1 MLIFSFPLNKK
12 ELAIMSPKKNTHEAT
27 FPETV
32 IPEELQ
38 SNILVDFNSI
48 SFPFPNHNVR
58 EKLKGS
64 AITSRNIDNLGIG
77 SVNLYGGNT
86 VSYREVKK
94 DVDLSDFYEATSVEF
109 TKLSSDKSVFSFWEG
124 LKSDKDLKWHH
135 SPLSNSEYLV
145 NHHTGDIYR
154 FSDHWGKVASCEW
167 SLNDDSTEGWSV
179 GVANIQSF
187 KSLPF
192 SRSLVLKGSFV
203 NQLNQVIANLHD
215 IIDSTD
221 IKKTDSALRTL
232 NKRLDDLKS
241 HKASLKDW
249 KVYIE
254 NANLIKSK
262 DIPDMAYKKT
272 NASSSASS
280 SYSDAVIQQFAD
292 MMIKRMEDMKESN
305 WKKGWMDGRGDAG
318 FPRNAL
324 TGRQYNGINPFM
336 LMYDTI
342 KHEYTTSM
350 YLTARQLFSMNESL
364 KDPSTGK
371 IASENLDKVMK
382 INKGEKAFPVYYMIH
397 KYKDMQGKEYS
408 DQEYND
414 LSEEQRKDIKAYFYP
429 KVHHL
434 FNIDQTNMKEV
445 NPSLYNSFVDKYTKR
460 PSLPDSEGMYINEDI
475 DSLLAHSKP
484 SVWKSGKDNLS
495 WYCPIEQTDN
505 ISSPHYNLSKDF
517 IKVPLKN
524 QYKTSNSKEGIFA
537 DGQAFYATLLH
548 EMAHSTGPKGRLNRD
563 MNGSFGDKKYAK
575 EELVAELSAALI
587 SSTMGFDKR
596 INDNNA
602 KYVSSWLKVLKEEPS
617 FIKTVLS
624 DVGKASDMIIEKIDE
639 QRVDLNQTLLRGS
652 NLKGQDNELSNSS
665 RPERTENE
673 MSLNELIDYQVET
686 DTDNR
691 TKADTNHYDDKR
703 LYLPLLVDGKT
714 SHLAVETVVPD
725 AITAPSYQRTVYNFG
740 DEVETKVDNVWQKWE
755 DISSEYNLSA
765 EDADRSVVDSDAPSL
780 KFRSVDSA
788 VKFADWI
795 TAKYAKTEQKSES
808 TELIYSNGK
817 QRWTSFD
824 SLLKAAKEH
833 QITRSEFMALSTFN
847 TVKGSHPHNLTQAAI
862 EYLQQ
867 QRKGFTPEE
876 PIVPGSPLYDAIKML
891 KEGKVF
897 AEYRGNREVDLISSI
912 KDDEM
917 LSAEE
922 IEKLKAMA
930 SDASDGKSKSS
941 NIDNKP
947 LIEKVPYGEFY
958 LPDWSIP
965 YFKDGKEEGLSAE
978 QLKTI
983 KDFEKDFPSKLSI
996 EITESS
1002 IEGNHN
1008 TELGPATTVVKAKI
1022 YYFEQHISDLFPTD
1036 ESTRDRL
1043 DKDLSEDNKNR
1054 KTLSDLQAQY
1064 SNINVQYPAAVN
1076 DERTRQI
1083 AKRIR
1088 QAEQIITAYNA
1099 NVEAVYDHDFMFS
1112 EEATKV
1118 MIPQSIYSG
1127 QLKPLSV
1134 VQDQEAN
1141 QEKKVSVPESLQV
1154 PVWEAYEKEKS
1165 QTGDFTYQDTAEEY
1179 GNMLLKGVENILP
1192 RIKGTLTINQWG
1204 SDVLSAEIENDPR
1217 IFETYIIPEP
1227 LKAWLEVSPKEE
1239 SHSNMQGSS
1248 TVKNVD
1254 IVAAYVFSTI
1264 LLQKENQ
1271 EIDLSFTIDGKQWD
1285 NYNEVMQGNSDHSI
1299 SDEAFVAAWALQ
1311 SSMGISK
1318 HDLSKNAV
1326 AVLNDPIATT
1336 EHYGTLTLNGSKGGI
1351 ELLQSG
1357 KVSADYSVKGQQIT
1371 VEASPKSEEELHT
1384 EQEKKVSIPESL
1396 KGITK
1401 GDMPKA
1407 DLQSQWGNI
1416 KKQINTIAKEERQ
1429 SVNYD
1434 LTKDTSLARDYI
1446 ANNFQVS
1453 RETFDKF
1460 SDSDKERLVSL
1471 YSNYS
1476 SSLLTTFTE
1485 QQKVEKEISN
1495 FILLG
1500 GLLDPENAQKV
1511 LEKGYEKMNLL
1522 RETPNV
1528 NLAVLKSSVLSLANN
1543 QHRES
1548 NSIAYGQYDI
1558 PIWAVKHLSEGKD
1571 SSLSEAKLSEI
1582 ESFKSQLPNN
1592 SFFEFKESNV
1602 FYSEKPA
1609 FGPAT
1614 NVIKAHIYVSR
1625 DQHQEES
1632 VSINKSVNDI
1642 EEYTMARR
1650 LPQQDSKKN
1659 EEIFYSSV
1667 ASITSGEDFHLFDSM
1682 REKGHL
1688 NKMLKVAA
1696 EYDSG
1701 DAISLD
1707 TTHKSPLQNSGDEV
1721 LRENKNYAVVYN
1733 NSVGGAYEIFRK
1745 SPQSE
1750 ILNSIERYGL
1760 SDTASEDVK
1769 SLSGRKDYSSDHDLY
1784 EATQHEDHDALKF
1797 AAASRGM
1804 TPKQME
1810 ESLAAGTEERL
1821 PASSELDKKRG
1832 LDDREKEIELKN
1844 EELSGEVS
1852 SKQELQDKNAE
1863 ARRKEESQ
1871 REAEKKEKEKQES
1884 QKKDDSS
1891 AKIITAAFL
1900 RSSLLSTALLSAKDN
1915 NRVWLN
1921 AGGKK
1926 SPTFHQASWDV
1937 SPYNQ
1942 IFMSLNSDKNG
1953 YATNVYTTFKHE
1965 DSLAVKKGSES
1976 LPYSWTDWSM
1986 YKSKGPEPKSIT
1998 SNQYENLSPDEKE
2011 HFMKAPVK
2019 YDRKI
2024 FNIDQ
2029 TVLKGANPEQYNAVL
2044 KEHDTHYK
2052 EMQTIASTDS
2062 VDLVSDRVSK
2072 IKKQHPNH
2080 LVLFA
2085 HNGVY
2090 NAFGKDAKTIHQL
2103 AKDSVTLDSFN
2114 NSKSNRKT
2122 SIAYLKPSDL
2132 DKVLKAVVSSG
2143 QRVAVAD
2150 NFEVLNAPKEATKI
2164 LSKAESVLDNYSKS
2178 TGINVQKSLTQPTI
2192 YDKETDTIILNNKK
2206 PVNPGSEL
2214 RTAVENSN
2222 AIYFAIS
2229 QSVANNKRLD
2239 ISNQFSMPEK
2249 DIESVKQLIAT
2260 VSAGV
2265 LSLKQAHPATL
2276 SDQVSNES
2284 VESWVQD
2291 IKNNPHLL
2299 SSLERNVN
2307 NTVNT
2312 IEKLVKGEQV
2322 DYAVINGKSSY
2333 NKAESF
2339 NLVSELNEVVNT
2351 STMSAAVIRNNDGK
2365 SASVILSKGI
2375 ESISENG
2382 VLNNEAFRQALLKQG
2397 IKEVKFFNPGGTL
2410 GLNKGDSYFE
2420 DKSIQI
2426 VNFDGKEVVPQ
2437 QELHLNEQ
2445 SQNVE
2450 YNFEDVSA
2458 VKDDNNR
2465 WHLYIKEKD
2474 QPYFIIQ
2481 PKMRD
2486 MSRLFEAFKSQDQ
2499 QAIYDTKTSLG
2510 EKYTKLVQQ
2519 RPELKVDFLM
2529 PKVPA
2534 EDITRIERA
2543 NIARDAQ
2550 DKNKYLIFATI
2561 DGKGYHHEISRE
2573 DFRRMWKVDN
2583 MQSYKSALAAKV
2595 FSNILHEGQTVSEAP
2610 SVEENQQIKE
2620 TNSEKV
2626 DSPKQSTESEES
2638 LSPRVGRSH

>member
-1 MLIFSFPLNKK
+1 
-12 ELAIMSPKKNTHEAT
+12 MSPKKNTHEAT
-27 FPETV
+27 FSEAV

-38 SNILVDFNSI
+38 STSLVDINSF
-48 SFPFPNHNVR
+48 SLPSPNHNVR

-64 AITSRNIDNLGIG
+64 AITFRNIDNLGIG
-77 SVNLYGGNT
+77 SVNLYEGNT

-94 DVDLSDFYEATSVEF
+94 DVDLSDFYEATSAEF
-109 TKLSSDKSVFSFWEG
+109 TKISSDKSVISFWEG

-167 SLNDDSTEGWSV
+167 SLNDEPTEGWSI
-179 GVANIQSF
+179 GVANIKSF

-192 SRSLVLKGSFV
+192 SRGLVLKSSFV

-262 DIPDMAYKKT
+262 DISDMAYKKT
-272 NASSSASS
+272 NAPSSASS

-350 YLTARQLFSMNESL
+350 YLTARQLFSMNDSL

-371 IASENLDKVMK
+371 IALENLDKVMK

-397 KYKDMQGKEYS
+397 KYKDTQGKEFS

-460 PSLPDSEGMYINEDI
+460 PSLPDSEGMYINEEI

-524 QYKTSNSKEGIFA
+524 QYKTSDSNEGIFA
-537 DGQAFYATLLH
+537 DGQEFYATLLH

-563 MNGSFGDKKYAK
+563 LNGSFGDKKYAK

-665 RPERTENE
+665 RPGKTENE

-686 DTDNR
+686 DTGNR
-691 TKADTNHYDDKR
+691 TEADTNHYDDKR

-740 DEVETKVDNVWQKWE
+740 DEVETNVDNVWQKWE

-765 EDADRSVVDSDAPSL
+765 EDADRSVVDSDAPLL

-847 TVKGSHPHNLTQAAI
+847 TVKESHPHNLTQSAI

-867 QRKGFTPEE
+867 QHKHFSPEA

-897 AEYRGNREVDLISSI
+897 AEYRGNREVDLSSSI

-930 SDASDGKSKSS
+930 SDTSDGKNKST

-1054 KTLSDLQAQY
+1054 KTLSDLQTQY
-1064 SNINVQYPAAVN
+1064 SNINAQYPAAVN
-1076 DERTRQI
+1076 DERTHQL

-1099 NVEAVYDHDFMFS
+1099 NVEAVYGHDFMFS

-1134 VQDQEAN
+1134 IREEQAT
-1141 QEKKVSVPESLQV
+1141 PI
-1154 PVWEAYEKEKS
+1154 EKS
-1165 QTGDFTYQDTAEEY
+1165 
-1179 GNMLLKGVENILP
+1179 
-1192 RIKGTLTINQWG
+1192 
-1204 SDVLSAEIENDPR
+1204 LSTKT
-1217 IFETYIIPEP
+1217 ET
-1227 LKAWLEVSPKEE
+1227 
-1239 SHSNMQGSS
+1239 
-1248 TVKNVD
+1248 
-1254 IVAAYVFSTI
+1254 
-1264 LLQKENQ
+1264 
-1271 EIDLSFTIDGKQWD
+1271 
-1285 NYNEVMQGNSDHSI
+1285 
-1299 SDEAFVAAWALQ
+1299 
-1311 SSMGISK
+1311 GIS
-1318 HDLSKNAV
+1318 SS
-1326 AVLNDPIATT
+1326 
-1336 EHYGTLTLNGSKGGI
+1336 EGI
-1351 ELLQSG
+1351 S
-1357 KVSADYSVKGQQIT
+1357 
-1371 VEASPKSEEELHT
+1371 
-1384 EQEKKVSIPESL
+1384 
-1396 KGITK
+1396 
-1401 GDMPKA
+1401 KA

-1416 KKQINTIAKEERQ
+1416 RNQIAIIAKKERQ
-1429 SVNYD
+1429 NVNYD
-1434 LTKDTSLARDYI
+1434 DVTKDISLARDYI

-1453 RETFDKF
+1453 REAFDKF

-1476 SSLLTTFTE
+1476 SSILSSFTE
-1485 QQKVEKEISN
+1485 ERKVEKEISN

-1511 LEKGYEKMNLL
+1511 LEKGYEKMTLL

-1528 NLAVLKSSVLSLANN
+1528 NLAVLKSSVLSLADN

-1571 SSLSEAKLSEI
+1571 SSLSETKLSEI

-1592 SFFEFKESNV
+1592 SFFEFKNSNV
-1602 FYSEKPA
+1602 SYSEKPA

-1632 VSINKSVNDI
+1632 VSINKSVSDS

-1667 ASITSGEDFHLFDSM
+1667 VSIKSGEDLQLFDSM

-1688 NKMLKVAA
+1688 NKLLKVAA

-1733 NSVGGAYEIFRK
+1733 NSAGGAYEIFRK

-1750 ILNSIERYGL
+1750 ILNSVERYGL
-1760 SDTASEDVK
+1760 PSTASEDVK

-1784 EATQHEDHDALKF
+1784 EATQHEDHDALNY

-1810 ESLAAGTEERL
+1810 ESLAAGTEEKL
-1821 PASSELDKKRG
+1821 PDSSELDKKRG

-1921 AGGKK
+1921 ADGKK
-1926 SPTFHQASWDV
+1926 SPTFHQASWDI

-1965 DSLAVKKGSES
+1965 NSLAVKKGSES

-2052 EMQTIASTDS
+2052 EMQTIASTES

-2072 IKKQHPNH
+2072 IKKQHPDH

-2122 SIAYLKPSDL
+2122 SIAYFKPSDL

-2178 TGINVQKSLTQPTI
+2178 TGINVQKSLTQPTS
-2192 YDKETDTIILNNKK
+2192 YDKETDTIILNKK
-2206 PVNPGSEL
+2206 KSVNPGSEL

-2291 IKNNPHLL
+2291 IKNDPHLL

-2312 IEKLVKGEQV
+2312 IERLVKGEQV
-2322 DYAVINGKSSY
+2322 DYATINGKSSY

-2397 IKEVKFFNPGGTL
+2397 VKEVNFFNPGGTL

-2426 VNFDGKEVVPQ
+2426 VNFDGKEVIPQ

-2450 YNFEDVSA
+2450 HNFEDVSA

-2481 PKMRD
+2481 PEMRD

-2510 EKYTKLVQQ
+2510 EKYTKIVQQ

-2534 EDITRIERA
+2534 EDITRIEKA

-2595 FSNILHEGQTVSEAP
+2595 FSNVLHEGQTVSEAP

-2626 DSPKQSTESEES
+2626 DSPKQSTESEEN

>member
-12 ELAIMSPKKNTHEAT
+12 ELAIMSPKKNTHKAT

-64 AITSRNIDNLGIG
+64 AVTSRNIDNLGIG
-77 SVNLYGGNT
+77 SVNLYGDNT

-624 DVGKASDMIIEKIDE
+624 DVGKASDMINEKIDE

-686 DTDNR
+686 DTGNR

-740 DEVETKVDNVWQKWE
+740 DEVEAKVDNVWQKWE
-755 DISSEYNLSA
+755 DISNEYNLSV
-765 EDADRSVVDSDAPSL
+765 EDADRSVVDSDAPLL

-817 QRWTSFD
+817 QQWTSFD

-847 TVKGSHPHNLTQAAI
+847 TVKGSHPHNLTQSAI

-867 QRKGFTPEE
+867 QHKHFSPEA

-897 AEYRGNREVDLISSI
+897 AEYRGNREVDLSSSI

-930 SDASDGKSKSS
+930 SDASDGKSKST

-1064 SNINVQYPAAVN
+1064 SNINAQYPAAVN

-1099 NVEAVYDHDFMFS
+1099 NVEAVYGESFMFS
-1112 EEATKV
+1112 PESQTV
-1118 MIPQSIYSG
+1118 LIPQTIYSG
-1127 QLKPLSV
+1127 RERPVLDKTNATPI
-1134 VQDQEAN
+1134 D
-1141 QEKKVSVPESLQV
+1141 ESL
-1154 PVWEAYEKEKS
+1154 
-1165 QTGDFTYQDTAEEY
+1165 
-1179 GNMLLKGVENILP
+1179 
-1192 RIKGTLTINQWG
+1192 
-1204 SDVLSAEIENDPR
+1204 
-1217 IFETYIIPEP
+1217 
-1227 LKAWLEVSPKEE
+1227 
-1239 SHSNMQGSS
+1239 S
-1248 TVKNVD
+1248 T
-1254 IVAAYVFSTI
+1254 
-1264 LLQKENQ
+1264 
-1271 EIDLSFTIDGKQWD
+1271 
-1285 NYNEVMQGNSDHSI
+1285 
-1299 SDEAFVAAWALQ
+1299 
-1311 SSMGISK
+1311 
-1318 HDLSKNAV
+1318 
-1326 AVLNDPIATT
+1326 
-1336 EHYGTLTLNGSKGGI
+1336 
-1351 ELLQSG
+1351 
-1357 KVSADYSVKGQQIT
+1357 
-1371 VEASPKSEEELHT
+1371 KSET
-1384 EQEKKVSIPESL
+1384 
-1396 KGITK
+1396 GILSSE
-1401 GDMPKA
+1401 GMPKV

-1416 KKQINTIAKEERQ
+1416 KKQINSIVQKERQ
-1429 SVNYD
+1429 GVNFD
-1434 LTKDTSLARDYI
+1434 FTKDISLARDYI

-1453 RETFDKF
+1453 GEIFDSF

-1476 SSLLTTFTE
+1476 SSLLSSFTE
-1485 QQKVEKEISN
+1485 ERKVEREISD

-1500 GLLDPENAQKV
+1500 GLLDPENSQKV
-1511 LEKGYEKMNLL
+1511 LAKGHEKMNLL

-1528 NLAVLKSSVLSLANN
+1528 NLAVLKSSVLSLTDN

-1602 FYSEKPA
+1602 SYSEKPA

-1632 VSINKSVNDI
+1632 VSINKSVNDS

-1667 ASITSGEDFHLFDSM
+1667 VSIKSGEDLQLFDSM

-1688 NKMLKVAA
+1688 NKLLKVAA

-1733 NSVGGAYEIFRK
+1733 NSAGGAYEIFRK

-1750 ILNSIERYGL
+1750 ILNSVERYGL
-1760 SDTASEDVK
+1760 PSTASEDVK

-1821 PASSELDKKRG
+1821 PDSSELDKKRG

-1852 SKQELQDKNAE
+1852 SKLELQDKNVE

-2072 IKKQHPNH
+2072 IKKQHPDH

-2103 AKDSVTLDSFN
+2103 AKDSVTLDSIN

-2178 TGINVQKSLTQPTI
+2178 TGINVQKSLTQPTS

-2265 LSLKQAHPATL
+2265 LSLKQAHPAVL

-2291 IKNNPHLL
+2291 IKNDPHLL

-2322 DYAVINGKSSY
+2322 DYASINGKSSY

-2397 IKEVKFFNPGGTL
+2397 VKEVKFFNPGGTL

-2450 YNFEDVSA
+2450 HNFEDVSA

-2481 PKMRD
+2481 PEMRD

-2595 FSNILHEGQTVSEAP
+2595 FSNVLHEGQTVSEAP
-2610 SVEENQQIKE
+2610 SVEENQQVKE

-2626 DSPKQSTESEES
+2626 DSPKQSTESEEN
-2638 LSPRVGRSH
+2638 LSPRVGRFH

>member
-27 FPETV
+27 FPKTV

-77 SVNLYGGNT
+77 SVNLYEGKT

-94 DVDLSDFYEATSVEF
+94 EVDLSDFYEATSAEF

-167 SLNDDSTEGWSV
+167 SLNDEPTEGWSV
-179 GVANIQSF
+179 GVANIRSF

-192 SRSLVLKGSFV
+192 SRSLVLKSSFV

-624 DVGKASDMIIEKIDE
+624 DVGKASDMINEKIDE

-686 DTDNR
+686 DTGNR

-740 DEVETKVDNVWQKWE
+740 DEVEAKVNNVWQKWE
-755 DISSEYNLSA
+755 DISNEYNLSV

-795 TAKYAKTEQKSES
+795 TAKYVKTEQKSES

-897 AEYRGNREVDLISSI
+897 AEYRGNREVDLSSSI

-1064 SNINVQYPAAVN
+1064 SNINAQYPAAVN

-1099 NVEAVYDHDFMFS
+1099 NVEAVYGESFMFS
-1112 EEATKV
+1112 PEAQTIL
-1118 MIPQSIYSG
+1118 IPQTIYSG
-1127 QLKPLSV
+1127 RERPVLDKTNATPI
-1134 VQDQEAN
+1134 D
-1141 QEKKVSVPESLQV
+1141 ESL
-1154 PVWEAYEKEKS
+1154 
-1165 QTGDFTYQDTAEEY
+1165 
-1179 GNMLLKGVENILP
+1179 
-1192 RIKGTLTINQWG
+1192 
-1204 SDVLSAEIENDPR
+1204 
-1217 IFETYIIPEP
+1217 
-1227 LKAWLEVSPKEE
+1227 
-1239 SHSNMQGSS
+1239 S
-1248 TVKNVD
+1248 T
-1254 IVAAYVFSTI
+1254 
-1264 LLQKENQ
+1264 
-1271 EIDLSFTIDGKQWD
+1271 
-1285 NYNEVMQGNSDHSI
+1285 
-1299 SDEAFVAAWALQ
+1299 
-1311 SSMGISK
+1311 
-1318 HDLSKNAV
+1318 
-1326 AVLNDPIATT
+1326 
-1336 EHYGTLTLNGSKGGI
+1336 
-1351 ELLQSG
+1351 
-1357 KVSADYSVKGQQIT
+1357 
-1371 VEASPKSEEELHT
+1371 KSET
-1384 EQEKKVSIPESL
+1384 
-1396 KGITK
+1396 GILSSE
-1401 GDMPKA
+1401 GMPKV

-1416 KKQINTIAKEERQ
+1416 KKQINSIVQKERQ
-1429 SVNYD
+1429 GVNFD
-1434 LTKDTSLARDYI
+1434 FTKDISLARDYI

-1453 RETFDKF
+1453 GEIFDSF

-1476 SSLLTTFTE
+1476 SSLLSSFTE
-1485 QQKVEKEISN
+1485 ERKVEKEISD

-1500 GLLDPENAQKV
+1500 GLLDPENSQKV
-1511 LEKGYEKMNLL
+1511 LAKGHEKMNLL

-1528 NLAVLKSSVLSLANN
+1528 NLAVLKSSVLSLADN

-1602 FYSEKPA
+1602 SYSEKPA

-1632 VSINKSVNDI
+1632 VSINKSVNDS
-1642 EEYTMARR
+1642 EEHTMARR

-1667 ASITSGEDFHLFDSM
+1667 VSIKSGEDLQLFDSM

-1688 NKMLKVAA
+1688 NKLLKVAA

-1733 NSVGGAYEIFRK
+1733 NSAGGAYEIFRK

-1750 ILNSIERYGL
+1750 ILNSVERYGL
-1760 SDTASEDVK
+1760 PSTASEDVK

-1810 ESLAAGTEERL
+1810 ESLAAGTEEKL
-1821 PASSELDKKRG
+1821 PDSSELDKKRG

-1852 SKQELQDKNAE
+1852 SKLELQDKNVE

-1998 SNQYENLSPDEKE
+1998 SNQYENLSSDEKE

-2024 FNIDQ
+2024 FNLDQ

-2072 IKKQHPNH
+2072 IKKQHPDH

-2103 AKDSVTLDSFN
+2103 AKDSVTLDSIN

-2122 SIAYLKPSDL
+2122 SIAYIKPSDL

-2178 TGINVQKSLTQPTI
+2178 TGINVQKSLTQPTS

-2265 LSLKQAHPATL
+2265 LSLKQAHPAVL

-2291 IKNNPHLL
+2291 IKNDPHLL

-2322 DYAVINGKSSY
+2322 DYAAINGKSSY

-2382 VLNNEAFRQALLKQG
+2382 VLNNEDFRQALLKQG
-2397 IKEVKFFNPGGTL
+2397 VKEVKFFNPGGTL

-2420 DKSIQI
+2420 DKSIHI

-2437 QELHLNEQ
+2437 QELHLNKQ

-2450 YNFEDVSA
+2450 HNFEDVSA

-2481 PKMRD
+2481 PEMRD

-2499 QAIYDTKTSLG
+2499 QAIYDTKTLLG

-2595 FSNILHEGQTVSEAP
+2595 FSNVLHEGQTVSEAP
-2610 SVEENQQIKE
+2610 SVEENQQVKE

-2638 LSPRVGRSH
+2638 LSPRVGRFH

>member
-1 MLIFSFPLNKK
+1 
-12 ELAIMSPKKNTHEAT
+12 MSPKKNTHET
-27 FPETV
+27 MFPKTV

-38 SNILVDFNSI
+38 SNSLVDINSL
-48 SFPFPNHNVR
+48 SFPSPNHNVR
-58 EKLKGS
+58 IKLKGS

-77 SVNLYGGNT
+77 SVNLYEGKT

-94 DVDLSDFYEATSVEF
+94 EVDLSDFYEATSAEF
-109 TKLSSDKSVFSFWEG
+109 TKLSSDKSVFSFWED

-145 NHHTGDIYR
+145 NHYTGDIYR

-167 SLNDDSTEGWSV
+167 SLNDDSTEGWSI

-192 SRSLVLKGSFV
+192 SRSLVLKSSFV

-262 DIPDMAYKKT
+262 DISDMAYKKT
-272 NASSSASS
+272 NAPSSASS

-350 YLTARQLFSMNESL
+350 YLTARQLFSMNDSL

-371 IASENLDKVMK
+371 IALENLDKVMK

-460 PSLPDSEGMYINEDI
+460 PSLPDSEGMYINEEI

-484 SVWKSGKDNLS
+484 SVWKSEKDNLS

-524 QYKTSNSKEGIFA
+524 QYKTSDSKEGIFA
-537 DGQAFYATLLH
+537 DGQEFYATLLH

-563 MNGSFGDKKYAK
+563 LNGSFGDKKYAK

-665 RPERTENE
+665 RPERAENE

-686 DTDNR
+686 DTGNR
-691 TKADTNHYDDKR
+691 TKADTNHYDDNR

-725 AITAPSYQRTVYNFG
+725 AITDPSYKQSVYNFG
-740 DEVETKVDNVWQKWE
+740 DEVEAKVDNVWQKWE

-765 EDADRSVVDSDAPSL
+765 EDADRSVVDSDAPFL

-788 VKFADWI
+788 VKFVDWI
-795 TAKYAKTEQKSES
+795 TAKYVKTEQKSD
-808 TELIYSNGK
+808 N
-817 QRWTSFD
+817 
-824 SLLKAAKEH
+824 
-833 QITRSEFMALSTFN
+833 LST
-847 TVKGSHPHNLTQAAI
+847 
-862 EYLQQ
+862 
-867 QRKGFTPEE
+867 
-876 PIVPGSPLYDAIKML
+876 
-891 KEGKVF
+891 KEL
-897 AEYRGNREVDLISSI
+897 RE
-912 KDDEM
+912 
-917 LSAEE
+917 
-922 IEKLKAMA
+922 
-930 SDASDGKSKSS
+930 
-941 NIDNKP
+941 
-947 LIEKVPYGEFY
+947 
-958 LPDWSIP
+958 
-965 YFKDGKEEGLSAE
+965 
-978 QLKTI
+978 T
-983 KDFEKDFPSKLSI
+983 
-996 EITESS
+996 
-1002 IEGNHN
+1002 
-1008 TELGPATTVVKAKI
+1008 
-1022 YYFEQHISDLFPTD
+1022 
-1036 ESTRDRL
+1036 
-1043 DKDLSEDNKNR
+1043 NR
-1054 KTLSDLQAQY
+1054 KDKTNATPIEELLS
-1064 SNINVQYPAAVN
+1064 
-1076 DERTRQI
+1076 T
-1083 AKRIR
+1083 K
-1088 QAEQIITAYNA
+1088 
-1099 NVEAVYDHDFMFS
+1099 S
-1112 EEATKV
+1112 ET
-1118 MIPQSIYSG
+1118 
-1127 QLKPLSV
+1127 
-1134 VQDQEAN
+1134 
-1141 QEKKVSVPESLQV
+1141 
-1154 PVWEAYEKEKS
+1154 
-1165 QTGDFTYQDTAEEY
+1165 
-1179 GNMLLKGVENILP
+1179 
-1192 RIKGTLTINQWG
+1192 
-1204 SDVLSAEIENDPR
+1204 
-1217 IFETYIIPEP
+1217 
-1227 LKAWLEVSPKEE
+1227 
-1239 SHSNMQGSS
+1239 
-1248 TVKNVD
+1248 
-1254 IVAAYVFSTI
+1254 
-1264 LLQKENQ
+1264 
-1271 EIDLSFTIDGKQWD
+1271 
-1285 NYNEVMQGNSDHSI
+1285 
-1299 SDEAFVAAWALQ
+1299 
-1311 SSMGISK
+1311 GIS
-1318 HDLSKNAV
+1318 
-1326 AVLNDPIATT
+1326 P
-1336 EHYGTLTLNGSKGGI
+1336 
-1351 ELLQSG
+1351 
-1357 KVSADYSVKGQQIT
+1357 
-1371 VEASPKSEEELHT
+1371 SE
-1384 EQEKKVSIPESL
+1384 
-1396 KGITK
+1396 G
-1401 GDMPKA
+1401 MPKV

-1416 KKQINTIAKEERQ
+1416 KLQFDSIVQKERQ
-1429 SVNYD
+1429 SVDFD
-1434 LTKDTSLARDYI
+1434 LKKEVSLDRDFI
-1446 ANNFQVS
+1446 ADNFHVS
-1453 RETFDKF
+1453 GEIFDRF
-1460 SDSDKERLVSL
+1460 SDSDKERLDSL
-1471 YSNYS
+1471 YSNYVS
-1476 SSLLTTFTE
+1476 SFLSSLTKERKL
-1485 QQKVEKEISN
+1485 EKEISN
-1495 FILLG
+1495 YILSG
-1500 GLLDPENAQKV
+1500 GLSDPEFSQKV
-1511 LEKGYEKMNLL
+1511 LDRGTEKMNLI
-1522 RETPNV
+1522 RETPSL
-1528 NLAVLKSSVLSLANN
+1528 NLAVLKSAVLSLVDK
-1543 QHRES
+1543 QQTES
-1548 NSIAYGQYDI
+1548 SLISYGQYDI
-1558 PIWAVKHLSEGKD
+1558 PTWAVKHLSEGKD
-1571 SSLSEAKLSEI
+1571 SSLSEAKLSKI
-1582 ESFKSQLPNN
+1582 ESFKSQLPHN
-1592 SFFEFKESNV
+1592 SFFEFNDSNV
-1602 FYSEKPA
+1602 SYSEKPA
-1609 FGPAT
+1609 FGSST
-1614 NVIKAHIYVSR
+1614 NVIKAHVYVSR
-1625 DQHQEES
+1625 DQHQGES
-1632 VSINKSVNDI
+1632 VSINKSVNDS
-1642 EEYTMARR
+1642 EEYIMARK

-1659 EEIFYSSV
+1659 EEVFYSSV
-1667 ASITSGEDFHLFDSM
+1667 VSIKSGEDLHLFDSM

-1701 DAISLD
+1701 DDISLD
-1707 TTHKSPLQNSGDEV
+1707 TTHKSPLQNRGDEV

-1733 NSVGGAYEIFRK
+1733 NSAGGAYEIFRK

-1760 SDTASEDVK
+1760 PETASEDVK

-1810 ESLAAGTEERL
+1810 ESLAAGTEEKL
-1821 PASSELDKKRG
+1821 PDSSELDKKRG
-1832 LDDREKEIELKN
+1832 LDDREKEISLKN

-1852 SKQELQDKNAE
+1852 SKLELQDKNVE
-1863 ARRKEESQ
+1863 ARRKEDSQ

-1891 AKIITAAFL
+1891 AKIISAAFL

-1921 AGGKK
+1921 ADGKK
-1926 SPTFHQASWDV
+1926 APSFHKASWEV

-1942 IFMSLNSDKNG
+1942 LFMSLNSDKNG
-1953 YATNVYTTFKHE
+1953 YATNVYTTFKQE
-1965 DSLAVKKGSES
+1965 GSLAIQYGSHS

-1986 YKSKGPEPKSIT
+1986 YKSKDSKLKNIT
-1998 SNQYENLSPDEKE
+1998 ASQYENLPTEEKGLYKKE
-2011 HFMKAPVK
+2011 PVK
-2019 YDRKI
+2019 FDRRI

-2029 TVLKGANPEQYNAVL
+2029 TILKLSNSEEYNAVL
-2044 KEHDTHYK
+2044 KDFATHYK
-2052 EMQTIASTDS
+2052 EKLTIASSES
-2062 VDLVSDRVSK
+2062 VDLVSDRISK
-2072 IKKQHPNH
+2072 IKKQHPDH
-2080 LVLFA
+2080 LILFV

-2090 NAFGKDAKTIHQL
+2090 TAFGKDAKSAHNL
-2103 AKDSVTLDSFN
+2103 SEDCVVLDSIT
-2114 NSKSNRKT
+2114 NSKTNRKT
-2122 SIAYLKPSDL
+2122 PIAYFKSSELDTILKSL
-2132 DKVLKAVVSSG
+2132 ASSG
-2143 QRVAVAD
+2143 QRVAIVD
-2150 NFEVLNAPKEATKI
+2150 KFNILNASMEANKI
-2164 LSKAESVLDNYSKS
+2164 LSKAESLLDNYSKS
-2178 TGINVQKSLTQPTI
+2178 TGINVQKSLSQPTS

-2206 PVNPGSEL
+2206 SVNPGNEL

-2229 QSVANNKRLD
+2229 QSIANNNRLD
-2239 ISNQFSMPEK
+2239 ISKQFSMPEK

-2265 LSLKQAHPATL
+2265 LSLKQDHPAIL
-2276 SDQVSNES
+2276 SDQVSHES
-2284 VESWVQD
+2284 VDSWVQD
-2291 IKNNPHLL
+2291 ITNDPHLL

-2312 IEKLVKGEQV
+2312 IEKLIKGEQV

-2333 NKAESF
+2333 NRTQSF
-2339 NLVSELNEVVNT
+2339 NLVSELNEIVNT

-2375 ESISENG
+2375 ESTSENG
-2382 VLNNEAFRQALLKQG
+2382 VLNNENFRQALLKQG
-2397 IKEVKFFNPGGTL
+2397 IREVKFFNPGGTL

-2420 DKSIQI
+2420 DKNIQI

-2437 QELHLNEQ
+2437 QELHLNVQ

-2450 YNFEDVSA
+2450 HNFEDVSA
-2458 VKDDNNR
+2458 IKDDNNR

-2481 PKMRD
+2481 PEMRD

-2534 EDITRIERA
+2534 EDISKIEKA

-2595 FSNILHEGQTVSEAP
+2595 FSNILHEGQTISEAP
-2610 SVEENQQIKE
+2610 SVEDNQQIKE

-2626 DSPKQSTESEES
+2626 DSPKQSSENEES
-2638 LSPRVGRSH
+2638 LSPRMGRSH

>member
-1 MLIFSFPLNKK
+1 MLFFSFPLNKK
-12 ELAIMSPKKNTHEAT
+12 ELAIMSPKKNTHKAT

-109 TKLSSDKSVFSFWEG
+109 TKISSDKSVFSFWEG

-135 SPLSNSEYLV
+135 SLLSNSEYLV

-495 WYCPIEQTDN
+495 WYCPIDQTDN

-524 QYKTSNSKEGIFA
+524 QYKTSTSKEGIFA
-537 DGQAFYATLLH
+537 DGQEFYATLLH

-563 MNGSFGDKKYAK
+563 LNGSFGDKKYAK

-639 QRVDLNQTLLRGS
+639 QRVDLNQTLLRDS

-665 RPERTENE
+665 RPESTENE

-686 DTDNR
+686 DTGNR

-725 AITAPSYQRTVYNFG
+725 AITDPSYQQSVYDFG
-740 DEVETKVDNVWQKWE
+740 DEVEAKVDNVWQKWE
-755 DISSEYNLSA
+755 DISNEYNLSV

-795 TAKYAKTEQKSES
+795 TAKYVKTEQKSDSLS
-808 TELIYSNGK
+808 TEERRETNGK
-817 QRWTSFD
+817 
-824 SLLKAAKEH
+824 
-833 QITRSEFMALSTFN
+833 
-847 TVKGSHPHNLTQAAI
+847 
-862 EYLQQ
+862 Y
-867 QRKGFTPEE
+867 
-876 PIVPGSPLYDAIKML
+876 
-891 KEGKVF
+891 
-897 AEYRGNREVDLISSI
+897 
-912 KDDEM
+912 
-917 LSAEE
+917 
-922 IEKLKAMA
+922 
-930 SDASDGKSKSS
+930 
-941 NIDNKP
+941 
-947 LIEKVPYGEFY
+947 
-958 LPDWSIP
+958 
-965 YFKDGKEEGLSAE
+965 
-978 QLKTI
+978 
-983 KDFEKDFPSKLSI
+983 
-996 EITESS
+996 
-1002 IEGNHN
+1002 
-1008 TELGPATTVVKAKI
+1008 
-1022 YYFEQHISDLFPTD
+1022 
-1036 ESTRDRL
+1036 
-1043 DKDLSEDNKNR
+1043 
-1054 KTLSDLQAQY
+1054 KTLYDLQAQY
-1064 SNINVQYPAAVN
+1064 SNINAQYPAAVN
-1076 DERTRQI
+1076 DERTRQL

-1099 NVEAVYDHDFMFS
+1099 NVEAVYGQDFMFS
-1112 EEATKV
+1112 EAANKV

-1271 EIDLSFTIDGKQWD
+1271 EVGLSFTIDGKQWD

-1326 AVLNDPIATT
+1326 AILKDPIATT

-1357 KVSADYSVKGQQIT
+1357 KVSADYSVKGQQVT
-1371 VEASPKSEEELHT
+1371 VEASPKIEEELHT
-1384 EQEKKVSIPESL
+1384 EQKSDSLSTEERRETNGKYKTLYDLQAQYSNINAQYPAAVNDERTRQIAKRIRQAEQIITAYNANVEAVYGESFMFSPEAQTVLIPQTIYSGRERPVLDKTNATPIDESL
-1396 KGITK
+1396 STKSETGILSSE
-1401 GDMPKA
+1401 GMPKV
-1407 DLQSQWGNI
+1407 DLQSQWENI
-1416 KKQINTIAKEERQ
+1416 QKQINSIVQKERQ
-1429 SVNYD
+1429 GVNFD
-1434 LTKDTSLARDYI
+1434 FTKDISLARDYI

-1453 RETFDKF
+1453 GEIFDSF

-1476 SSLLTTFTE
+1476 SSLLSSFTE
-1485 QQKVEKEISN
+1485 ERKVEKEISD

-1511 LEKGYEKMNLL
+1511 LAKGHEKMNLL

-1528 NLAVLKSSVLSLANN
+1528 NLAVLKSSVLSLADN

-1592 SFFEFKESNV
+1592 SFFEFKNSNV
-1602 FYSEKPA
+1602 SYSEKPA

-1632 VSINKSVNDI
+1632 VSINKSVNDS

-1667 ASITSGEDFHLFDSM
+1667 ASITSGEDLQLFDSM

-1750 ILNSIERYGL
+1750 ILNSVERYGL
-1760 SDTASEDVK
+1760 PSTASEDVK

-1784 EATQHEDHDALKF
+1784 EATQHEDHGALKF

-1810 ESLAAGTEERL
+1810 ETLAAGTEEKL
-1821 PASSELDKKRG
+1821 PDSSELDKKRG

-1852 SKQELQDKNAE
+1852 SKLELQDKNVE

-2072 IKKQHPNH
+2072 IKKQHPDH

-2103 AKDSVTLDSFN
+2103 AKDSVTLDSIN

-2178 TGINVQKSLTQPTI
+2178 TGINVQKSLTQPTS

-2265 LSLKQAHPATL
+2265 LSLKQAHPAVL

-2291 IKNNPHLL
+2291 IKNDPHLL

-2322 DYAVINGKSSY
+2322 DYAAINGKSSY
-2333 NKAESF
+2333 NRAESF

-2375 ESISENG
+2375 ESISKNG

-2450 YNFEDVSA
+2450 HNFEDVSA

-2481 PKMRD
+2481 PEMRD

-2595 FSNILHEGQTVSEAP
+2595 FSNVLHEGQTVSEAP

-2638 LSPRVGRSH
+2638 LSPRLGRSH

>member
-1 MLIFSFPLNKK
+1 
-12 ELAIMSPKKNTHEAT
+12 MSPKKNTHEAT
-27 FPETV
+27 FPKTV

-77 SVNLYGGNT
+77 SVNLYEGKT

-94 DVDLSDFYEATSVEF
+94 EVDLSDFYEATSAEF

-167 SLNDDSTEGWSV
+167 SLNDEPTEGWSV
-179 GVANIQSF
+179 GVANIRSF

-192 SRSLVLKGSFV
+192 SRSLVLKSSFV

-495 WYCPIEQTDN
+495 WYCPIDQTDN

-517 IKVPLKN
+517 IKVPFKN
-524 QYKTSNSKEGIFA
+524 QYKTSTSKEGIFA
-537 DGQAFYATLLH
+537 DGQEFYATLLH

-639 QRVDLNQTLLRGS
+639 QRVDLNQTLLRDS

-686 DTDNR
+686 DTGNR

-725 AITAPSYQRTVYNFG
+725 AITDPSYQQSVYDFG
-740 DEVETKVDNVWQKWE
+740 DEVEAKADNVWQKWE
-755 DISSEYNLSA
+755 DISNEYNLSV
-765 EDADRSVVDSDAPSL
+765 EDADRSVVDSDAPLL
-780 KFRSVDSA
+780 KFRSVNSA
-788 VKFADWI
+788 VKFVDWI

-897 AEYRGNREVDLISSI
+897 AEYRGNREVDLSSSI

-1008 TELGPATTVVKAKI
+1008 TELGPATTVDKATI

-1064 SNINVQYPAAVN
+1064 SNINAQYPAAVN

-1099 NVEAVYDHDFMFS
+1099 NVEAVYGESFMFS
-1112 EEATKV
+1112 PESQTV
-1118 MIPQSIYSG
+1118 LIPQTIYSG
-1127 QLKPLSV
+1127 RERPVLDKTNATPI
-1134 VQDQEAN
+1134 D
-1141 QEKKVSVPESLQV
+1141 ESL
-1154 PVWEAYEKEKS
+1154 
-1165 QTGDFTYQDTAEEY
+1165 
-1179 GNMLLKGVENILP
+1179 
-1192 RIKGTLTINQWG
+1192 
-1204 SDVLSAEIENDPR
+1204 
-1217 IFETYIIPEP
+1217 
-1227 LKAWLEVSPKEE
+1227 
-1239 SHSNMQGSS
+1239 S
-1248 TVKNVD
+1248 T
-1254 IVAAYVFSTI
+1254 
-1264 LLQKENQ
+1264 
-1271 EIDLSFTIDGKQWD
+1271 
-1285 NYNEVMQGNSDHSI
+1285 
-1299 SDEAFVAAWALQ
+1299 
-1311 SSMGISK
+1311 
-1318 HDLSKNAV
+1318 
-1326 AVLNDPIATT
+1326 
-1336 EHYGTLTLNGSKGGI
+1336 
-1351 ELLQSG
+1351 
-1357 KVSADYSVKGQQIT
+1357 
-1371 VEASPKSEEELHT
+1371 KSET
-1384 EQEKKVSIPESL
+1384 
-1396 KGITK
+1396 GILSSE
-1401 GDMPKA
+1401 GMPKV

-1416 KKQINTIAKEERQ
+1416 KKQINSIVQKERQ
-1429 SVNYD
+1429 GVNFD
-1434 LTKDTSLARDYI
+1434 FTKDISLARDYI

-1453 RETFDKF
+1453 GEIFDRF

-1476 SSLLTTFTE
+1476 SSLLSSFTE
-1485 QQKVEKEISN
+1485 ERKVEREISD

-1500 GLLDPENAQKV
+1500 GLSDPEFSQKV
-1511 LEKGYEKMNLL
+1511 LDRGIEKMNLI
-1522 RETPNV
+1522 RETPNL
-1528 NLAVLKSSVLSLANN
+1528 NLAVLKSAVLSLVDK
-1543 QHRES
+1543 QQTES
-1548 NSIAYGQYDI
+1548 SSISYGQYDI
-1558 PIWAVKHLSEGKD
+1558 PTWAVKHLSEGKD
-1571 SSLSEAKLSEI
+1571 PSLSEAKLSEI
-1582 ESFKSQLPNN
+1582 ESFKSELPHN
-1592 SFFEFKESNV
+1592 SIFEFKDSNV
-1602 FYSEKPA
+1602 SYSGKPA
-1609 FGPAT
+1609 FGSAT
-1614 NVIKAHIYVSR
+1614 NVIKAHVYVTL
-1625 DQHQEES
+1625 DQHQGES
-1632 VSINKSVNDI
+1632 VSINNNVN
-1642 EEYTMARR
+1642 ESAEYIMARK

-1667 ASITSGEDFHLFDSM
+1667 VSIKSGEDLHLFDSM

-1733 NSVGGAYEIFRK
+1733 NSAGGAYEIFRK

-1750 ILNSIERYGL
+1750 ILNSVERYGL
-1760 SDTASEDVK
+1760 PSTASEDVK

-1852 SKQELQDKNAE
+1852 SKLELQDKNVE

-1921 AGGKK
+1921 DSGKK

-2029 TVLKGANPEQYNAVL
+2029 TVLKGVNPEQYNAVL

-2072 IKKQHPNH
+2072 IKKQHPDH

-2103 AKDSVTLDSFN
+2103 AKDSVTLDSIN

-2132 DKVLKAVVSSG
+2132 DKLLKAVVSSG

-2178 TGINVQKSLTQPTI
+2178 TGINVQKSLTQPTS
-2192 YDKETDTIILNNKK
+2192 YDKETDTITLNNKK

-2265 LSLKQAHPATL
+2265 LSLKQAHPAIL

-2291 IKNNPHLL
+2291 IKNDPHLL

-2312 IEKLVKGEQV
+2312 IEKLIKGEQV
-2322 DYAVINGKSSY
+2322 DYSAINGKSSY

-2375 ESISENG
+2375 ESISKNG

-2397 IKEVKFFNPGGTL
+2397 VKEVKFFNPGGTL

-2450 YNFEDVSA
+2450 HNFEDVSA

-2481 PKMRD
+2481 PEMRD

-2595 FSNILHEGQTVSEAP
+2595 FSNVLHEGQTVSEAP
-2610 SVEENQQIKE
+2610 SVEENQQVKE

-2638 LSPRVGRSH
+2638 LSPRVGRFH

>member
-1 MLIFSFPLNKK
+1 LLIFSFPLNKK

-27 FPETV
+27 FPKTV

-77 SVNLYGGNT
+77 SVNLYEGKT

-94 DVDLSDFYEATSVEF
+94 EVDLSDFYEATSAEF

-167 SLNDDSTEGWSV
+167 SLNDEPTEGWSV
-179 GVANIQSF
+179 GVANIRSF

-192 SRSLVLKGSFV
+192 SRSLVLKSSFV

-495 WYCPIEQTDN
+495 WYCPIDQTDN

-517 IKVPLKN
+517 IKVPFKN
-524 QYKTSNSKEGIFA
+524 QYKTSTSKEGIFA

-639 QRVDLNQTLLRGS
+639 QRVDLNQTLLRDS

-665 RPERTENE
+665 RPERAENE

-686 DTDNR
+686 DTGNR

-725 AITAPSYQRTVYNFG
+725 AITDPSYQQSVYDFG
-740 DEVETKVDNVWQKWE
+740 DEVEAKADNVWQKWE
-755 DISSEYNLSA
+755 DISNEYNLSV
-765 EDADRSVVDSDAPSL
+765 EDADRSVVDSDAPLL

-788 VKFADWI
+788 VKFVDWI
-795 TAKYAKTEQKSES
+795 TAKYVKTEQKSDSLS
-808 TELIYSNGK
+808 TEGLRETNRKDKTNATPIDES
-817 QRWTSFD
+817 
-824 SLLKAAKEH
+824 
-833 QITRSEFMALSTFN
+833 LST
-847 TVKGSHPHNLTQAAI
+847 
-862 EYLQQ
+862 
-867 QRKGFTPEE
+867 
-876 PIVPGSPLYDAIKML
+876 
-891 KEGKVF
+891 
-897 AEYRGNREVDLISSI
+897 
-912 KDDEM
+912 
-917 LSAEE
+917 
-922 IEKLKAMA
+922 
-930 SDASDGKSKSS
+930 
-941 NIDNKP
+941 
-947 LIEKVPYGEFY
+947 
-958 LPDWSIP
+958 
-965 YFKDGKEEGLSAE
+965 
-978 QLKTI
+978 
-983 KDFEKDFPSKLSI
+983 
-996 EITESS
+996 
-1002 IEGNHN
+1002 
-1008 TELGPATTVVKAKI
+1008 
-1022 YYFEQHISDLFPTD
+1022 
-1036 ESTRDRL
+1036 
-1043 DKDLSEDNKNR
+1043 
-1054 KTLSDLQAQY
+1054 
-1064 SNINVQYPAAVN
+1064 
-1076 DERTRQI
+1076 
-1083 AKRIR
+1083 
-1088 QAEQIITAYNA
+1088 
-1099 NVEAVYDHDFMFS
+1099 
-1112 EEATKV
+1112 
-1118 MIPQSIYSG
+1118 
-1127 QLKPLSV
+1127 
-1134 VQDQEAN
+1134 
-1141 QEKKVSVPESLQV
+1141 
-1154 PVWEAYEKEKS
+1154 
-1165 QTGDFTYQDTAEEY
+1165 
-1179 GNMLLKGVENILP
+1179 
-1192 RIKGTLTINQWG
+1192 
-1204 SDVLSAEIENDPR
+1204 
-1217 IFETYIIPEP
+1217 
-1227 LKAWLEVSPKEE
+1227 
-1239 SHSNMQGSS
+1239 
-1248 TVKNVD
+1248 
-1254 IVAAYVFSTI
+1254 
-1264 LLQKENQ
+1264 
-1271 EIDLSFTIDGKQWD
+1271 
-1285 NYNEVMQGNSDHSI
+1285 
-1299 SDEAFVAAWALQ
+1299 
-1311 SSMGISK
+1311 
-1318 HDLSKNAV
+1318 
-1326 AVLNDPIATT
+1326 
-1336 EHYGTLTLNGSKGGI
+1336 
-1351 ELLQSG
+1351 
-1357 KVSADYSVKGQQIT
+1357 
-1371 VEASPKSEEELHT
+1371 KSET
-1384 EQEKKVSIPESL
+1384 
-1396 KGITK
+1396 GILSSE
-1401 GDMPKA
+1401 GMPKV

-1416 KKQINTIAKEERQ
+1416 KKQINSIVQKERQ
-1429 SVNYD
+1429 GVNFD
-1434 LTKDTSLARDYI
+1434 FTKDISLARDYI

-1453 RETFDKF
+1453 GEIFDSF

-1476 SSLLTTFTE
+1476 SSLLSSFTE
-1485 QQKVEKEISN
+1485 ERKVEKEISD

-1500 GLLDPENAQKV
+1500 GLLDPENSQKV
-1511 LEKGYEKMNLL
+1511 LAKGHEKMNLL

-1528 NLAVLKSSVLSLANN
+1528 NLAVLKSSVLSLADN

-1602 FYSEKPA
+1602 SYSEKPA

-1632 VSINKSVNDI
+1632 VSINKSVNDS

-1667 ASITSGEDFHLFDSM
+1667 VSIKSGEDLQLFDSM

-1688 NKMLKVAA
+1688 NKLLKVAA

-1733 NSVGGAYEIFRK
+1733 NSAGGAYEIFRK

-1750 ILNSIERYGL
+1750 ILNSVERYGL
-1760 SDTASEDVK
+1760 PSTASEDVK

-1810 ESLAAGTEERL
+1810 ESLAAGTEEKL
-1821 PASSELDKKRG
+1821 PDSSELDKKRG

-1965 DSLAVKKGSES
+1965 DSLTVKKGSES

-2072 IKKQHPNH
+2072 IKKQHPDH

-2103 AKDSVTLDSFN
+2103 AKDSVTLDSIN

-2143 QRVAVAD
+2143 QRVAVSD

-2178 TGINVQKSLTQPTI
+2178 TGINVQKSLTQPTS

-2265 LSLKQAHPATL
+2265 LSLKQAHPAVL

-2291 IKNNPHLL
+2291 IKNDPHLL

-2322 DYAVINGKSSY
+2322 DYAAINGKSSY

-2351 STMSAAVIRNNDGK
+2351 STMSAAVIHNNDGK

-2397 IKEVKFFNPGGTL
+2397 VKEVKFFNPGGTL
-2410 GLNKGDSYFE
+2410 GLNKADSYFE

-2437 QELHLNEQ
+2437 QELHLNKQ

-2450 YNFEDVSA
+2450 HNFEDVSA

-2481 PKMRD
+2481 PEMRD

-2595 FSNILHEGQTVSEAP
+2595 FSNVLHEGQTVSEAP
-2610 SVEENQQIKE
+2610 SVEENQQVKE

-2626 DSPKQSTESEES
+2626 DSPKQSTESEEN

>member
-1 MLIFSFPLNKK
+1 
-12 ELAIMSPKKNTHEAT
+12 MSPKKNTHEAT
-27 FPETV
+27 FSEAV

-38 SNILVDFNSI
+38 STSLVDINSF
-48 SFPFPNHNVR
+48 SLPSPNHNVR

-64 AITSRNIDNLGIG
+64 AITFRNIDNLGIG
-77 SVNLYGGNT
+77 SVNLYEGNT

-94 DVDLSDFYEATSVEF
+94 DVDLSDFYEATSAEF
-109 TKLSSDKSVFSFWEG
+109 TKISSDKSVISFWEG

-167 SLNDDSTEGWSV
+167 SLNDDPTEGWSI
-179 GVANIQSF
+179 GVANIKSF

-192 SRSLVLKGSFV
+192 SRGLVLKSSFV

-262 DIPDMAYKKT
+262 DISDMAYKKT
-272 NASSSASS
+272 NAPSSASS

-350 YLTARQLFSMNESL
+350 YLTARQLFSMNDSL

-371 IASENLDKVMK
+371 IALENLDKVMK

-397 KYKDMQGKEYS
+397 KYKDTQGKEFS

-460 PSLPDSEGMYINEDI
+460 PSLPDSEGMYINEEI

-524 QYKTSNSKEGIFA
+524 QYKTSDSNEGIFA
-537 DGQAFYATLLH
+537 DGQEFYATLLH

-563 MNGSFGDKKYAK
+563 LNGSFGDKKYAK

-665 RPERTENE
+665 RPGRTENE

-686 DTDNR
+686 DTGNR
-691 TKADTNHYDDKR
+691 TEADTNHYDDKR

-765 EDADRSVVDSDAPSL
+765 EDADRSVVDSDAPLL

-817 QRWTSFD
+817 QRWDSFD
-824 SLLKAAKEH
+824 SFLKAAKEH
-833 QITRSEFMALSTFN
+833 QITRSEFMAMSAFN
-847 TVKGSHPHNLTQAAI
+847 TVKDSHPHNLTQAAI

-876 PIVPGSPLYDAIKML
+876 PIVPGSPLYDAIKLL

-897 AEYRGNREVDLISSI
+897 AEYRGNREVDLSSSI
-912 KDDEM
+912 KDAEM

-930 SDASDGKSKSS
+930 SDASDDKSKSS
-941 NIDNKP
+941 NLDKKP
-947 LIEKVPYGEFY
+947 LIEKVPYGEFN

-965 YFKDGKEEGLSAE
+965 YLKDGNEYGLTAE
-978 QLKTI
+978 QLKTV

-1008 TELGPATTVVKAKI
+1008 TELGPATTVDKAKI

-1043 DKDLSEDNKNR
+1043 DKDLSEDNKSR

-1064 SNINVQYPAAVN
+1064 SNINAQYPAAVN
-1076 DERTRQI
+1076 DERTHQL

-1099 NVEAVYDHDFMFS
+1099 NVEAVYGHDFMFS

-1127 QLKPLSV
+1127 QVKPLSV
-1134 VQDQEAN
+1134 IREEQATPIE
-1141 QEKKVSVPESLQV
+1141 ESLSTKT
-1154 PVWEAYEKEKS
+1154 E
-1165 QTGDFTYQDTAEEY
+1165 TG
-1179 GNMLLKGVENILP
+1179 I
-1192 RIKGTLTINQWG
+1192 
-1204 SDVLSAEIENDPR
+1204 
-1217 IFETYIIPEP
+1217 
-1227 LKAWLEVSPKEE
+1227 
-1239 SHSNMQGSS
+1239 SS
-1248 TVKNVD
+1248 
-1254 IVAAYVFSTI
+1254 S
-1264 LLQKENQ
+1264 E
-1271 EIDLSFTIDGKQWD
+1271 
-1285 NYNEVMQGNSDHSI
+1285 
-1299 SDEAFVAAWALQ
+1299 
-1311 SSMGISK
+1311 GISK
-1318 HDLSKNAV
+1318 V
-1326 AVLNDPIATT
+1326 
-1336 EHYGTLTLNGSKGGI
+1336 
-1351 ELLQSG
+1351 
-1357 KVSADYSVKGQQIT
+1357 
-1371 VEASPKSEEELHT
+1371 
-1384 EQEKKVSIPESL
+1384 
-1396 KGITK
+1396 
-1401 GDMPKA
+1401 

-1416 KKQINTIAKEERQ
+1416 RNQIAIIAKKERQ
-1429 SVNYD
+1429 NVNYD
-1434 LTKDTSLARDYI
+1434 DVTKDISLARDYI

-1476 SSLLTTFTE
+1476 SSILSSFTE
-1485 QQKVEKEISN
+1485 ERKVEKEISN

-1511 LEKGYEKMNLL
+1511 LEKGYEKMTLL

-1528 NLAVLKSSVLSLANN
+1528 NLAVLKSSVLSLADN

-1548 NSIAYGQYDI
+1548 NPITYGQYDI

-1571 SSLSEAKLSEI
+1571 SSLSETKLSQI

-1592 SFFEFKESNV
+1592 SFFEFKDSNV
-1602 FYSEKPA
+1602 SYSEKPA

-1614 NVIKAHIYVSR
+1614 NVIKAHVYVSR

-1632 VSINKSVNDI
+1632 VSINKSVNNS
-1642 EEYTMARR
+1642 EEYTMARKE
-1650 LPQQDSKKN
+1650 PQQDSKKN

-1667 ASITSGEDFHLFDSM
+1667 VSIKSGEDLQLFDSM

-1701 DAISLD
+1701 KGISLD
-1707 TTHKSPLQNSGDEV
+1707 ATHKSPLQNSGDEV

-1733 NSVGGAYEIFRK
+1733 NSAGGAYEIFRK

-1750 ILNSIERYGL
+1750 ILNSINHYGL
-1760 SDTASEDVK
+1760 PDTASEDVK

-1784 EATQHEDHDALKF
+1784 EATQHEDHDALNY

-1821 PASSELDKKRG
+1821 PDSSELDKKRG
-1832 LDDREKEIELKN
+1832 FDDREKEIELKN

-1921 AGGKK
+1921 ADGKK
-1926 SPTFHQASWDV
+1926 SPTFHQASWDI

-1986 YKSKGPEPKSIT
+1986 YKSTGPEPKSVT

-2011 HFMKAPVK
+2011 HFKKAPVK
-2019 YDRKI
+2019 FDRKI

-2052 EMQTIASTDS
+2052 EMQIIASTDS

-2072 IKKQHPNH
+2072 IKKQHPDH

-2090 NAFGKDAKTIHQL
+2090 KAFGKDAKTIHQL

-2122 SIAYLKPSDL
+2122 SIAYFKLSDL

-2143 QRVAVAD
+2143 QRVAVAE
-2150 NFEVLNAPKEATKI
+2150 NSEGLNAPKEATKI

-2178 TGINVQKSLTQPTI
+2178 TGINVQKSLTQPTS

-2206 PVNPGSEL
+2206 SVNPGSEL
-2214 RTAVENSN
+2214 RTAVEKSN

-2291 IKNNPHLL
+2291 IKNDPHLL

-2322 DYAVINGKSSY
+2322 DYAAINGKSSY
-2333 NKAESF
+2333 IKAESF
-2339 NLVSELNEVVNT
+2339 NLLSELNEVVNT

-2397 IKEVKFFNPGGTL
+2397 VKEVKFFNPGGTL

-2450 YNFEDVSA
+2450 HDFEDVSA

-2481 PKMRD
+2481 PEMRD

-2510 EKYTKLVQQ
+2510 EKYTKIVQQ

-2534 EDITRIERA
+2534 EDITRIEKA

-2595 FSNILHEGQTVSEAP
+2595 FSNVLHEGQTVSEAP

-2626 DSPKQSTESEES
+2626 DSPKQSTESEEN

>member
-1 MLIFSFPLNKK
+1 
-12 ELAIMSPKKNTHEAT
+12 MSPKKNTHKAT

-48 SFPFPNHNVR
+48 PFPNHNVR

-64 AITSRNIDNLGIG
+64 AVTSRNIDNLGIG

-624 DVGKASDMIIEKIDE
+624 DVGKASDMINEKIDE

-686 DTDNR
+686 DTGNR

-740 DEVETKVDNVWQKWE
+740 DEVEAKVDNVWQKWE
-755 DISSEYNLSA
+755 DISNEYNLSV

-780 KFRSVDSA
+780 IFRSVDSA

-817 QRWTSFD
+817 QQWTSFD

-847 TVKGSHPHNLTQAAI
+847 TVKGSHPHNLTQSAI

-867 QRKGFTPEE
+867 QHKHFSPEA

-897 AEYRGNREVDLISSI
+897 AEYRGNREVDISSSI

-930 SDASDGKSKSS
+930 SDASDGKSKST

-1064 SNINVQYPAAVN
+1064 SNINAQYPAAVN

-1099 NVEAVYDHDFMFS
+1099 NVEAVYGESFMFS
-1112 EEATKV
+1112 PESQTV
-1118 MIPQSIYSG
+1118 LIPQTIYSG
-1127 QLKPLSV
+1127 RERPVLDKTNATPI
-1134 VQDQEAN
+1134 D
-1141 QEKKVSVPESLQV
+1141 ESL
-1154 PVWEAYEKEKS
+1154 
-1165 QTGDFTYQDTAEEY
+1165 
-1179 GNMLLKGVENILP
+1179 
-1192 RIKGTLTINQWG
+1192 
-1204 SDVLSAEIENDPR
+1204 
-1217 IFETYIIPEP
+1217 
-1227 LKAWLEVSPKEE
+1227 
-1239 SHSNMQGSS
+1239 S
-1248 TVKNVD
+1248 T
-1254 IVAAYVFSTI
+1254 
-1264 LLQKENQ
+1264 
-1271 EIDLSFTIDGKQWD
+1271 
-1285 NYNEVMQGNSDHSI
+1285 
-1299 SDEAFVAAWALQ
+1299 
-1311 SSMGISK
+1311 
-1318 HDLSKNAV
+1318 
-1326 AVLNDPIATT
+1326 
-1336 EHYGTLTLNGSKGGI
+1336 
-1351 ELLQSG
+1351 
-1357 KVSADYSVKGQQIT
+1357 
-1371 VEASPKSEEELHT
+1371 KSET
-1384 EQEKKVSIPESL
+1384 
-1396 KGITK
+1396 GILSSE
-1401 GDMPKA
+1401 GMPKV

-1416 KKQINTIAKEERQ
+1416 KKQINSIVQKERQ
-1429 SVNYD
+1429 GVNFD
-1434 LTKDTSLARDYI
+1434 FTKDISLARDYI

-1453 RETFDKF
+1453 GEIFDSF

-1476 SSLLTTFTE
+1476 SSLLSSFTE
-1485 QQKVEKEISN
+1485 ERKVEREISD

-1500 GLLDPENAQKV
+1500 GLLDPENSQKV
-1511 LEKGYEKMNLL
+1511 LAKGHEKMNLL

-1528 NLAVLKSSVLSLANN
+1528 NLAVLKSSVLSLTDN

-1602 FYSEKPA
+1602 SYSEKPA

-1632 VSINKSVNDI
+1632 VSINKSVNDS

-1667 ASITSGEDFHLFDSM
+1667 VSIKSGEDLQLFDSM

-1688 NKMLKVAA
+1688 NKLLKVAA
-1696 EYDSG
+1696 EYDSS

-1733 NSVGGAYEIFRK
+1733 NSAGGAYEIFRK

-1750 ILNSIERYGL
+1750 ILNSVERYGL
-1760 SDTASEDVK
+1760 PSTASEDVK
-1769 SLSGRKDYSSDHDLY
+1769 SLSGRKDYSSDYDLY

-1821 PASSELDKKRG
+1821 PDSSELDKKRG

-1852 SKQELQDKNAE
+1852 SKLELQDKNVE

-2072 IKKQHPNH
+2072 IKKQHPDH

-2103 AKDSVTLDSFN
+2103 AKDSVTLDSIN

-2122 SIAYLKPSDL
+2122 SIAYLMPSDL

-2178 TGINVQKSLTQPTI
+2178 TGINVQKSLTQPTS

-2265 LSLKQAHPATL
+2265 LSLKQAHPAVL

-2291 IKNNPHLL
+2291 IKNDPHLL

-2322 DYAVINGKSSY
+2322 DYASINGKSSY

-2397 IKEVKFFNPGGTL
+2397 VKEVKFFNPGGTL

-2437 QELHLNEQ
+2437 QELHLNKQ

-2450 YNFEDVSA
+2450 HNFEDVSA

-2481 PKMRD
+2481 PEMRD

-2595 FSNILHEGQTVSEAP
+2595 FSNVLHEGQTVSEAP
-2610 SVEENQQIKE
+2610 SVEENQQVKE

-2638 LSPRVGRSH
+2638 LSPRVGRFH

>member
-1 MLIFSFPLNKK
+1 
-12 ELAIMSPKKNTHEAT
+12 MSPKKNTHKAT

-624 DVGKASDMIIEKIDE
+624 DVGKASDMINEKIDE

-686 DTDNR
+686 DTGNR

-740 DEVETKVDNVWQKWE
+740 DEVEAKVDNVWQKWE
-755 DISSEYNLSA
+755 DISNEYNLSV

-795 TAKYAKTEQKSES
+795 TAKYVKTEQKSDSLS
-808 TELIYSNGK
+808 TEGLRETNRKDKTNATPIDES
-817 QRWTSFD
+817 
-824 SLLKAAKEH
+824 
-833 QITRSEFMALSTFN
+833 LST
-847 TVKGSHPHNLTQAAI
+847 
-862 EYLQQ
+862 
-867 QRKGFTPEE
+867 
-876 PIVPGSPLYDAIKML
+876 
-891 KEGKVF
+891 
-897 AEYRGNREVDLISSI
+897 
-912 KDDEM
+912 
-917 LSAEE
+917 
-922 IEKLKAMA
+922 
-930 SDASDGKSKSS
+930 
-941 NIDNKP
+941 
-947 LIEKVPYGEFY
+947 
-958 LPDWSIP
+958 
-965 YFKDGKEEGLSAE
+965 
-978 QLKTI
+978 
-983 KDFEKDFPSKLSI
+983 
-996 EITESS
+996 
-1002 IEGNHN
+1002 
-1008 TELGPATTVVKAKI
+1008 
-1022 YYFEQHISDLFPTD
+1022 
-1036 ESTRDRL
+1036 
-1043 DKDLSEDNKNR
+1043 
-1054 KTLSDLQAQY
+1054 
-1064 SNINVQYPAAVN
+1064 
-1076 DERTRQI
+1076 
-1083 AKRIR
+1083 
-1088 QAEQIITAYNA
+1088 
-1099 NVEAVYDHDFMFS
+1099 
-1112 EEATKV
+1112 
-1118 MIPQSIYSG
+1118 
-1127 QLKPLSV
+1127 
-1134 VQDQEAN
+1134 
-1141 QEKKVSVPESLQV
+1141 
-1154 PVWEAYEKEKS
+1154 
-1165 QTGDFTYQDTAEEY
+1165 
-1179 GNMLLKGVENILP
+1179 
-1192 RIKGTLTINQWG
+1192 
-1204 SDVLSAEIENDPR
+1204 
-1217 IFETYIIPEP
+1217 
-1227 LKAWLEVSPKEE
+1227 
-1239 SHSNMQGSS
+1239 
-1248 TVKNVD
+1248 
-1254 IVAAYVFSTI
+1254 
-1264 LLQKENQ
+1264 
-1271 EIDLSFTIDGKQWD
+1271 
-1285 NYNEVMQGNSDHSI
+1285 
-1299 SDEAFVAAWALQ
+1299 
-1311 SSMGISK
+1311 
-1318 HDLSKNAV
+1318 
-1326 AVLNDPIATT
+1326 
-1336 EHYGTLTLNGSKGGI
+1336 
-1351 ELLQSG
+1351 
-1357 KVSADYSVKGQQIT
+1357 
-1371 VEASPKSEEELHT
+1371 KSET
-1384 EQEKKVSIPESL
+1384 
-1396 KGITK
+1396 GILSSE
-1401 GDMPKA
+1401 GMPKV

-1416 KKQINTIAKEERQ
+1416 KKQINSIVQKERQ
-1429 SVNYD
+1429 GVNFD
-1434 LTKDTSLARDYI
+1434 FTKDISLARDYI

-1453 RETFDKF
+1453 GEIFDSF

-1476 SSLLTTFTE
+1476 SSLLSSFTE
-1485 QQKVEKEISN
+1485 ERKVEKEISD

-1500 GLLDPENAQKV
+1500 GLLDPENSQKV
-1511 LEKGYEKMNLL
+1511 LAKGHEKMNLL

-1528 NLAVLKSSVLSLANN
+1528 NLAVLKSSVLSLADN

-1602 FYSEKPA
+1602 SYSEKPA
-1609 FGPAT
+1609 FGSAT

-1632 VSINKSVNDI
+1632 VSINKSVNDS

-1667 ASITSGEDFHLFDSM
+1667 VSIKSGEDLQLFDSM

-1688 NKMLKVAA
+1688 NKLLKVAA

-1733 NSVGGAYEIFRK
+1733 NSAGGAYEIFRK

-1750 ILNSIERYGL
+1750 ILNSVERYGL
-1760 SDTASEDVK
+1760 PSTASEDVK

-1810 ESLAAGTEERL
+1810 ESLAAGTEEKL
-1821 PASSELDKKRG
+1821 PDSSELDKKRG

-1852 SKQELQDKNAE
+1852 SKLELQDKNVE

-1915 NRVWLN
+1915 IRVWLN

-2072 IKKQHPNH
+2072 IKKQHPDH

-2103 AKDSVTLDSFN
+2103 AKDSVTLDSIN

-2178 TGINVQKSLTQPTI
+2178 TGINVQKSLTQPTS

-2265 LSLKQAHPATL
+2265 LSLKQAHPAVL

-2291 IKNNPHLL
+2291 IKNDPHLL

-2322 DYAVINGKSSY
+2322 DYAAINGKSSY
-2333 NKAESF
+2333 NRAESF
-2339 NLVSELNEVVNT
+2339 NSVSELNEVVNT

-2375 ESISENG
+2375 ESISKNG

-2450 YNFEDVSA
+2450 HNFEDVSA

-2481 PKMRD
+2481 PEMRD

-2595 FSNILHEGQTVSEAP
+2595 FSNVLHEGQTVSEAP

-2638 LSPRVGRSH
+2638 LSPRLGRSH

>member
-1 MLIFSFPLNKK
+1 LLIFSFPLNKK
-12 ELAIMSPKKNTHEAT
+12 ELAIMSPKKNTHKAT

-64 AITSRNIDNLGIG
+64 AVTSRNIDNLGIG

-624 DVGKASDMIIEKIDE
+624 DVGKASDMINEKIDE

-665 RPERTENE
+665 RPERMENE

-686 DTDNR
+686 DTGNR

-740 DEVETKVDNVWQKWE
+740 DEVEAKVDNVWQKWE
-755 DISSEYNLSA
+755 DISNEYNLSV

-780 KFRSVDSA
+780 IFRSVDSA

-817 QRWTSFD
+817 QQWTSFD

-847 TVKGSHPHNLTQAAI
+847 TVKGSHPHNLTQSAI

-867 QRKGFTPEE
+867 QHKHFSPEA

-897 AEYRGNREVDLISSI
+897 AEYRGNREVDLSSSI

-930 SDASDGKSKSS
+930 SDASDGKSKST

-1064 SNINVQYPAAVN
+1064 SNINAQYPAAVN

-1099 NVEAVYDHDFMFS
+1099 NVEAVYGESFMFS
-1112 EEATKV
+1112 PESQTV
-1118 MIPQSIYSG
+1118 LIPQTIYSG
-1127 QLKPLSV
+1127 RERPVLDKTNATPI
-1134 VQDQEAN
+1134 D
-1141 QEKKVSVPESLQV
+1141 ESL
-1154 PVWEAYEKEKS
+1154 
-1165 QTGDFTYQDTAEEY
+1165 
-1179 GNMLLKGVENILP
+1179 
-1192 RIKGTLTINQWG
+1192 
-1204 SDVLSAEIENDPR
+1204 
-1217 IFETYIIPEP
+1217 
-1227 LKAWLEVSPKEE
+1227 
-1239 SHSNMQGSS
+1239 S
-1248 TVKNVD
+1248 T
-1254 IVAAYVFSTI
+1254 
-1264 LLQKENQ
+1264 
-1271 EIDLSFTIDGKQWD
+1271 
-1285 NYNEVMQGNSDHSI
+1285 
-1299 SDEAFVAAWALQ
+1299 
-1311 SSMGISK
+1311 
-1318 HDLSKNAV
+1318 
-1326 AVLNDPIATT
+1326 
-1336 EHYGTLTLNGSKGGI
+1336 
-1351 ELLQSG
+1351 
-1357 KVSADYSVKGQQIT
+1357 
-1371 VEASPKSEEELHT
+1371 KSET
-1384 EQEKKVSIPESL
+1384 
-1396 KGITK
+1396 GILSSE
-1401 GDMPKA
+1401 GMPKV

-1416 KKQINTIAKEERQ
+1416 KKQINSIVQKERQ
-1429 SVNYD
+1429 GVNFD
-1434 LTKDTSLARDYI
+1434 FTKDISLARDYI

-1453 RETFDKF
+1453 GEIFDSF

-1476 SSLLTTFTE
+1476 SSLLSSFTE
-1485 QQKVEKEISN
+1485 ERKVEREISD

-1500 GLLDPENAQKV
+1500 GLLDPENSQKV
-1511 LEKGYEKMNLL
+1511 LAKGHEKMNLL

-1528 NLAVLKSSVLSLANN
+1528 NLAVLKSSVLSLTDN

-1602 FYSEKPA
+1602 SYSEKPA

-1632 VSINKSVNDI
+1632 VSINKSVNDS

-1667 ASITSGEDFHLFDSM
+1667 VSIKSGEDLQLFDSM

-1688 NKMLKVAA
+1688 NKLLKVAA

-1733 NSVGGAYEIFRK
+1733 NSAGGAYEIFRK

-1750 ILNSIERYGL
+1750 ILNSVERYGL
-1760 SDTASEDVK
+1760 PSTASEDVK

-1821 PASSELDKKRG
+1821 PDSSELDKKRG

-1852 SKQELQDKNAE
+1852 SKLELQDKNVE

-1891 AKIITAAFL
+1891 AKIITATFL

-2062 VDLVSDRVSK
+2062 VNLVSDRVSK
-2072 IKKQHPNH
+2072 IKKQHPDH

-2103 AKDSVTLDSFN
+2103 AKDSVTLDSIN

-2178 TGINVQKSLTQPTI
+2178 TGINVQKSLTQPTS

-2265 LSLKQAHPATL
+2265 LSLKQAHPAVL

-2291 IKNNPHLL
+2291 IKNDPHLL

-2322 DYAVINGKSSY
+2322 DYASINGKSSY

-2397 IKEVKFFNPGGTL
+2397 VKEVKFFNPGGTL

-2437 QELHLNEQ
+2437 QELHLNKQ

-2450 YNFEDVSA
+2450 HNFEDVSA

-2481 PKMRD
+2481 PEMRD

-2595 FSNILHEGQTVSEAP
+2595 FSNVLHEGQTVSEAP
-2610 SVEENQQIKE
+2610 SVEENQQVKE

-2638 LSPRVGRSH
+2638 LSPRVGRFH

>member
-1 MLIFSFPLNKK
+1 
-12 ELAIMSPKKNTHEAT
+12 MSPKKNTHKAT

-64 AITSRNIDNLGIG
+64 AVTSRNIDNLGIG

-167 SLNDDSTEGWSV
+167 SLNDEPTEGWSV
-179 GVANIQSF
+179 GVANIRSF

-624 DVGKASDMIIEKIDE
+624 DVGKASDMINEKIDE

-686 DTDNR
+686 DTGNR

-740 DEVETKVDNVWQKWE
+740 DEVEAKVDNVWQKWE
-755 DISSEYNLSA
+755 DISNEYNLSV

-780 KFRSVDSA
+780 IFRSVDSA

-817 QRWTSFD
+817 QQWTSFD

-847 TVKGSHPHNLTQAAI
+847 TVKGSHPHNLTQSAI

-867 QRKGFTPEE
+867 QHKHFSPEA

-897 AEYRGNREVDLISSI
+897 AEYRGNREVDLSSSI

-930 SDASDGKSKSS
+930 SDASDGKSKST

-1064 SNINVQYPAAVN
+1064 SNINAQYPAAVN

-1099 NVEAVYDHDFMFS
+1099 NVEAVYGESFMFS
-1112 EEATKV
+1112 PESQTV
-1118 MIPQSIYSG
+1118 LIPQTIYSG
-1127 QLKPLSV
+1127 RERPVLDKTNATPI
-1134 VQDQEAN
+1134 D
-1141 QEKKVSVPESLQV
+1141 ESL
-1154 PVWEAYEKEKS
+1154 
-1165 QTGDFTYQDTAEEY
+1165 
-1179 GNMLLKGVENILP
+1179 
-1192 RIKGTLTINQWG
+1192 
-1204 SDVLSAEIENDPR
+1204 
-1217 IFETYIIPEP
+1217 
-1227 LKAWLEVSPKEE
+1227 
-1239 SHSNMQGSS
+1239 S
-1248 TVKNVD
+1248 T
-1254 IVAAYVFSTI
+1254 
-1264 LLQKENQ
+1264 
-1271 EIDLSFTIDGKQWD
+1271 
-1285 NYNEVMQGNSDHSI
+1285 
-1299 SDEAFVAAWALQ
+1299 
-1311 SSMGISK
+1311 
-1318 HDLSKNAV
+1318 
-1326 AVLNDPIATT
+1326 
-1336 EHYGTLTLNGSKGGI
+1336 
-1351 ELLQSG
+1351 
-1357 KVSADYSVKGQQIT
+1357 
-1371 VEASPKSEEELHT
+1371 KSET
-1384 EQEKKVSIPESL
+1384 
-1396 KGITK
+1396 GILSSE
-1401 GDMPKA
+1401 GMPKV

-1416 KKQINTIAKEERQ
+1416 KKQINSIVQKERQ
-1429 SVNYD
+1429 GVNFD
-1434 LTKDTSLARDYI
+1434 FTKDISLARDYI

-1453 RETFDKF
+1453 GEIFDSF

-1476 SSLLTTFTE
+1476 SSLLSSFTE
-1485 QQKVEKEISN
+1485 ERKVEREISD

-1500 GLLDPENAQKV
+1500 GLLDPENSQKV
-1511 LEKGYEKMNLL
+1511 LAKGHEKMNLL

-1528 NLAVLKSSVLSLANN
+1528 NLAVLKSSVLSLTDN

-1602 FYSEKPA
+1602 SYSEKPA

-1632 VSINKSVNDI
+1632 VSINKSVNDS

-1667 ASITSGEDFHLFDSM
+1667 VSIKSGEDLHLFDSM

-1688 NKMLKVAA
+1688 NKLLKVAA

-1733 NSVGGAYEIFRK
+1733 NSAGGAYQIFRK

-1750 ILNSIERYGL
+1750 ILNSVERYGL
-1760 SDTASEDVK
+1760 PSTASEDVK

-1810 ESLAAGTEERL
+1810 ESLAAGTEEKL

-1852 SKQELQDKNAE
+1852 SKLELQDKNVE

-2029 TVLKGANPEQYNAVL
+2029 TVLKGVNPEQYNAVL

-2062 VDLVSDRVSK
+2062 VDLVSDRISK
-2072 IKKQHPNH
+2072 IKKQHPDH

-2103 AKDSVTLDSFN
+2103 AKDSVTLDSIN

-2178 TGINVQKSLTQPTI
+2178 TGINVQKSLTQPTS

-2239 ISNQFSMPEK
+2239 ISNQFSMSEK

-2265 LSLKQAHPATL
+2265 LSLKQAHPAIL

-2291 IKNNPHLL
+2291 IKNDPHLL

-2312 IEKLVKGEQV
+2312 IEKLIKGEQV
-2322 DYAVINGKSSY
+2322 DYSAINGKSSY

-2397 IKEVKFFNPGGTL
+2397 VKEVKFFNPGGTL

-2437 QELHLNEQ
+2437 QELHLNKQ

-2450 YNFEDVSA
+2450 HNFEDVSA

-2481 PKMRD
+2481 PEMRD

-2529 PKVPA
+2529 PKVLA

-2595 FSNILHEGQTVSEAP
+2595 FSNVLHEGQTVSEAP
-2610 SVEENQQIKE
+2610 SVEENQQVKE

-2638 LSPRVGRSH
+2638 LSPRVGRFH

>member
-27 FPETV
+27 FSEAV

-38 SNILVDFNSI
+38 STSLVDINSF
-48 SFPFPNHNVR
+48 SLPSPNHNVR

-94 DVDLSDFYEATSVEF
+94 DVDLSDFYEATSAEF
-109 TKLSSDKSVFSFWEG
+109 TKISSDKSVFSFWEG

-167 SLNDDSTEGWSV
+167 SLNDEPTEGWSI

-203 NQLNQVIANLHD
+203 NQLNQVIANLYD

-241 HKASLKDW
+241 HKASLNDW
-249 KVYIE
+249 KVYVE

-262 DIPDMAYKKT
+262 DISDMAYKKT
-272 NASSSASS
+272 NASSSVSS

-336 LMYDTI
+336 LMYNTI
-342 KHEYTTSM
+342 EHEYTTSM

-371 IASENLDKVMK
+371 IALENLDKVMK

-460 PSLPDSEGMYINEDI
+460 PSLPDSDGMYFNEDI

-495 WYCPIEQTDN
+495 WYCPIDQTAD

-524 QYKTSNSKEGIFA
+524 QYKSSDSKEGVFA
-537 DGQAFYATLLH
+537 DGQEFYATLLH

-563 MNGSFGDKKYAK
+563 LSGSFGDKKYAK

-639 QRVDLNQTLLRGS
+639 QRIDLNQTLLRDS
-652 NLKGQDNELSNSS
+652 NLKGQDNELSNPS
-665 RPERTENE
+665 RPERTEND

-686 DTDNR
+686 DTGNR

-725 AITAPSYQRTVYNFG
+725 AITDPSYQQSVYDFG
-740 DEVETKVDNVWQKWE
+740 DEVEAKVDNVWQKWE
-755 DISSEYNLSA
+755 DISNEYNLSV

-795 TAKYAKTEQKSES
+795 TAKYVKTEQKSDSLS
-808 TELIYSNGK
+808 TEERRETNGK
-817 QRWTSFD
+817 
-824 SLLKAAKEH
+824 
-833 QITRSEFMALSTFN
+833 
-847 TVKGSHPHNLTQAAI
+847 
-862 EYLQQ
+862 Y
-867 QRKGFTPEE
+867 
-876 PIVPGSPLYDAIKML
+876 
-891 KEGKVF
+891 
-897 AEYRGNREVDLISSI
+897 
-912 KDDEM
+912 
-917 LSAEE
+917 
-922 IEKLKAMA
+922 
-930 SDASDGKSKSS
+930 
-941 NIDNKP
+941 
-947 LIEKVPYGEFY
+947 
-958 LPDWSIP
+958 
-965 YFKDGKEEGLSAE
+965 
-978 QLKTI
+978 
-983 KDFEKDFPSKLSI
+983 
-996 EITESS
+996 
-1002 IEGNHN
+1002 
-1008 TELGPATTVVKAKI
+1008 
-1022 YYFEQHISDLFPTD
+1022 
-1036 ESTRDRL
+1036 
-1043 DKDLSEDNKNR
+1043 
-1054 KTLSDLQAQY
+1054 KTLYDLQAQY
-1064 SNINVQYPAAVN
+1064 SNINALYPAAVN
-1076 DERTRQI
+1076 DERTHQI

-1099 NVEAVYDHDFMFS
+1099 NVEAVYGESFMFS
-1112 EEATKV
+1112 PEAQT
-1118 MIPQSIYSG
+1118 MLIPQTIYSG
-1127 QLKPLSV
+1127 RERSALDKTNATPI
-1134 VQDQEAN
+1134 D
-1141 QEKKVSVPESLQV
+1141 ESLST
-1154 PVWEAYEKEKS
+1154 KS
-1165 QTGDFTYQDTAEEY
+1165 
-1179 GNMLLKGVENILP
+1179 
-1192 RIKGTLTINQWG
+1192 
-1204 SDVLSAEIENDPR
+1204 
-1217 IFETYIIPEP
+1217 ETF
-1227 LKAWLEVSPKEE
+1227 VSPE
-1239 SHSNMQGSS
+1239 G
-1248 TVKNVD
+1248 
-1254 IVAAYVFSTI
+1254 
-1264 LLQKENQ
+1264 
-1271 EIDLSFTIDGKQWD
+1271 
-1285 NYNEVMQGNSDHSI
+1285 
-1299 SDEAFVAAWALQ
+1299 
-1311 SSMGISK
+1311 
-1318 HDLSKNAV
+1318 
-1326 AVLNDPIATT
+1326 
-1336 EHYGTLTLNGSKGGI
+1336 
-1351 ELLQSG
+1351 
-1357 KVSADYSVKGQQIT
+1357 
-1371 VEASPKSEEELHT
+1371 
-1384 EQEKKVSIPESL
+1384 
-1396 KGITK
+1396 
-1401 GDMPKA
+1401 MPKV
-1407 DLQSQWGNI
+1407 DLQSQWENI
-1416 KKQINTIAKEERQ
+1416 KKQLNTVAKDERQ
-1429 SVNYD
+1429 SSNYD

-1460 SDSDKERLVSL
+1460 SDSNKERLVSL

-1511 LEKGYEKMNLL
+1511 LEKGYEKMTLL

-1528 NLAVLKSSVLSLANN
+1528 NLAVLKSSVLSLADN
-1543 QHRES
+1543 QHRQS
-1548 NSIAYGQYDI
+1548 TPIAYGQYDI

-1592 SFFEFKESNV
+1592 SFFEFKDSNV
-1602 FYSEKPA
+1602 SYSEKPA

-1632 VSINKSVNDI
+1632 VSINNNVNDS
-1642 EEYTMARR
+1642 EEYTMARK

-1667 ASITSGEDFHLFDSM
+1667 VSIKSGEDLQLFDSM

-1696 EYDSG
+1696 EYDYG
-1701 DAISLD
+1701 EDISLD
-1707 TTHKSPLQNSGDEV
+1707 ATHKSPLQNSGDEV

-1733 NSVGGAYEIFRK
+1733 NSAGGAYEIFRK

-1750 ILNSIERYGL
+1750 ILNSINRYGL
-1760 SDTASEDVK
+1760 PDTASEDVK
-1769 SLSGRKDYSSDHDLY
+1769 RLSGRKDYSSDHDLY
-1784 EATQHEDHDALKF
+1784 EATQHEDHDALNF

-1810 ESLAAGTEERL
+1810 ESLSEGTEEKL
-1821 PASSELDKKRG
+1821 PDFSEQDKKRG
-1832 LDDREKEIELKN
+1832 LEDRDNEVEIKN
-1844 EELSGEVS
+1844 EELSGGLS
-1852 SKQELQDKNAE
+1852 SKGNLQDNNAE
-1863 ARRKEESQ
+1863 NRRKEESR
-1871 REAEKKEKEKQES
+1871 REAERKEKEKQES

-1891 AKIITAAFL
+1891 TKIITAAFL
-1900 RSSLLSTALLSAKDN
+1900 RASLLSTALLSAKDN

-1921 AGGKK
+1921 ADAKTAPSFYK
-1926 SPTFHQASWDV
+1926 TNWEI

-1942 IFMSLNSDKNG
+1942 LFMSLNSDKNG

-1965 DSLAVKKGSES
+1965 DSIAIKKGSQS

-1986 YKSKGPEPKSIT
+1986 YKSKGSDPKLIT
-1998 SNQYENLSPDEKE
+1998 ANQYENLPPSEKE
-2011 HFMKAPVK
+2011 LYRKEPVK
-2019 YDRKI
+2019 FDRKV

-2029 TVLKGANPEQYNAVL
+2029 SLLKETDRKSYNALLGDNITHLNDKQILASSDGVSFI
-2044 KEHDTHYK
+2044 HDDYAK
-2052 EMQTIASTDS
+2052 FRNS
-2062 VDLVSDRVSK
+2062 
-2072 IKKQHPNH
+2072 HPNH
-2080 LVLFA
+2080 IAITQLMGNYAVIGRDSKYIQKLNIDNVELS
-2085 HNGVY
+2085 HIIR
-2090 NAFGKDAKTIHQL
+2090 GKDRMPYADIKS
-2103 AKDSVTLDSFN
+2103 KDLDAAIKAIVSSGKKVAIWNPSQSLNLPNAIQEIVSNAETTLDSF
-2114 NSKSNRKT
+2114 SKN
-2122 SIAYLKPSDL
+2122 
-2132 DKVLKAVVSSG
+2132 
-2143 QRVAVAD
+2143 
-2150 NFEVLNAPKEATKI
+2150 
-2164 LSKAESVLDNYSKS
+2164 
-2178 TGINVQKSLTQPTI
+2178 TGIKVQKSLTQPTS

-2206 PVNPGSEL
+2206 SVNPGNEL
-2214 RTAVENSN
+2214 RAAVENSN

-2265 LSLKQAHPATL
+2265 LSLKQAHPAVL
-2276 SDQVSNES
+2276 SDQVSHES
-2284 VESWVQD
+2284 VESWAQD
-2291 IKNNPHLL
+2291 IKNDPHLL

-2322 DYAVINGKSSY
+2322 DYAAINGKSLHD
-2333 NKAESF
+2333 KTKSF
-2339 NLVSELNEVVNT
+2339 NYVSELNEIAKT
-2351 STMSAAVIRNNDGK
+2351 DPMSAVIIRDKNNA
-2365 SASVILSKGI
+2365 STSVILSTGI
-2375 ESISENG
+2375 ETVSENG
-2382 VLNNEAFRQALLKQG
+2382 VLNNNKFRQALLQQG
-2397 IKEVKFFNPGGTL
+2397 DKDIKFYQSGGTL
-2410 GLNKGDSYFE
+2410 GLNKDDSFFK
-2420 DKSIQI
+2420 DKIMQI
-2426 VNFDGKEVVPQ
+2426 VSFNGKDVLPQ
-2437 QELHLNEQ
+2437 QDLHINDH
-2445 SQNVE
+2445 SQNVSHS
-2450 YNFEDVSA
+2450 FEDVSA

-2465 WHLYIKEKD
+2465 WHLYIKEKG

-2481 PKMRD
+2481 PDKRD
-2486 MSRLFEAFKSQDQ
+2486 LSRLFEAFKSHDQ
-2499 QAIYDTKTSLG
+2499 QSIYDAKTSLG
-2510 EKYTKLVQQ
+2510 EKYIHLAQSH
-2519 RPELKVDFLM
+2519 PELKVDFLM
-2529 PKVPA
+2529 PKVPSQ
-2534 EDITRIERA
+2534 DIARIQRA
-2543 NIARDAQ
+2543 GITRDAQ
-2550 DKNKYLIFATI
+2550 DRNKYLIFATI
-2561 DGKGYHHEISRE
+2561 DGKNYHQEISRE

-2583 MQSYKSALAAKV
+2583 MQSYKNALAAKI
-2595 FSNILHEGQTVSEAP
+2595 FSNVLHEGQSISDTP
-2610 SVEENQQIKE
+2610 LKEEKEQIKLS
-2620 TNSEKV
+2620 TVEKI
-2626 DSPKQSTESEES
+2626 DTKQSFENDEDVNSS
-2638 LSPRVGRSH
+2638 KGMSRK

>member
-1 MLIFSFPLNKK
+1 
-12 ELAIMSPKKNTHEAT
+12 MSPKKNTHEAT
-27 FPETV
+27 FSEAV

-38 SNILVDFNSI
+38 STSLVDINSY
-48 SFPFPNHNVR
+48 SLPSPNHNVR

-94 DVDLSDFYEATSVEF
+94 DVDLSDFYEATSTEF
-109 TKLSSDKSVFSFWEG
+109 TKISSDKSVFSFWEG

-154 FSDHWGKVASCEW
+154 FSDHWGKVSSCEW
-167 SLNDDSTEGWSV
+167 SLNDEPTEGWSI

-203 NQLNQVIANLHD
+203 NQLNQVIANLYD

-241 HKASLKDW
+241 HKASLNDW
-249 KVYIE
+249 KVYVE

-262 DIPDMAYKKT
+262 DISDMAYKKT

-336 LMYDTI
+336 LMYNTI
-342 KHEYTTSM
+342 EHEYTTSM

-371 IASENLDKVMK
+371 IALENLDKVMK

-460 PSLPDSEGMYINEDI
+460 PSLPDSDGMYFNEDI

-495 WYCPIEQTDN
+495 WYCPIDQTAD

-524 QYKTSNSKEGIFA
+524 QYKTSDSKEGVFA
-537 DGQAFYATLLH
+537 DGQEFYATLLH

-563 MNGSFGDKKYAK
+563 LSGSFGDKKYAK

-639 QRVDLNQTLLRGS
+639 QRVDLNQTLLRDS

-665 RPERTENE
+665 RPERTEKE

-686 DTDNR
+686 DTGNR
-691 TKADTNHYDDKR
+691 TKADTKHYDDKR

-725 AITAPSYQRTVYNFG
+725 AITDPSYQQSVYDFG
-740 DEVETKVDNVWQKWE
+740 DEVEAKVDNVWQKWE
-755 DISSEYNLSA
+755 DISNEYNLSV

-795 TAKYAKTEQKSES
+795 TAKYVKTEQKSDSLS
-808 TELIYSNGK
+808 TEERRETNGK
-817 QRWTSFD
+817 
-824 SLLKAAKEH
+824 
-833 QITRSEFMALSTFN
+833 
-847 TVKGSHPHNLTQAAI
+847 
-862 EYLQQ
+862 Y
-867 QRKGFTPEE
+867 
-876 PIVPGSPLYDAIKML
+876 
-891 KEGKVF
+891 
-897 AEYRGNREVDLISSI
+897 
-912 KDDEM
+912 
-917 LSAEE
+917 
-922 IEKLKAMA
+922 
-930 SDASDGKSKSS
+930 
-941 NIDNKP
+941 
-947 LIEKVPYGEFY
+947 
-958 LPDWSIP
+958 
-965 YFKDGKEEGLSAE
+965 
-978 QLKTI
+978 
-983 KDFEKDFPSKLSI
+983 
-996 EITESS
+996 
-1002 IEGNHN
+1002 
-1008 TELGPATTVVKAKI
+1008 
-1022 YYFEQHISDLFPTD
+1022 
-1036 ESTRDRL
+1036 
-1043 DKDLSEDNKNR
+1043 
-1054 KTLSDLQAQY
+1054 KTLYDLQAQY
-1064 SNINVQYPAAVN
+1064 SNINALYPAAVN
-1076 DERTRQI
+1076 DERTHQI

-1099 NVEAVYDHDFMFS
+1099 NVEAVYGESFMFS
-1112 EEATKV
+1112 PEAQT
-1118 MIPQSIYSG
+1118 MLIPQTIYSG
-1127 QLKPLSV
+1127 RERSALDKTNATPI
-1134 VQDQEAN
+1134 D
-1141 QEKKVSVPESLQV
+1141 ESLST
-1154 PVWEAYEKEKS
+1154 KS
-1165 QTGDFTYQDTAEEY
+1165 
-1179 GNMLLKGVENILP
+1179 
-1192 RIKGTLTINQWG
+1192 
-1204 SDVLSAEIENDPR
+1204 
-1217 IFETYIIPEP
+1217 ETF
-1227 LKAWLEVSPKEE
+1227 VSPE
-1239 SHSNMQGSS
+1239 G
-1248 TVKNVD
+1248 
-1254 IVAAYVFSTI
+1254 
-1264 LLQKENQ
+1264 
-1271 EIDLSFTIDGKQWD
+1271 
-1285 NYNEVMQGNSDHSI
+1285 
-1299 SDEAFVAAWALQ
+1299 
-1311 SSMGISK
+1311 
-1318 HDLSKNAV
+1318 
-1326 AVLNDPIATT
+1326 
-1336 EHYGTLTLNGSKGGI
+1336 
-1351 ELLQSG
+1351 
-1357 KVSADYSVKGQQIT
+1357 
-1371 VEASPKSEEELHT
+1371 
-1384 EQEKKVSIPESL
+1384 
-1396 KGITK
+1396 
-1401 GDMPKA
+1401 MPKV
-1407 DLQSQWGNI
+1407 DLQSQWENI
-1416 KKQINTIAKEERQ
+1416 KKQLNTVAKDERQ
-1429 SVNYD
+1429 SSNYD

-1511 LEKGYEKMNLL
+1511 LEKGYEKMTLL

-1528 NLAVLKSSVLSLANN
+1528 NLAVLKSSVLSLADN
-1543 QHRES
+1543 QHRQS
-1548 NSIAYGQYDI
+1548 TPIAYGQYDI
-1558 PIWAVKHLSEGKD
+1558 PVWAVKHLSEGKD

-1592 SFFEFKESNV
+1592 SFFEFKDSNV
-1602 FYSEKPA
+1602 SYSEKPA

-1632 VSINKSVNDI
+1632 VSINNNVNDS
-1642 EEYTMARR
+1642 EEYTMARK

-1667 ASITSGEDFHLFDSM
+1667 VSIKSGEDLQLFDSM

-1696 EYDSG
+1696 EYDYG
-1701 DAISLD
+1701 EDISLD
-1707 TTHKSPLQNSGDEV
+1707 ATHKSPLQNSGDEV

-1733 NSVGGAYEIFRK
+1733 NSAGGAYEIFRK

-1750 ILNSIERYGL
+1750 ILNSINRYGL
-1760 SDTASEDVK
+1760 PDTASEDVK
-1769 SLSGRKDYSSDHDLY
+1769 RLSGRKDYSSDHDLY
-1784 EATQHEDHDALKF
+1784 EATQHEDHDALNF

-1810 ESLAAGTEERL
+1810 ESLSEGTEEKL
-1821 PASSELDKKRG
+1821 PDLPEQDKKRG
-1832 LDDREKEIELKN
+1832 LEDRDNEVEKKN
-1844 EELSGEVS
+1844 EELSGGLS
-1852 SKQELQDKNAE
+1852 SKGNLQDNNAE
-1863 ARRKEESQ
+1863 DRRKEESR
-1871 REAEKKEKEKQES
+1871 REAERKEKEKQES

-1891 AKIITAAFL
+1891 TKIITAAFL
-1900 RSSLLSTALLSAKDN
+1900 RASLLSTALLSAKDN

-1921 AGGKK
+1921 ADAKTAPSFYK
-1926 SPTFHQASWDV
+1926 TNWEI

-1942 IFMSLNSDKNG
+1942 LFMSLNSDKNG

-1965 DSLAVKKGSES
+1965 DSIAIKKGSQS

-1986 YKSKGPEPKSIT
+1986 YKSKGSDPKLIT
-1998 SNQYENLSPDEKE
+1998 ANQYENLPPSEKE
-2011 HFMKAPVK
+2011 LYRKEPVK
-2019 YDRKI
+2019 FDRKV

-2029 TVLKGANPEQYNAVL
+2029 SLLKETDRKSYNALLGDNITHLNDKQTLASSDGVSFI
-2044 KEHDTHYK
+2044 HDDYAK
-2052 EMQTIASTDS
+2052 FRNS
-2062 VDLVSDRVSK
+2062 
-2072 IKKQHPNH
+2072 HPNH
-2080 LVLFA
+2080 IAITQLMGNYAVIGRDSKYIQKLNIDNVEFS
-2085 HNGVY
+2085 HIIR
-2090 NAFGKDAKTIHQL
+2090 GKDRMPYADIKS
-2103 AKDSVTLDSFN
+2103 KDLDAAIKAIVSSGKKVAIWNPSQSLNLPNAIQKIVSNAETTLDSF
-2114 NSKSNRKT
+2114 SKN
-2122 SIAYLKPSDL
+2122 
-2132 DKVLKAVVSSG
+2132 
-2143 QRVAVAD
+2143 
-2150 NFEVLNAPKEATKI
+2150 
-2164 LSKAESVLDNYSKS
+2164 
-2178 TGINVQKSLTQPTI
+2178 TGIKVQKSLTQPTS

-2206 PVNPGSEL
+2206 SVNPGNEL
-2214 RTAVENSN
+2214 RAAVENIN

-2265 LSLKQAHPATL
+2265 LSLKQAHPAVL
-2276 SDQVSNES
+2276 SDQVSHES
-2284 VESWVQD
+2284 VESWAQD
-2291 IKNNPHLL
+2291 IKNDPHLL

-2322 DYAVINGKSSY
+2322 DYAAINGKSLHD
-2333 NKAESF
+2333 KTKSF
-2339 NLVSELNEVVNT
+2339 NYVSELNEIAKT
-2351 STMSAAVIRNNDGK
+2351 DPMSAVIIRDKNNA
-2365 SASVILSKGI
+2365 STSVILSTGI
-2375 ESISENG
+2375 ETVSENG
-2382 VLNNEAFRQALLKQG
+2382 VLNNNKFRQALLQQG
-2397 IKEVKFFNPGGTL
+2397 DKDIKFYQSGGTL
-2410 GLNKGDSYFE
+2410 GLNKDDSFFK
-2420 DKSIQI
+2420 DKIMQI
-2426 VNFDGKEVVPQ
+2426 VSFNGKDVLPQ
-2437 QELHLNEQ
+2437 QDLHINDH
-2445 SQNVE
+2445 SQNVSHS
-2450 YNFEDVSA
+2450 FEDVSA

-2465 WHLYIKEKD
+2465 WHLYIKEKG

-2481 PKMRD
+2481 PDKID
-2486 MSRLFEAFKSQDQ
+2486 LSRLFEAFKSHDQ
-2499 QAIYDTKTSLG
+2499 QSIYDAKTSLG
-2510 EKYTKLVQQ
+2510 EKYIHLAQSH
-2519 RPELKVDFLM
+2519 PELKVDFLM
-2529 PKVPA
+2529 PKVPSQ
-2534 EDITRIERA
+2534 DIARIQRA
-2543 NIARDAQ
+2543 GITRDAQ
-2550 DKNKYLIFATI
+2550 DRNKYLIFATI
-2561 DGKGYHHEISRE
+2561 DGKNYHQEISRE

-2583 MQSYKSALAAKV
+2583 MQSYKNALAAKI
-2595 FSNILHEGQTVSEAP
+2595 FSNVLHEGQSISDTP
-2610 SVEENQQIKE
+2610 LKEEKEQIKLS
-2620 TNSEKV
+2620 TVEKI
-2626 DSPKQSTESEES
+2626 DTKQSFENDEDVNSS
-2638 LSPRVGRSH
+2638 KGMSRK

>member
-27 FPETV
+27 FSEAV

-38 SNILVDFNSI
+38 STSLVDINSF
-48 SFPFPNHNVR
+48 SLPSPNHNVR

-94 DVDLSDFYEATSVEF
+94 DVDLSDFYEATSAEF
-109 TKLSSDKSVFSFWEG
+109 TKISSDKSVFSFWEG

-167 SLNDDSTEGWSV
+167 SLNDEPTEGWSI

-203 NQLNQVIANLHD
+203 NQLNQVIANLYD

-241 HKASLKDW
+241 HKASLNDW
-249 KVYIE
+249 KVYVE

-262 DIPDMAYKKT
+262 DISDMAYKKT
-272 NASSSASS
+272 NASSSVSS

-336 LMYDTI
+336 LMYNTI
-342 KHEYTTSM
+342 EHEYTTSM

-371 IASENLDKVMK
+371 IALENLDKVMK

-460 PSLPDSEGMYINEDI
+460 PSLPDSDGMYFNEDI

-495 WYCPIEQTDN
+495 WYCPIDQTAD

-524 QYKTSNSKEGIFA
+524 QYKSSDSKEGVFA
-537 DGQAFYATLLH
+537 DGQEFYATLLH
-548 EMAHSTGPKGRLNRD
+548 ELAHSTGPKGRLNRD
-563 MNGSFGDKKYAK
+563 LSGSFGDKKYAK

-639 QRVDLNQTLLRGS
+639 QRIDLNQTLLRDS
-652 NLKGQDNELSNSS
+652 NLKGQDNELSNPS
-665 RPERTENE
+665 RPERTEND

-686 DTDNR
+686 DTGNR

-725 AITAPSYQRTVYNFG
+725 AITDPSYQQSVYDFG
-740 DEVETKVDNVWQKWE
+740 DEVEAKVDNVWQKWE
-755 DISSEYNLSA
+755 DISNEYNLSV

-795 TAKYAKTEQKSES
+795 TAKYVKTEQKSDSLS
-808 TELIYSNGK
+808 TEERRETNGK
-817 QRWTSFD
+817 
-824 SLLKAAKEH
+824 
-833 QITRSEFMALSTFN
+833 
-847 TVKGSHPHNLTQAAI
+847 
-862 EYLQQ
+862 Y
-867 QRKGFTPEE
+867 
-876 PIVPGSPLYDAIKML
+876 
-891 KEGKVF
+891 
-897 AEYRGNREVDLISSI
+897 
-912 KDDEM
+912 
-917 LSAEE
+917 
-922 IEKLKAMA
+922 
-930 SDASDGKSKSS
+930 
-941 NIDNKP
+941 
-947 LIEKVPYGEFY
+947 
-958 LPDWSIP
+958 
-965 YFKDGKEEGLSAE
+965 
-978 QLKTI
+978 
-983 KDFEKDFPSKLSI
+983 
-996 EITESS
+996 
-1002 IEGNHN
+1002 
-1008 TELGPATTVVKAKI
+1008 
-1022 YYFEQHISDLFPTD
+1022 
-1036 ESTRDRL
+1036 
-1043 DKDLSEDNKNR
+1043 
-1054 KTLSDLQAQY
+1054 KTLYDLQAQY
-1064 SNINVQYPAAVN
+1064 SNINALYPAAVN
-1076 DERTRQI
+1076 DERTHQI

-1099 NVEAVYDHDFMFS
+1099 NVEAVYGESFMFS
-1112 EEATKV
+1112 PEAQT
-1118 MIPQSIYSG
+1118 MLIPQTIYSG
-1127 QLKPLSV
+1127 RERSALDKTNATPI
-1134 VQDQEAN
+1134 D
-1141 QEKKVSVPESLQV
+1141 ESLST
-1154 PVWEAYEKEKS
+1154 KS
-1165 QTGDFTYQDTAEEY
+1165 
-1179 GNMLLKGVENILP
+1179 
-1192 RIKGTLTINQWG
+1192 
-1204 SDVLSAEIENDPR
+1204 
-1217 IFETYIIPEP
+1217 ETF
-1227 LKAWLEVSPKEE
+1227 VSPE
-1239 SHSNMQGSS
+1239 G
-1248 TVKNVD
+1248 
-1254 IVAAYVFSTI
+1254 
-1264 LLQKENQ
+1264 
-1271 EIDLSFTIDGKQWD
+1271 
-1285 NYNEVMQGNSDHSI
+1285 
-1299 SDEAFVAAWALQ
+1299 
-1311 SSMGISK
+1311 
-1318 HDLSKNAV
+1318 
-1326 AVLNDPIATT
+1326 
-1336 EHYGTLTLNGSKGGI
+1336 
-1351 ELLQSG
+1351 
-1357 KVSADYSVKGQQIT
+1357 
-1371 VEASPKSEEELHT
+1371 
-1384 EQEKKVSIPESL
+1384 
-1396 KGITK
+1396 
-1401 GDMPKA
+1401 MPKV
-1407 DLQSQWGNI
+1407 DLQSQWENI
-1416 KKQINTIAKEERQ
+1416 KKQLNTVAKDERQ
-1429 SVNYD
+1429 SSNYD

-1460 SDSDKERLVSL
+1460 SDSNKERLVSL

-1511 LEKGYEKMNLL
+1511 LEKGYEKMTLL

-1528 NLAVLKSSVLSLANN
+1528 NLAVLKSSVLSLADN
-1543 QHRES
+1543 QHRQS
-1548 NSIAYGQYDI
+1548 TPIAYGQYDI

-1592 SFFEFKESNV
+1592 SFFEFKDSNV
-1602 FYSEKPA
+1602 SYSEKPA

-1632 VSINKSVNDI
+1632 VSINNNVNDS
-1642 EEYTMARR
+1642 EEYTMARK

-1667 ASITSGEDFHLFDSM
+1667 VSIKSGEDLQLFDSM

-1696 EYDSG
+1696 EYDYG
-1701 DAISLD
+1701 EDISLD
-1707 TTHKSPLQNSGDEV
+1707 ATHKSPLQNSGDEV

-1733 NSVGGAYEIFRK
+1733 NSAGGAYEIFRK

-1750 ILNSIERYGL
+1750 ILNSINRYGL
-1760 SDTASEDVK
+1760 PDTASEDVK
-1769 SLSGRKDYSSDHDLY
+1769 RLSGRKDYSSDHDLY
-1784 EATQHEDHDALKF
+1784 EATQHEDHDALNF

-1810 ESLAAGTEERL
+1810 ESLSEGTEEKL
-1821 PASSELDKKRG
+1821 PDFSEQDKKRG
-1832 LDDREKEIELKN
+1832 LEDRDNEVEIKN
-1844 EELSGEVS
+1844 EELSGGLS
-1852 SKQELQDKNAE
+1852 SKGNLQDNNAE
-1863 ARRKEESQ
+1863 NRRKEESR
-1871 REAEKKEKEKQES
+1871 REAERKEKEKQES

-1891 AKIITAAFL
+1891 TKIITAAFL
-1900 RSSLLSTALLSAKDN
+1900 RASLLSTALLSAKDN

-1921 AGGKK
+1921 ADAKTAPSFYK
-1926 SPTFHQASWDV
+1926 TNWEI

-1942 IFMSLNSDKNG
+1942 LFMSLNSDKNG

-1965 DSLAVKKGSES
+1965 DSIAIKKGSQS

-1986 YKSKGPEPKSIT
+1986 YKSKGSDPKLIT
-1998 SNQYENLSPDEKE
+1998 ANQYENLPPSEKE
-2011 HFMKAPVK
+2011 LYRKEPVK
-2019 YDRKI
+2019 FDRKV

-2029 TVLKGANPEQYNAVL
+2029 SLLKETDRKSYNALLGDNITHLNDKQILASSDGVSFI
-2044 KEHDTHYK
+2044 HDDYAK
-2052 EMQTIASTDS
+2052 FRNS
-2062 VDLVSDRVSK
+2062 
-2072 IKKQHPNH
+2072 HPNH
-2080 LVLFA
+2080 IAITQLMGNYAVIGRDSKYIQKLNIDNVELS
-2085 HNGVY
+2085 HIIR
-2090 NAFGKDAKTIHQL
+2090 GKDRMPYADIKS
-2103 AKDSVTLDSFN
+2103 KDLDAAIKAIVSSGKKVAIWNPSQSLNLPNAIQEIVSNAETTLDSF
-2114 NSKSNRKT
+2114 SKN
-2122 SIAYLKPSDL
+2122 
-2132 DKVLKAVVSSG
+2132 
-2143 QRVAVAD
+2143 
-2150 NFEVLNAPKEATKI
+2150 
-2164 LSKAESVLDNYSKS
+2164 
-2178 TGINVQKSLTQPTI
+2178 TGIKVQKSLTQPTS

-2206 PVNPGSEL
+2206 SVNPGNEL
-2214 RTAVENSN
+2214 RAAVENSN

-2265 LSLKQAHPATL
+2265 LSLKQAHPAVL
-2276 SDQVSNES
+2276 SDQVSHES
-2284 VESWVQD
+2284 VESWAQD
-2291 IKNNPHLL
+2291 IKNDPHLL

-2322 DYAVINGKSSY
+2322 DYAAINGKSLHD
-2333 NKAESF
+2333 KTKSF
-2339 NLVSELNEVVNT
+2339 NYVSELNEIAKT
-2351 STMSAAVIRNNDGK
+2351 DPMSAVIIRDKNNA
-2365 SASVILSKGI
+2365 STSVILSTGI
-2375 ESISENG
+2375 ETVSENG
-2382 VLNNEAFRQALLKQG
+2382 VLNNNKFRQALLQQG
-2397 IKEVKFFNPGGTL
+2397 DKDIKFYQSGGTL
-2410 GLNKGDSYFE
+2410 GLNKDDSFFK
-2420 DKSIQI
+2420 DKIMQI
-2426 VNFDGKEVVPQ
+2426 VSFNGKDVLPQ
-2437 QELHLNEQ
+2437 QDLHINDH
-2445 SQNVE
+2445 SQNVSHS
-2450 YNFEDVSA
+2450 FEDVSA

-2465 WHLYIKEKD
+2465 WHLYIKEKG

-2481 PKMRD
+2481 PDKRD
-2486 MSRLFEAFKSQDQ
+2486 LSRLFEAFKSHDQ
-2499 QAIYDTKTSLG
+2499 QSIYDAKTSLG
-2510 EKYTKLVQQ
+2510 EKYIHLAQSH
-2519 RPELKVDFLM
+2519 PELKVDFLM
-2529 PKVPA
+2529 PKVPSQ
-2534 EDITRIERA
+2534 DIARIQRA
-2543 NIARDAQ
+2543 GITRDAQ
-2550 DKNKYLIFATI
+2550 DRNKYLIFATI
-2561 DGKGYHHEISRE
+2561 DGKNYHQEISRE

-2583 MQSYKSALAAKV
+2583 MQSYKNALAAKI
-2595 FSNILHEGQTVSEAP
+2595 FSNVLHEGQSISDTP
-2610 SVEENQQIKE
+2610 LKEEKEQIKLS
-2620 TNSEKV
+2620 TVEKI
-2626 DSPKQSTESEES
+2626 DTKQSFENDEDVNSS
-2638 LSPRVGRSH
+2638 KGMSRK

>member
-27 FPETV
+27 FSEAV

-38 SNILVDFNSI
+38 STSLVDINSF
-48 SFPFPNHNVR
+48 SLPSPNHNVR

-94 DVDLSDFYEATSVEF
+94 DVDLSDFYEATSAEF
-109 TKLSSDKSVFSFWEG
+109 TKISSDKSVFSFWEG

-167 SLNDDSTEGWSV
+167 SLNDEPTEGWSI

-203 NQLNQVIANLHD
+203 NQLNQVIANLYD

-241 HKASLKDW
+241 HKASLNDR
-249 KVYIE
+249 KVYVE

-262 DIPDMAYKKT
+262 DISDMAYKKT
-272 NASSSASS
+272 NASSSVSS

-336 LMYDTI
+336 LMYNTI
-342 KHEYTTSM
+342 EHEYTTSM

-371 IASENLDKVMK
+371 IALENLDKVMK

-460 PSLPDSEGMYINEDI
+460 PSLPDSDGMYFNEDI

-495 WYCPIEQTDN
+495 WYCPIDQTAD

-524 QYKTSNSKEGIFA
+524 QYKSSDSKEGVFA
-537 DGQAFYATLLH
+537 DGQEFYATLLH

-563 MNGSFGDKKYAK
+563 LSGSFGDKKYAK

-639 QRVDLNQTLLRGS
+639 QRIDLNQTLLRDS
-652 NLKGQDNELSNSS
+652 NLKGQDNELSNPS
-665 RPERTENE
+665 RPERTEND

-686 DTDNR
+686 DTGNR

-725 AITAPSYQRTVYNFG
+725 AITDPSYQQSVYDFG
-740 DEVETKVDNVWQKWE
+740 DEVEAKVDNVWQKWE
-755 DISSEYNLSA
+755 DISNEYNLSV

-795 TAKYAKTEQKSES
+795 TAKYVKTEQKSDSLS
-808 TELIYSNGK
+808 TEERRETNGK
-817 QRWTSFD
+817 
-824 SLLKAAKEH
+824 
-833 QITRSEFMALSTFN
+833 
-847 TVKGSHPHNLTQAAI
+847 
-862 EYLQQ
+862 Y
-867 QRKGFTPEE
+867 
-876 PIVPGSPLYDAIKML
+876 
-891 KEGKVF
+891 
-897 AEYRGNREVDLISSI
+897 
-912 KDDEM
+912 
-917 LSAEE
+917 
-922 IEKLKAMA
+922 
-930 SDASDGKSKSS
+930 
-941 NIDNKP
+941 
-947 LIEKVPYGEFY
+947 
-958 LPDWSIP
+958 
-965 YFKDGKEEGLSAE
+965 
-978 QLKTI
+978 
-983 KDFEKDFPSKLSI
+983 
-996 EITESS
+996 
-1002 IEGNHN
+1002 
-1008 TELGPATTVVKAKI
+1008 
-1022 YYFEQHISDLFPTD
+1022 
-1036 ESTRDRL
+1036 
-1043 DKDLSEDNKNR
+1043 
-1054 KTLSDLQAQY
+1054 KTLYDLQAQY
-1064 SNINVQYPAAVN
+1064 SNINALYPAAVN
-1076 DERTRQI
+1076 DERTHQI

-1099 NVEAVYDHDFMFS
+1099 NVEAVYGESFMFS
-1112 EEATKV
+1112 PEAQT
-1118 MIPQSIYSG
+1118 MLIPQTIYSG
-1127 QLKPLSV
+1127 RERSALDKTNATPI
-1134 VQDQEAN
+1134 D
-1141 QEKKVSVPESLQV
+1141 ESLST
-1154 PVWEAYEKEKS
+1154 KS
-1165 QTGDFTYQDTAEEY
+1165 
-1179 GNMLLKGVENILP
+1179 
-1192 RIKGTLTINQWG
+1192 
-1204 SDVLSAEIENDPR
+1204 
-1217 IFETYIIPEP
+1217 ETF
-1227 LKAWLEVSPKEE
+1227 VSPE
-1239 SHSNMQGSS
+1239 G
-1248 TVKNVD
+1248 
-1254 IVAAYVFSTI
+1254 
-1264 LLQKENQ
+1264 
-1271 EIDLSFTIDGKQWD
+1271 
-1285 NYNEVMQGNSDHSI
+1285 
-1299 SDEAFVAAWALQ
+1299 
-1311 SSMGISK
+1311 
-1318 HDLSKNAV
+1318 
-1326 AVLNDPIATT
+1326 
-1336 EHYGTLTLNGSKGGI
+1336 
-1351 ELLQSG
+1351 
-1357 KVSADYSVKGQQIT
+1357 
-1371 VEASPKSEEELHT
+1371 
-1384 EQEKKVSIPESL
+1384 
-1396 KGITK
+1396 
-1401 GDMPKA
+1401 MPKV
-1407 DLQSQWGNI
+1407 DLQSQWENI
-1416 KKQINTIAKEERQ
+1416 KKQLNTVAKDERQ
-1429 SVNYD
+1429 SSNYD

-1460 SDSDKERLVSL
+1460 SDSNKERLVSL

-1511 LEKGYEKMNLL
+1511 LEKGYEKMTLL

-1528 NLAVLKSSVLSLANN
+1528 NLAVLKSSVLSLADN
-1543 QHRES
+1543 QHRQS
-1548 NSIAYGQYDI
+1548 TPIAYGQYDI

-1592 SFFEFKESNV
+1592 SFFEFKDSNV
-1602 FYSEKPA
+1602 SYSEKPA

-1632 VSINKSVNDI
+1632 VSINNNVNDS
-1642 EEYTMARR
+1642 EEYTMARK

-1667 ASITSGEDFHLFDSM
+1667 VSIKSGEDLQLFDSM

-1696 EYDSG
+1696 EYDYG
-1701 DAISLD
+1701 EDISLD
-1707 TTHKSPLQNSGDEV
+1707 ATHKSPLQNSGDEV

-1733 NSVGGAYEIFRK
+1733 NSAGGAYEIFRK

-1750 ILNSIERYGL
+1750 ILNSINRYGL
-1760 SDTASEDVK
+1760 PDTASEDVK
-1769 SLSGRKDYSSDHDLY
+1769 RLSGRKDYSSDHDLY
-1784 EATQHEDHDALKF
+1784 EATQHEDHDALNF

-1810 ESLAAGTEERL
+1810 ESLSEGTEEKL
-1821 PASSELDKKRG
+1821 PDFSEQDKKRG
-1832 LDDREKEIELKN
+1832 LEDRDNEVEIKN
-1844 EELSGEVS
+1844 EELSGGLS
-1852 SKQELQDKNAE
+1852 SKGNLQDNNAE
-1863 ARRKEESQ
+1863 NRRKEESR
-1871 REAEKKEKEKQES
+1871 REAERKEKEKQES

-1891 AKIITAAFL
+1891 TKIITAAFL
-1900 RSSLLSTALLSAKDN
+1900 RASLLSTALLSAKDN

-1921 AGGKK
+1921 ADAKTAPSFYK
-1926 SPTFHQASWDV
+1926 TNWEI

-1942 IFMSLNSDKNG
+1942 LFMSLNSDKNG

-1965 DSLAVKKGSES
+1965 DSIAIKKGSQS

-1986 YKSKGPEPKSIT
+1986 YKSKGSDPKLIT
-1998 SNQYENLSPDEKE
+1998 ANQYENLPPSEKE
-2011 HFMKAPVK
+2011 LYRKEPVK
-2019 YDRKI
+2019 FDRKV

-2029 TVLKGANPEQYNAVL
+2029 SLLKETDRKSYNALLGDNITHLNDKQILASSDGVSFI
-2044 KEHDTHYK
+2044 HDDYAK
-2052 EMQTIASTDS
+2052 FRNS
-2062 VDLVSDRVSK
+2062 
-2072 IKKQHPNH
+2072 HPNH
-2080 LVLFA
+2080 IAITQLMGNYAVIGRDSKYIQKLNIDNVELS
-2085 HNGVY
+2085 HIIR
-2090 NAFGKDAKTIHQL
+2090 GKDRMPYADIKS
-2103 AKDSVTLDSFN
+2103 KDLDAAIKAIVSSGKKVAIWNPSQSLNLPNAIQEIVSNAETTLDSF
-2114 NSKSNRKT
+2114 SKN
-2122 SIAYLKPSDL
+2122 
-2132 DKVLKAVVSSG
+2132 
-2143 QRVAVAD
+2143 
-2150 NFEVLNAPKEATKI
+2150 
-2164 LSKAESVLDNYSKS
+2164 
-2178 TGINVQKSLTQPTI
+2178 TGIKVQKSLTQPTS

-2206 PVNPGSEL
+2206 SVNPGNEL
-2214 RTAVENSN
+2214 RAAVENSN

-2265 LSLKQAHPATL
+2265 LSLKQAHPAVL
-2276 SDQVSNES
+2276 SDQVSHES
-2284 VESWVQD
+2284 VESWAQD
-2291 IKNNPHLL
+2291 IKNDPHLL

-2322 DYAVINGKSSY
+2322 DYAAINGKSLHD
-2333 NKAESF
+2333 KTKSF
-2339 NLVSELNEVVNT
+2339 NYVSELNEIAKT
-2351 STMSAAVIRNNDGK
+2351 DPMSAVIIRDKNNA
-2365 SASVILSKGI
+2365 STSVILSTGI
-2375 ESISENG
+2375 ETVSENG
-2382 VLNNEAFRQALLKQG
+2382 VLNNNKFRQALLQQG
-2397 IKEVKFFNPGGTL
+2397 DKDIKFYQSGGTL
-2410 GLNKGDSYFE
+2410 GLNKDDSFFK
-2420 DKSIQI
+2420 DKIMQI
-2426 VNFDGKEVVPQ
+2426 VSFNGKDVLPQ
-2437 QELHLNEQ
+2437 QDLHINDH
-2445 SQNVE
+2445 SQNVSHS
-2450 YNFEDVSA
+2450 FEDVSA

-2465 WHLYIKEKD
+2465 WHLYIKEKG

-2481 PKMRD
+2481 PDKRD
-2486 MSRLFEAFKSQDQ
+2486 LSRLFEAFKSHDQ
-2499 QAIYDTKTSLG
+2499 QSIYDAKTSLG
-2510 EKYTKLVQQ
+2510 EKYIHLAQSH
-2519 RPELKVDFLM
+2519 PELKVDFLM
-2529 PKVPA
+2529 PKVPSQ
-2534 EDITRIERA
+2534 DIARIQRA
-2543 NIARDAQ
+2543 GITRDAQ
-2550 DKNKYLIFATI
+2550 DRNKYLIFATI
-2561 DGKGYHHEISRE
+2561 DGKNYHQEISRE

-2583 MQSYKSALAAKV
+2583 MQSYKNALAAKI
-2595 FSNILHEGQTVSEAP
+2595 FSNVLHEGQSISDTP
-2610 SVEENQQIKE
+2610 LKEEKEQIKLS
-2620 TNSEKV
+2620 TVEKI
-2626 DSPKQSTESEES
+2626 DTKQSFENDEDVNSS
-2638 LSPRVGRSH
+2638 KGMSRK

>member
-124 LKSDKDLKWHH
+124 LKSDKELKWHH

-241 HKASLKDW
+241 HKVSLKDW

-624 DVGKASDMIIEKIDE
+624 DVGKASDMINEKIDE

-686 DTDNR
+686 DTGNR

-740 DEVETKVDNVWQKWE
+740 DEVEAKVDNVWQKWE
-755 DISSEYNLSA
+755 DISNEYNLSV

-817 QRWTSFD
+817 QQWTSFD

-847 TVKGSHPHNLTQAAI
+847 TVKGSHPHNLTQSAI

-867 QRKGFTPEE
+867 QHKHFSPEA

-897 AEYRGNREVDLISSI
+897 AEYRGNREVDLSSSI

-930 SDASDGKSKSS
+930 SDASDGKSKST

-1022 YYFEQHISDLFPTD
+1022 YYFEQHFSDLFPTD

-1064 SNINVQYPAAVN
+1064 SNINAQYPAAVN

-1099 NVEAVYDHDFMFS
+1099 NVEAVYGESFMFS
-1112 EEATKV
+1112 PESQTV
-1118 MIPQSIYSG
+1118 LIPQTIYSG
-1127 QLKPLSV
+1127 RERPVLDKTNATPI
-1134 VQDQEAN
+1134 D
-1141 QEKKVSVPESLQV
+1141 ESL
-1154 PVWEAYEKEKS
+1154 
-1165 QTGDFTYQDTAEEY
+1165 
-1179 GNMLLKGVENILP
+1179 
-1192 RIKGTLTINQWG
+1192 
-1204 SDVLSAEIENDPR
+1204 
-1217 IFETYIIPEP
+1217 
-1227 LKAWLEVSPKEE
+1227 
-1239 SHSNMQGSS
+1239 S
-1248 TVKNVD
+1248 T
-1254 IVAAYVFSTI
+1254 
-1264 LLQKENQ
+1264 
-1271 EIDLSFTIDGKQWD
+1271 
-1285 NYNEVMQGNSDHSI
+1285 
-1299 SDEAFVAAWALQ
+1299 
-1311 SSMGISK
+1311 
-1318 HDLSKNAV
+1318 
-1326 AVLNDPIATT
+1326 
-1336 EHYGTLTLNGSKGGI
+1336 
-1351 ELLQSG
+1351 
-1357 KVSADYSVKGQQIT
+1357 
-1371 VEASPKSEEELHT
+1371 KSET
-1384 EQEKKVSIPESL
+1384 
-1396 KGITK
+1396 GILSSE
-1401 GDMPKA
+1401 GMPKV

-1416 KKQINTIAKEERQ
+1416 KKQINSIVQKERQ
-1429 SVNYD
+1429 GVNFD
-1434 LTKDTSLARDYI
+1434 FTKDISLARDYI

-1453 RETFDKF
+1453 GEIFDSF

-1476 SSLLTTFTE
+1476 SSLLSSFTE
-1485 QQKVEKEISN
+1485 ERKVEREISD

-1500 GLLDPENAQKV
+1500 GLLDPENSQKV
-1511 LEKGYEKMNLL
+1511 LAKGHEKMNLL

-1528 NLAVLKSSVLSLANN
+1528 NLAVLKSSVLSLTDN

-1602 FYSEKPA
+1602 SYSEKPA

-1632 VSINKSVNDI
+1632 VSINKSVNDS

-1667 ASITSGEDFHLFDSM
+1667 ASITSGEDLQLFDSM

-1733 NSVGGAYEIFRK
+1733 NSAGGAYEIFRK

-1750 ILNSIERYGL
+1750 ILNSVERYGL
-1760 SDTASEDVK
+1760 PSTASEDVK

-1852 SKQELQDKNAE
+1852 SKLELQDKNVE

-1921 AGGKK
+1921 DSGKK

-2029 TVLKGANPEQYNAVL
+2029 TVLKGVNPEQYNAVL

-2072 IKKQHPNH
+2072 IKKQHPDH

-2103 AKDSVTLDSFN
+2103 AKDSVTLDSIN

-2132 DKVLKAVVSSG
+2132 DKLLKAVVSSG

-2178 TGINVQKSLTQPTI
+2178 SGINVQKSLTQPTS

-2206 PVNPGSEL
+2206 PVNPGREL

-2265 LSLKQAHPATL
+2265 LSLKQAHPAVL

-2291 IKNNPHLL
+2291 IKNDPHLL

-2322 DYAVINGKSSY
+2322 DYAAINGKSSY

-2397 IKEVKFFNPGGTL
+2397 VKEVKFFNPGGTL

-2450 YNFEDVSA
+2450 HNFEDVSA

-2481 PKMRD
+2481 PEMRD

-2510 EKYTKLVQQ
+2510 EKYTKIVQQ

-2534 EDITRIERA
+2534 EDIARIEKA

-2626 DSPKQSTESEES
+2626 DSPKQSTESEEN
-2638 LSPRVGRSH
+2638 LSPRVGRFH

>member
-12 ELAIMSPKKNTHEAT
+12 ELAIMSPKKNTHETT

-77 SVNLYGGNT
+77 SVNLYEGKT

-94 DVDLSDFYEATSVEF
+94 EVDLSDFYEATSAEF

-167 SLNDDSTEGWSV
+167 SLNDVPTEGWSV
-179 GVANIQSF
+179 GVANIRSF

-203 NQLNQVIANLHD
+203 NQLNQVIANLYD

-350 YLTARQLFSMNESL
+350 YLTARQLFSMNDSL

-495 WYCPIEQTDN
+495 WYCPIDQTDN

-517 IKVPLKN
+517 IKVPFKN
-524 QYKTSNSKEGIFA
+524 QYKTSTSKEGIFA
-537 DGQAFYATLLH
+537 DGQEFYATLLH

-639 QRVDLNQTLLRGS
+639 QRVDLNQTLLRDS

-686 DTDNR
+686 DTGNR

-725 AITAPSYQRTVYNFG
+725 AITDPSYQQSVYDFG
-740 DEVETKVDNVWQKWE
+740 DEVEAKADNVWQKWE
-755 DISSEYNLSA
+755 DISNEYNLSV
-765 EDADRSVVDSDAPSL
+765 EDADRSVVDSDAPLL

-788 VKFADWI
+788 VKFVDWI

-867 QRKGFTPEE
+867 QHKHFSPEA

-897 AEYRGNREVDLISSI
+897 AEYRGNREVDLSSSI

-1002 IEGNHN
+1002 IEGDHN

-1064 SNINVQYPAAVN
+1064 SNINAQYPAAVN

-1099 NVEAVYDHDFMFS
+1099 NVEAVYGESFMFS
-1112 EEATKV
+1112 PEAQTV
-1118 MIPQSIYSG
+1118 LIPQTIYSG
-1127 QLKPLSV
+1127 RERPVLDKTNATPI
-1134 VQDQEAN
+1134 D
-1141 QEKKVSVPESLQV
+1141 ESL
-1154 PVWEAYEKEKS
+1154 
-1165 QTGDFTYQDTAEEY
+1165 
-1179 GNMLLKGVENILP
+1179 
-1192 RIKGTLTINQWG
+1192 
-1204 SDVLSAEIENDPR
+1204 
-1217 IFETYIIPEP
+1217 
-1227 LKAWLEVSPKEE
+1227 
-1239 SHSNMQGSS
+1239 S
-1248 TVKNVD
+1248 T
-1254 IVAAYVFSTI
+1254 
-1264 LLQKENQ
+1264 
-1271 EIDLSFTIDGKQWD
+1271 
-1285 NYNEVMQGNSDHSI
+1285 
-1299 SDEAFVAAWALQ
+1299 
-1311 SSMGISK
+1311 
-1318 HDLSKNAV
+1318 
-1326 AVLNDPIATT
+1326 
-1336 EHYGTLTLNGSKGGI
+1336 
-1351 ELLQSG
+1351 
-1357 KVSADYSVKGQQIT
+1357 
-1371 VEASPKSEEELHT
+1371 KSET
-1384 EQEKKVSIPESL
+1384 
-1396 KGITK
+1396 GILSSE
-1401 GDMPKA
+1401 GMPKV

-1416 KKQINTIAKEERQ
+1416 KKQINSIVQKERQ
-1429 SVNYD
+1429 GVNFD
-1434 LTKDTSLARDYI
+1434 FTKDISLARDYI

-1453 RETFDKF
+1453 GEIFDSF

-1476 SSLLTTFTE
+1476 SSLLSSFTE
-1485 QQKVEKEISN
+1485 ERKVEKEISD

-1500 GLLDPENAQKV
+1500 GLLDPENSQKV
-1511 LEKGYEKMNLL
+1511 LAKGHEKMNLL

-1528 NLAVLKSSVLSLANN
+1528 NLAVLKSSVLSLADN

-1602 FYSEKPA
+1602 SYSEKPA

-1625 DQHQEES
+1625 DLHQEES
-1632 VSINKSVNDI
+1632 VSINKSVNDS

-1667 ASITSGEDFHLFDSM
+1667 VSIKSGEDLQLFDSM

-1688 NKMLKVAA
+1688 NKLLKVAA

-1733 NSVGGAYEIFRK
+1733 NSAGGAYEIFRK

-1750 ILNSIERYGL
+1750 ILNSVERYGL
-1760 SDTASEDVK
+1760 PSTASEDVK

-1821 PASSELDKKRG
+1821 PDSSELDKKRG

-1852 SKQELQDKNAE
+1852 SKLELQDKNVE

-2072 IKKQHPNH
+2072 IKKQHPDH

-2103 AKDSVTLDSFN
+2103 AKDSVTLDSIN

-2178 TGINVQKSLTQPTI
+2178 TGINVQKSLTQPTS

-2265 LSLKQAHPATL
+2265 LSLKQAHPAVL

-2291 IKNNPHLL
+2291 IKNDPHLL

-2312 IEKLVKGEQV
+2312 IEKIVKGEQV
-2322 DYAVINGKSSY
+2322 DYAAINGKSSY

-2382 VLNNEAFRQALLKQG
+2382 VLNNEDFRQALLKQG
-2397 IKEVKFFNPGGTL
+2397 VKEVKFFNPGGTL

-2437 QELHLNEQ
+2437 QELHLNKQ

-2450 YNFEDVSA
+2450 HNFEDVSA

-2481 PKMRD
+2481 PEMRD

-2595 FSNILHEGQTVSEAP
+2595 FSNVLHEGQTVSEVP
-2610 SVEENQQIKE
+2610 SVEENQQVKE

-2638 LSPRVGRSH
+2638 LSPRVGRFH

>member
-1 MLIFSFPLNKK
+1 
-12 ELAIMSPKKNTHEAT
+12 MSPKKNTHETT

-77 SVNLYGGNT
+77 SVNLYEGKT

-94 DVDLSDFYEATSVEF
+94 EVDLSDFYEATSAEF

-167 SLNDDSTEGWSV
+167 SQNDVPTEGWSV
-179 GVANIQSF
+179 GVANIRSF

-192 SRSLVLKGSFV
+192 SRSLVLKSSFV

-350 YLTARQLFSMNESL
+350 YLTARQLFSMNDSL

-495 WYCPIEQTDN
+495 WYCPIDQTDN

-517 IKVPLKN
+517 IKVPFKN
-524 QYKTSNSKEGIFA
+524 QYKTSTSKEGIFA
-537 DGQAFYATLLH
+537 DGQEFYATLLH

-639 QRVDLNQTLLRGS
+639 QRVDLNQTLLRDS
-652 NLKGQDNELSNSS
+652 NLKEQDNELSNSS

-686 DTDNR
+686 DTGNR

-725 AITAPSYQRTVYNFG
+725 AITDPSYQQSVYDFG
-740 DEVETKVDNVWQKWE
+740 DEVEAKADNVWQKWE
-755 DISSEYNLSA
+755 DISNEYNLSV
-765 EDADRSVVDSDAPSL
+765 EDADRSVVDSDAPLL

-788 VKFADWI
+788 VKFVDWI

-867 QRKGFTPEE
+867 QHKHFSPEA

-897 AEYRGNREVDLISSI
+897 AEYRGNREVDLSSSI

-1002 IEGNHN
+1002 IEGDHN

-1064 SNINVQYPAAVN
+1064 SNINAQYPAAVN

-1099 NVEAVYDHDFMFS
+1099 NVEAVYGESFMFS
-1112 EEATKV
+1112 PEAQTV
-1118 MIPQSIYSG
+1118 LIPQTIYSG
-1127 QLKPLSV
+1127 RERPVLDKTNATPI
-1134 VQDQEAN
+1134 D
-1141 QEKKVSVPESLQV
+1141 ESL
-1154 PVWEAYEKEKS
+1154 
-1165 QTGDFTYQDTAEEY
+1165 
-1179 GNMLLKGVENILP
+1179 
-1192 RIKGTLTINQWG
+1192 
-1204 SDVLSAEIENDPR
+1204 
-1217 IFETYIIPEP
+1217 
-1227 LKAWLEVSPKEE
+1227 
-1239 SHSNMQGSS
+1239 S
-1248 TVKNVD
+1248 T
-1254 IVAAYVFSTI
+1254 
-1264 LLQKENQ
+1264 
-1271 EIDLSFTIDGKQWD
+1271 
-1285 NYNEVMQGNSDHSI
+1285 
-1299 SDEAFVAAWALQ
+1299 
-1311 SSMGISK
+1311 
-1318 HDLSKNAV
+1318 
-1326 AVLNDPIATT
+1326 
-1336 EHYGTLTLNGSKGGI
+1336 
-1351 ELLQSG
+1351 
-1357 KVSADYSVKGQQIT
+1357 
-1371 VEASPKSEEELHT
+1371 KSET
-1384 EQEKKVSIPESL
+1384 
-1396 KGITK
+1396 GILSSE
-1401 GDMPKA
+1401 GMPKV

-1416 KKQINTIAKEERQ
+1416 KKQINSIVQKERQ
-1429 SVNYD
+1429 GVNFD
-1434 LTKDTSLARDYI
+1434 FTKDISLARDYI

-1453 RETFDKF
+1453 GEIFDSF

-1476 SSLLTTFTE
+1476 SSLLSSFTE
-1485 QQKVEKEISN
+1485 ERKVEKEISD

-1500 GLLDPENAQKV
+1500 GLLDPENSQKV
-1511 LEKGYEKMNLL
+1511 LAKGHEKMNLL

-1528 NLAVLKSSVLSLANN
+1528 NLAVLKSSVLSLADN

-1602 FYSEKPA
+1602 SYSEKPA

-1625 DQHQEES
+1625 DLHQEES
-1632 VSINKSVNDI
+1632 VSINKSVNDS

-1667 ASITSGEDFHLFDSM
+1667 VSIKSGEDLQLFDSM

-1688 NKMLKVAA
+1688 NKLLKVAA

-1733 NSVGGAYEIFRK
+1733 NSAGGAYEIFRK

-1750 ILNSIERYGL
+1750 ILNSVERYGL
-1760 SDTASEDVK
+1760 PSTASEDVK

-1821 PASSELDKKRG
+1821 PDSSELDKKRG

-1852 SKQELQDKNAE
+1852 SKLELQDKNVE

-2072 IKKQHPNH
+2072 IKKQHPDH

-2103 AKDSVTLDSFN
+2103 AKDSVTLDSIN

-2178 TGINVQKSLTQPTI
+2178 TGINVQKSLTQPTS

-2265 LSLKQAHPATL
+2265 LSLKQAHPAVL

-2291 IKNNPHLL
+2291 IKNDPHLL

-2312 IEKLVKGEQV
+2312 IEKIVKGEQV
-2322 DYAVINGKSSY
+2322 DYAAINGKSSY

-2382 VLNNEAFRQALLKQG
+2382 VLNNEDFRQALLKQG
-2397 IKEVKFFNPGGTL
+2397 VKEVKFFNPGGTL

-2437 QELHLNEQ
+2437 QELHLNKQ

-2450 YNFEDVSA
+2450 HNFEDVSA

-2481 PKMRD
+2481 PEMRD

-2595 FSNILHEGQTVSEAP
+2595 FSNVLHEGQTVSEVP
-2610 SVEENQQIKE
+2610 SVEENQQVKE

-2638 LSPRVGRSH
+2638 LSPRVGRFH

>member
-27 FPETV
+27 FSEAV

-38 SNILVDFNSI
+38 STSLVDINSY
-48 SFPFPNHNVR
+48 SLPSPNHNVR

-94 DVDLSDFYEATSVEF
+94 DVDLSDFYEATSTEF
-109 TKLSSDKSVFSFWEG
+109 TKISSDKSVFSFWEG

-154 FSDHWGKVASCEW
+154 FSDHWGKVSSCEW
-167 SLNDDSTEGWSV
+167 SLNDEPTEGWSI

-203 NQLNQVIANLHD
+203 NQLNQVIANLYD

-241 HKASLKDW
+241 HKASLNDW
-249 KVYIE
+249 KVYVE

-262 DIPDMAYKKT
+262 DISDMAYKKT

-336 LMYDTI
+336 LMYNTI
-342 KHEYTTSM
+342 EHEYTTSM

-371 IASENLDKVMK
+371 IALENLDKVMK

-460 PSLPDSEGMYINEDI
+460 PSLPDSDGMYFNEDI

-495 WYCPIEQTDN
+495 WYCPIDQTAD

-524 QYKTSNSKEGIFA
+524 QYKTSDSKEGVFA
-537 DGQAFYATLLH
+537 DGQEFYATLLH

-563 MNGSFGDKKYAK
+563 LSGSFGDKKYAK

-639 QRVDLNQTLLRGS
+639 QRVDLNQTLLRDS

-665 RPERTENE
+665 RPERTEKE

-686 DTDNR
+686 DTGNR
-691 TKADTNHYDDKR
+691 TKADTKHYDDKR

-725 AITAPSYQRTVYNFG
+725 AITDPSYQQSVYDFG
-740 DEVETKVDNVWQKWE
+740 DEVEAKVDNVWQKWE
-755 DISSEYNLSA
+755 DISNEYNLSV

-795 TAKYAKTEQKSES
+795 TAKYVKTEQKSDSLS
-808 TELIYSNGK
+808 TEERRETNGK
-817 QRWTSFD
+817 
-824 SLLKAAKEH
+824 
-833 QITRSEFMALSTFN
+833 
-847 TVKGSHPHNLTQAAI
+847 
-862 EYLQQ
+862 Y
-867 QRKGFTPEE
+867 
-876 PIVPGSPLYDAIKML
+876 
-891 KEGKVF
+891 
-897 AEYRGNREVDLISSI
+897 
-912 KDDEM
+912 
-917 LSAEE
+917 
-922 IEKLKAMA
+922 
-930 SDASDGKSKSS
+930 
-941 NIDNKP
+941 
-947 LIEKVPYGEFY
+947 
-958 LPDWSIP
+958 
-965 YFKDGKEEGLSAE
+965 
-978 QLKTI
+978 
-983 KDFEKDFPSKLSI
+983 
-996 EITESS
+996 
-1002 IEGNHN
+1002 
-1008 TELGPATTVVKAKI
+1008 
-1022 YYFEQHISDLFPTD
+1022 
-1036 ESTRDRL
+1036 
-1043 DKDLSEDNKNR
+1043 
-1054 KTLSDLQAQY
+1054 KTLYDLQAQY
-1064 SNINVQYPAAVN
+1064 SNINALYPAAVN
-1076 DERTRQI
+1076 DERTHQI

-1099 NVEAVYDHDFMFS
+1099 NVEAVYGESFMFS
-1112 EEATKV
+1112 PEAQT
-1118 MIPQSIYSG
+1118 MLIPQTIYSG
-1127 QLKPLSV
+1127 RERSALDKTNATPI
-1134 VQDQEAN
+1134 D
-1141 QEKKVSVPESLQV
+1141 ESLST
-1154 PVWEAYEKEKS
+1154 KS
-1165 QTGDFTYQDTAEEY
+1165 
-1179 GNMLLKGVENILP
+1179 
-1192 RIKGTLTINQWG
+1192 
-1204 SDVLSAEIENDPR
+1204 
-1217 IFETYIIPEP
+1217 ETF
-1227 LKAWLEVSPKEE
+1227 VSPE
-1239 SHSNMQGSS
+1239 G
-1248 TVKNVD
+1248 
-1254 IVAAYVFSTI
+1254 
-1264 LLQKENQ
+1264 
-1271 EIDLSFTIDGKQWD
+1271 
-1285 NYNEVMQGNSDHSI
+1285 
-1299 SDEAFVAAWALQ
+1299 
-1311 SSMGISK
+1311 
-1318 HDLSKNAV
+1318 
-1326 AVLNDPIATT
+1326 
-1336 EHYGTLTLNGSKGGI
+1336 
-1351 ELLQSG
+1351 
-1357 KVSADYSVKGQQIT
+1357 
-1371 VEASPKSEEELHT
+1371 
-1384 EQEKKVSIPESL
+1384 
-1396 KGITK
+1396 
-1401 GDMPKA
+1401 MPKV
-1407 DLQSQWGNI
+1407 DLQSQWENI
-1416 KKQINTIAKEERQ
+1416 KKQLNTVAKDERQ
-1429 SVNYD
+1429 SSNYD

-1511 LEKGYEKMNLL
+1511 LEKGYEKMTLL

-1528 NLAVLKSSVLSLANN
+1528 NLAVLKSSVLSLADN
-1543 QHRES
+1543 QHRQS
-1548 NSIAYGQYDI
+1548 TPIAYGQYDI

-1592 SFFEFKESNV
+1592 SFFEFKDSNV
-1602 FYSEKPA
+1602 SYSEKPA

-1632 VSINKSVNDI
+1632 VSINNNVNDS
-1642 EEYTMARR
+1642 EEYTMARK

-1667 ASITSGEDFHLFDSM
+1667 VSIKSGEDLQLFDSM

-1696 EYDSG
+1696 EYDYG
-1701 DAISLD
+1701 EDISLD
-1707 TTHKSPLQNSGDEV
+1707 ATHKSPLQNSGDEV

-1733 NSVGGAYEIFRK
+1733 NSAGGAYEIFRK

-1750 ILNSIERYGL
+1750 ILNSINRYGL
-1760 SDTASEDVK
+1760 PDTASEDVK
-1769 SLSGRKDYSSDHDLY
+1769 RLSGRKDYSSDHDLY
-1784 EATQHEDHDALKF
+1784 EATQHEDHDALNF

-1810 ESLAAGTEERL
+1810 ESLSEGTEEKL
-1821 PASSELDKKRG
+1821 PDLPEQDKKRG
-1832 LDDREKEIELKN
+1832 LEDRDNEVEKKN
-1844 EELSGEVS
+1844 EELSGGLS
-1852 SKQELQDKNAE
+1852 SKGNLQDNNAE
-1863 ARRKEESQ
+1863 DRRKEESR
-1871 REAEKKEKEKQES
+1871 REAERKEKEKQES

-1891 AKIITAAFL
+1891 TKIITAAFL
-1900 RSSLLSTALLSAKDN
+1900 RASLLSTALLSAKDN

-1921 AGGKK
+1921 ADAKTAPSFYK
-1926 SPTFHQASWDV
+1926 TNWEI

-1942 IFMSLNSDKNG
+1942 LFMSLNSDKNG

-1965 DSLAVKKGSES
+1965 DSIAIKKGSQS

-1986 YKSKGPEPKSIT
+1986 YKSKGSDPKLIT
-1998 SNQYENLSPDEKE
+1998 ANQYENLPPSEKE
-2011 HFMKAPVK
+2011 LYRKEPVK
-2019 YDRKI
+2019 FDRKV

-2029 TVLKGANPEQYNAVL
+2029 SLLKETDRKSYNALLGDNITHLNDKQTLASSDGVSFI
-2044 KEHDTHYK
+2044 HDDYAK
-2052 EMQTIASTDS
+2052 FRNS
-2062 VDLVSDRVSK
+2062 
-2072 IKKQHPNH
+2072 HPNH
-2080 LVLFA
+2080 IAITQLMGNYAVIGRDSKYIQKLNIDNVEFS
-2085 HNGVY
+2085 HIIR
-2090 NAFGKDAKTIHQL
+2090 GKDRMPYADIKS
-2103 AKDSVTLDSFN
+2103 KDLDAAIKAIVSSGKKVAIWNPSQSLNLPNAIQKIVSNAETTLDSF
-2114 NSKSNRKT
+2114 SKN
-2122 SIAYLKPSDL
+2122 
-2132 DKVLKAVVSSG
+2132 
-2143 QRVAVAD
+2143 
-2150 NFEVLNAPKEATKI
+2150 
-2164 LSKAESVLDNYSKS
+2164 
-2178 TGINVQKSLTQPTI
+2178 TGIKVQKSLTQPTS

-2206 PVNPGSEL
+2206 SVNPGNEL
-2214 RTAVENSN
+2214 RAAVENIN

-2265 LSLKQAHPATL
+2265 LSLKQAHPAVL
-2276 SDQVSNES
+2276 SDQVSHES
-2284 VESWVQD
+2284 VESWAQD
-2291 IKNNPHLL
+2291 IKNDPHLL

-2322 DYAVINGKSSY
+2322 DYAAINGKSLHD
-2333 NKAESF
+2333 KTKSF
-2339 NLVSELNEVVNT
+2339 NYVSELNEIAKT
-2351 STMSAAVIRNNDGK
+2351 DPMSAVIIRDKNNA
-2365 SASVILSKGI
+2365 STSVILSTGI
-2375 ESISENG
+2375 ETVSENG
-2382 VLNNEAFRQALLKQG
+2382 VLNNNKFRQALLQQG
-2397 IKEVKFFNPGGTL
+2397 DKDIKFYQSGGTL
-2410 GLNKGDSYFE
+2410 GLNKDDSFFK
-2420 DKSIQI
+2420 DKIMQI
-2426 VNFDGKEVVPQ
+2426 VSFNGKDILPQ
-2437 QELHLNEQ
+2437 QDLHINDH
-2445 SQNVE
+2445 SQNVSHS
-2450 YNFEDVSA
+2450 FEDVSA

-2465 WHLYIKEKD
+2465 WHLYIKEKG

-2481 PKMRD
+2481 PDKSD
-2486 MSRLFEAFKSQDQ
+2486 LSRLFEAFKSHDQ
-2499 QAIYDTKTSLG
+2499 QSIYNAKTSLG
-2510 EKYTKLVQQ
+2510 EKYIHLAQSH
-2519 RPELKVDFLM
+2519 PELKVDFLM
-2529 PKVPA
+2529 PKVPSQ
-2534 EDITRIERA
+2534 DIARIQRA
-2543 NIARDAQ
+2543 GINRDAQ
-2550 DKNKYLIFATI
+2550 DRNKYLIFATI
-2561 DGKGYHHEISRE
+2561 DGKNYHQEISRE

-2583 MQSYKSALAAKV
+2583 MQSYKNALAAKI
-2595 FSNILHEGQTVSEAP
+2595 FSNVLHEGQSISDTPLKEEKEQTKLSTV
-2610 SVEENQQIKE
+2610 
-2620 TNSEKV
+2620 EKI
-2626 DSPKQSTESEES
+2626 DTKQSFENDEDVNSS
-2638 LSPRVGRSH
+2638 KGMSRK

>member
-1 MLIFSFPLNKK
+1 
-12 ELAIMSPKKNTHEAT
+12 MSPKKNTHKAT

-64 AITSRNIDNLGIG
+64 AVTSRNIDNLGIG

-167 SLNDDSTEGWSV
+167 SLNDEPTEGWSV
-179 GVANIQSF
+179 GVANIRSF

-262 DIPDMAYKKT
+262 DISDMAYKKT

-336 LMYDTI
+336 LMYNTI
-342 KHEYTTSM
+342 EHEYTTSM
-350 YLTARQLFSMNESL
+350 YLTAHQLFSMNESL

-371 IASENLDKVMK
+371 IALENLDKVMK

-429 KVHHL
+429 KIHHL

-686 DTDNR
+686 DTGNR
-691 TKADTNHYDDKR
+691 TEADTNHYDDKR

-765 EDADRSVVDSDAPSL
+765 EDADRSVVDSDAPLL

-847 TVKGSHPHNLTQAAI
+847 TVKGSHPHNLTQSAI

-867 QRKGFTPEE
+867 QHKHFSPEA

-897 AEYRGNREVDLISSI
+897 AEYRGNREVDLSSSI

-930 SDASDGKSKSS
+930 SDTSDGKNKST

-1008 TELGPATTVVKAKI
+1008 TELGPATTVDKAKI

-1064 SNINVQYPAAVN
+1064 SNINAQYPAAVN

-1099 NVEAVYDHDFMFS
+1099 NVEAVYGESFMFS
-1112 EEATKV
+1112 PESQTV
-1118 MIPQSIYSG
+1118 LIPQTIYSG
-1127 QLKPLSV
+1127 RERPVLDKTNATPI
-1134 VQDQEAN
+1134 D
-1141 QEKKVSVPESLQV
+1141 ESL
-1154 PVWEAYEKEKS
+1154 
-1165 QTGDFTYQDTAEEY
+1165 
-1179 GNMLLKGVENILP
+1179 
-1192 RIKGTLTINQWG
+1192 
-1204 SDVLSAEIENDPR
+1204 
-1217 IFETYIIPEP
+1217 
-1227 LKAWLEVSPKEE
+1227 
-1239 SHSNMQGSS
+1239 S
-1248 TVKNVD
+1248 T
-1254 IVAAYVFSTI
+1254 
-1264 LLQKENQ
+1264 
-1271 EIDLSFTIDGKQWD
+1271 
-1285 NYNEVMQGNSDHSI
+1285 
-1299 SDEAFVAAWALQ
+1299 
-1311 SSMGISK
+1311 
-1318 HDLSKNAV
+1318 
-1326 AVLNDPIATT
+1326 
-1336 EHYGTLTLNGSKGGI
+1336 
-1351 ELLQSG
+1351 
-1357 KVSADYSVKGQQIT
+1357 
-1371 VEASPKSEEELHT
+1371 KSET
-1384 EQEKKVSIPESL
+1384 
-1396 KGITK
+1396 GILSSE
-1401 GDMPKA
+1401 GMPKV

-1416 KKQINTIAKEERQ
+1416 KKQINSIVQKERQ
-1429 SVNYD
+1429 GVNFD
-1434 LTKDTSLARDYI
+1434 FTKDISLARDYI

-1453 RETFDKF
+1453 GEIFDSF

-1476 SSLLTTFTE
+1476 SSLLSSFTE
-1485 QQKVEKEISN
+1485 ERKVEREISD

-1500 GLLDPENAQKV
+1500 GLLDPENSQKV
-1511 LEKGYEKMNLL
+1511 LAKGHEKMNLL

-1528 NLAVLKSSVLSLANN
+1528 NLAVLKSSVLSLADN

-1571 SSLSEAKLSEI
+1571 SSLSETKLSEI

-1602 FYSEKPA
+1602 SYSEKPA

-1614 NVIKAHIYVSR
+1614 NVIKAHVYVSR

-1632 VSINKSVNDI
+1632 VSINKSVNDS

-1667 ASITSGEDFHLFDSM
+1667 VSIKSGEDLHLFDSM

-1688 NKMLKVAA
+1688 NKLLKVAA

-1733 NSVGGAYEIFRK
+1733 NSAGGAYQIFRK

-1750 ILNSIERYGL
+1750 ILNSVERYGL
-1760 SDTASEDVK
+1760 PSTASEDVK

-1810 ESLAAGTEERL
+1810 ESLAAGTEEKL

-1852 SKQELQDKNAE
+1852 SKLELQDKNVE

-1921 AGGKK
+1921 ADGKK

-1942 IFMSLNSDKNG
+1942 IFMSLNSDKKG

-2029 TVLKGANPEQYNAVL
+2029 TVLKGVNPEQYNAVL

-2072 IKKQHPNH
+2072 IKKQHPDH

-2103 AKDSVTLDSFN
+2103 AKDSVTLDSIN

-2178 TGINVQKSLTQPTI
+2178 TGINVQKSLTQPTS
-2192 YDKETDTIILNNKK
+2192 YDKETDTIILNKK
-2206 PVNPGSEL
+2206 KSVNPGSEL

-2239 ISNQFSMPEK
+2239 ISNQFSMSEK

-2291 IKNNPHLL
+2291 IKNDPHLL

-2322 DYAVINGKSSY
+2322 DYAAINGKSSY

-2397 IKEVKFFNPGGTL
+2397 VKEVKFFNPGGTL

-2426 VNFDGKEVVPQ
+2426 VNFDGKEIVPQ

-2450 YNFEDVSA
+2450 HNFEDVSA

-2481 PKMRD
+2481 PEMRD

-2510 EKYTKLVQQ
+2510 EKYTKIVQQ

-2534 EDITRIERA
+2534 EDITRIEKA

-2595 FSNILHEGQTVSEAP
+2595 FSNVLHEGQTVSEAP
-2610 SVEENQQIKE
+2610 SVEENQQVKE

-2638 LSPRVGRSH
+2638 LSPRVGRFH

>member
-12 ELAIMSPKKNTHEAT
+12 ELAIMSPKKNTHKAT

-64 AITSRNIDNLGIG
+64 AVTSRNIDNLGIG

-624 DVGKASDMIIEKIDE
+624 DVGKASDMINEKIDE

-686 DTDNR
+686 DTGNR

-740 DEVETKVDNVWQKWE
+740 DEVEAKVDNVWQKWE
-755 DISSEYNLSA
+755 DISNEYNLSV

-780 KFRSVDSA
+780 IFRSVDSA

-817 QRWTSFD
+817 QQWTSFD

-847 TVKGSHPHNLTQAAI
+847 TVKGSHPHNLTQSAI

-867 QRKGFTPEE
+867 QHKHFSPEA

-897 AEYRGNREVDLISSI
+897 AEYRGNREVDISSSI

-930 SDASDGKSKSS
+930 SDASDGKSKST

-1064 SNINVQYPAAVN
+1064 SNINAQYPAAVN

-1099 NVEAVYDHDFMFS
+1099 NVEAVYGESFMFS
-1112 EEATKV
+1112 PESQTV
-1118 MIPQSIYSG
+1118 LIPQTIYSG
-1127 QLKPLSV
+1127 RERPVLDKTNATPI
-1134 VQDQEAN
+1134 D
-1141 QEKKVSVPESLQV
+1141 ESL
-1154 PVWEAYEKEKS
+1154 
-1165 QTGDFTYQDTAEEY
+1165 
-1179 GNMLLKGVENILP
+1179 
-1192 RIKGTLTINQWG
+1192 
-1204 SDVLSAEIENDPR
+1204 
-1217 IFETYIIPEP
+1217 
-1227 LKAWLEVSPKEE
+1227 
-1239 SHSNMQGSS
+1239 S
-1248 TVKNVD
+1248 T
-1254 IVAAYVFSTI
+1254 
-1264 LLQKENQ
+1264 
-1271 EIDLSFTIDGKQWD
+1271 
-1285 NYNEVMQGNSDHSI
+1285 
-1299 SDEAFVAAWALQ
+1299 
-1311 SSMGISK
+1311 
-1318 HDLSKNAV
+1318 
-1326 AVLNDPIATT
+1326 
-1336 EHYGTLTLNGSKGGI
+1336 
-1351 ELLQSG
+1351 
-1357 KVSADYSVKGQQIT
+1357 
-1371 VEASPKSEEELHT
+1371 KSET
-1384 EQEKKVSIPESL
+1384 
-1396 KGITK
+1396 GILSSE
-1401 GDMPKA
+1401 GMPKV

-1416 KKQINTIAKEERQ
+1416 KKQINSIVQKERQ
-1429 SVNYD
+1429 GVNFD
-1434 LTKDTSLARDYI
+1434 FTKDISLARDYI

-1453 RETFDKF
+1453 GEIFDSF

-1476 SSLLTTFTE
+1476 SSLLSSFTE
-1485 QQKVEKEISN
+1485 ERKVEREISD

-1500 GLLDPENAQKV
+1500 GLLDPENSQKV
-1511 LEKGYEKMNLL
+1511 LAKGHEKMNLL
-1522 RETPNV
+1522 REAPNV
-1528 NLAVLKSSVLSLANN
+1528 NLAVLKSSVLSLTDN

-1602 FYSEKPA
+1602 SYSEKPA

-1632 VSINKSVNDI
+1632 VSINKSVNDS

-1667 ASITSGEDFHLFDSM
+1667 VSIKSGEDLQLFDSM

-1688 NKMLKVAA
+1688 NKLLKVAA

-1733 NSVGGAYEIFRK
+1733 NSAGGAYEIFRK

-1750 ILNSIERYGL
+1750 ILNSVERYGL
-1760 SDTASEDVK
+1760 PSTASEDVK

-1821 PASSELDKKRG
+1821 PDSSELDKKRG

-1852 SKQELQDKNAE
+1852 SKLELQDKNVE

-2072 IKKQHPNH
+2072 IKKQHPDH

-2103 AKDSVTLDSFN
+2103 AKDSVTLDSIN

-2178 TGINVQKSLTQPTI
+2178 TGINVQKSLTQPTS

-2265 LSLKQAHPATL
+2265 LSLKQAPPAVL

-2291 IKNNPHLL
+2291 IKNDPHLL

-2322 DYAVINGKSSY
+2322 DYASINGKSSY

-2397 IKEVKFFNPGGTL
+2397 VKEVKFFNPGGTL

-2437 QELHLNEQ
+2437 QELHLNKQ

-2450 YNFEDVSA
+2450 HNFEDVSA

-2481 PKMRD
+2481 PEMRD

-2550 DKNKYLIFATI
+2550 DKNKYLIFASI

-2595 FSNILHEGQTVSEAP
+2595 FSNVLHEGQTVSEAP
-2610 SVEENQQIKE
+2610 SVEENQQVKE

-2638 LSPRVGRSH
+2638 LSPRVGRFH

>member
-12 ELAIMSPKKNTHEAT
+12 ELAIMSPKKNTHKAT

-64 AITSRNIDNLGIG
+64 AVTSRNIDNLGIG

-624 DVGKASDMIIEKIDE
+624 DVGKASDMINEKIDE

-686 DTDNR
+686 DTGNR

-740 DEVETKVDNVWQKWE
+740 DEVEAKVDNVWQKWE
-755 DISSEYNLSA
+755 DISNEYNLSV

-780 KFRSVDSA
+780 IFRSVDSA

-817 QRWTSFD
+817 QQWTSFD

-847 TVKGSHPHNLTQAAI
+847 TVKGSHPHNLTQSAI

-867 QRKGFTPEE
+867 QHKHFSPEA

-897 AEYRGNREVDLISSI
+897 AEYRGNREVDLSSSI

-930 SDASDGKSKSS
+930 SDASDGKSKST

-1064 SNINVQYPAAVN
+1064 SNINAQYPAAVN

-1099 NVEAVYDHDFMFS
+1099 NVEAVYGESFMFS
-1112 EEATKV
+1112 PESQTV
-1118 MIPQSIYSG
+1118 LIPQTIYSG
-1127 QLKPLSV
+1127 RERPVLDKTNATPI
-1134 VQDQEAN
+1134 D
-1141 QEKKVSVPESLQV
+1141 ESL
-1154 PVWEAYEKEKS
+1154 
-1165 QTGDFTYQDTAEEY
+1165 
-1179 GNMLLKGVENILP
+1179 
-1192 RIKGTLTINQWG
+1192 
-1204 SDVLSAEIENDPR
+1204 
-1217 IFETYIIPEP
+1217 
-1227 LKAWLEVSPKEE
+1227 
-1239 SHSNMQGSS
+1239 S
-1248 TVKNVD
+1248 T
-1254 IVAAYVFSTI
+1254 
-1264 LLQKENQ
+1264 
-1271 EIDLSFTIDGKQWD
+1271 
-1285 NYNEVMQGNSDHSI
+1285 
-1299 SDEAFVAAWALQ
+1299 
-1311 SSMGISK
+1311 
-1318 HDLSKNAV
+1318 
-1326 AVLNDPIATT
+1326 
-1336 EHYGTLTLNGSKGGI
+1336 
-1351 ELLQSG
+1351 
-1357 KVSADYSVKGQQIT
+1357 
-1371 VEASPKSEEELHT
+1371 KSET
-1384 EQEKKVSIPESL
+1384 
-1396 KGITK
+1396 GILSSE
-1401 GDMPKA
+1401 GMPKV

-1416 KKQINTIAKEERQ
+1416 KKQINSIVQKERQ
-1429 SVNYD
+1429 GVNFD
-1434 LTKDTSLARDYI
+1434 FTKDISLARDYI

-1453 RETFDKF
+1453 GEIFDSF

-1476 SSLLTTFTE
+1476 SSLLSSFTE
-1485 QQKVEKEISN
+1485 ERKVEREISD

-1500 GLLDPENAQKV
+1500 GLLDPENSQKV
-1511 LEKGYEKMNLL
+1511 LAKGHEKMNLL

-1528 NLAVLKSSVLSLANN
+1528 NLAVLKSSVLSLTDN

-1602 FYSEKPA
+1602 SYSEKPA

-1632 VSINKSVNDI
+1632 VSINKSVNDS

-1667 ASITSGEDFHLFDSM
+1667 VSIKSGEDLQLFDSM

-1688 NKMLKVAA
+1688 NKLLKVAA

-1733 NSVGGAYEIFRK
+1733 NSAGGAYEIFRK

-1750 ILNSIERYGL
+1750 ILNSVERYGL
-1760 SDTASEDVK
+1760 PSTASEDVK

-1821 PASSELDKKRG
+1821 PDSSELDKKRG

-1852 SKQELQDKNAE
+1852 SKLELQDKNVE

-2072 IKKQHPNH
+2072 IKKQHPDH

-2103 AKDSVTLDSFN
+2103 AKDSVTLDSIN

-2122 SIAYLKPSDL
+2122 SIAYIKPSDL

-2178 TGINVQKSLTQPTI
+2178 TGINVQKSLTQPTS

-2265 LSLKQAHPATL
+2265 LSLKQAHPAVL

-2291 IKNNPHLL
+2291 IKNDPHLL

-2322 DYAVINGKSSY
+2322 DYAAINGKSSY

-2382 VLNNEAFRQALLKQG
+2382 VLNNEDFRQALLKQG
-2397 IKEVKFFNPGGTL
+2397 VKEVKFFNPGGTL

-2437 QELHLNEQ
+2437 QELHLNKQ

-2450 YNFEDVSA
+2450 HNFEDVSA

-2481 PKMRD
+2481 PEMRD

-2499 QAIYDTKTSLG
+2499 QAIYDTKTLLG

-2595 FSNILHEGQTVSEAP
+2595 FSNVLHEGQTVSEAP
-2610 SVEENQQIKE
+2610 SVEENQQVKE

-2638 LSPRVGRSH
+2638 LSPRVGRFH

>member
-1 MLIFSFPLNKK
+1 
-12 ELAIMSPKKNTHEAT
+12 MSPKKNTHEAT
-27 FPETV
+27 FSEAV

-38 SNILVDFNSI
+38 STSLVDINSF
-48 SFPFPNHNVR
+48 SLPSPNHNVR

-94 DVDLSDFYEATSVEF
+94 DVDLSDFYEATSAEF
-109 TKLSSDKSVFSFWEG
+109 TKISSDKSVFSFWEG

-167 SLNDDSTEGWSV
+167 SLNDEPTEGWSI

-203 NQLNQVIANLHD
+203 NQLNQVIANLYD

-241 HKASLKDW
+241 HKASLNDW
-249 KVYIE
+249 KVYVE

-262 DIPDMAYKKT
+262 DISDMAYKKT
-272 NASSSASS
+272 NASSSVSS

-336 LMYDTI
+336 LMYNTI
-342 KHEYTTSM
+342 EHEYTTSM

-371 IASENLDKVMK
+371 IALENLDKVMK

-495 WYCPIEQTDN
+495 WYCPIDQTDN

-517 IKVPLKN
+517 IKVPFKN
-524 QYKTSNSKEGIFA
+524 QYKTSTSKEGIFA
-537 DGQAFYATLLH
+537 DGQEFYATLLH

-639 QRVDLNQTLLRGS
+639 QRIDLNQTLLRDS
-652 NLKGQDNELSNSS
+652 NLKGQDNELSNPS
-665 RPERTENE
+665 RPERTEND

-686 DTDNR
+686 DTGNR

-725 AITAPSYQRTVYNFG
+725 AITDPSYQQSVYDFG
-740 DEVETKVDNVWQKWE
+740 DEVEAKADNVWQKWE
-755 DISSEYNLSA
+755 DISNEYNLSV

-795 TAKYAKTEQKSES
+795 TAKYVKTEQKSDSLS
-808 TELIYSNGK
+808 TEERRETNGK
-817 QRWTSFD
+817 
-824 SLLKAAKEH
+824 
-833 QITRSEFMALSTFN
+833 
-847 TVKGSHPHNLTQAAI
+847 
-862 EYLQQ
+862 Y
-867 QRKGFTPEE
+867 
-876 PIVPGSPLYDAIKML
+876 
-891 KEGKVF
+891 
-897 AEYRGNREVDLISSI
+897 
-912 KDDEM
+912 
-917 LSAEE
+917 
-922 IEKLKAMA
+922 
-930 SDASDGKSKSS
+930 
-941 NIDNKP
+941 
-947 LIEKVPYGEFY
+947 
-958 LPDWSIP
+958 
-965 YFKDGKEEGLSAE
+965 
-978 QLKTI
+978 
-983 KDFEKDFPSKLSI
+983 
-996 EITESS
+996 
-1002 IEGNHN
+1002 
-1008 TELGPATTVVKAKI
+1008 
-1022 YYFEQHISDLFPTD
+1022 
-1036 ESTRDRL
+1036 
-1043 DKDLSEDNKNR
+1043 
-1054 KTLSDLQAQY
+1054 KTLYDLQAQY
-1064 SNINVQYPAAVN
+1064 SNINALYPAAVN
-1076 DERTRQI
+1076 DERTHQI

-1099 NVEAVYDHDFMFS
+1099 NVEAVYGESFMFS
-1112 EEATKV
+1112 PEAQT
-1118 MIPQSIYSG
+1118 MLIPQTIYSG
-1127 QLKPLSV
+1127 RERSALDKTNATPI
-1134 VQDQEAN
+1134 D
-1141 QEKKVSVPESLQV
+1141 ESLST
-1154 PVWEAYEKEKS
+1154 KS
-1165 QTGDFTYQDTAEEY
+1165 
-1179 GNMLLKGVENILP
+1179 
-1192 RIKGTLTINQWG
+1192 
-1204 SDVLSAEIENDPR
+1204 
-1217 IFETYIIPEP
+1217 ETF
-1227 LKAWLEVSPKEE
+1227 VSPE
-1239 SHSNMQGSS
+1239 G
-1248 TVKNVD
+1248 
-1254 IVAAYVFSTI
+1254 
-1264 LLQKENQ
+1264 
-1271 EIDLSFTIDGKQWD
+1271 
-1285 NYNEVMQGNSDHSI
+1285 
-1299 SDEAFVAAWALQ
+1299 
-1311 SSMGISK
+1311 
-1318 HDLSKNAV
+1318 
-1326 AVLNDPIATT
+1326 
-1336 EHYGTLTLNGSKGGI
+1336 
-1351 ELLQSG
+1351 
-1357 KVSADYSVKGQQIT
+1357 
-1371 VEASPKSEEELHT
+1371 
-1384 EQEKKVSIPESL
+1384 
-1396 KGITK
+1396 
-1401 GDMPKA
+1401 MPKV
-1407 DLQSQWGNI
+1407 DLQSQWENI
-1416 KKQINTIAKEERQ
+1416 KKQLNTVAKDERQ
-1429 SVNYD
+1429 SSNYD

-1460 SDSDKERLVSL
+1460 SDSNKERLVSL

-1511 LEKGYEKMNLL
+1511 LEKGYEKMTLL

-1528 NLAVLKSSVLSLANN
+1528 NLAVLKSSVLSLADN

-1592 SFFEFKESNV
+1592 SFFEFKDSNV
-1602 FYSEKPA
+1602 SYSEKPA

-1625 DQHQEES
+1625 DLHQEES
-1632 VSINKSVNDI
+1632 VSINKSVNDS

-1667 ASITSGEDFHLFDSM
+1667 VSIKSGEDLQLFDSM

-1696 EYDSG
+1696 EYDYG
-1701 DAISLD
+1701 EDISLD
-1707 TTHKSPLQNSGDEV
+1707 ATHKSPLQNSGDEV

-1733 NSVGGAYEIFRK
+1733 NSAGGAYEIFRK

-1750 ILNSIERYGL
+1750 ILNSINRYGL
-1760 SDTASEDVK
+1760 PDTASEDVK
-1769 SLSGRKDYSSDHDLY
+1769 RLSGRKDYSSDHDLY
-1784 EATQHEDHDALKF
+1784 EATQHEDHDALNF

-1810 ESLAAGTEERL
+1810 ESLSEGTEEKL
-1821 PASSELDKKRG
+1821 PDFSEQDKKRG
-1832 LDDREKEIELKN
+1832 LEDRDNEVEIKN
-1844 EELSGEVS
+1844 EELSGGLS
-1852 SKQELQDKNAE
+1852 SKGNLQDNNAE
-1863 ARRKEESQ
+1863 NRRKEESR
-1871 REAEKKEKEKQES
+1871 REAERKEKEKQES

-1891 AKIITAAFL
+1891 TKIITAAFL
-1900 RSSLLSTALLSAKDN
+1900 RASLLSTALLSAKDN

-1921 AGGKK
+1921 ADAKTAPSFYK
-1926 SPTFHQASWDV
+1926 TNWEI

-1942 IFMSLNSDKNG
+1942 LFMSLNSDKNG

-1965 DSLAVKKGSES
+1965 DSIAIKKGSQS

-1986 YKSKGPEPKSIT
+1986 YKSKGSDPKLIT
-1998 SNQYENLSPDEKE
+1998 ANQYENLPPLEKE
-2011 HFMKAPVK
+2011 LYRKEPVK
-2019 YDRKI
+2019 FDRKV

-2029 TVLKGANPEQYNAVL
+2029 SLLKETDRKSYNALLGDNITHLNDKQILASSDGVSFI
-2044 KEHDTHYK
+2044 HDDYAK
-2052 EMQTIASTDS
+2052 FRNS
-2062 VDLVSDRVSK
+2062 
-2072 IKKQHPNH
+2072 HPNH
-2080 LVLFA
+2080 IAITQLMGNYAVIGRDSKYIQKLNIDNVELS
-2085 HNGVY
+2085 HIIR
-2090 NAFGKDAKTIHQL
+2090 GKDRMPYADIKS
-2103 AKDSVTLDSFN
+2103 KDLDAAIKAIVSSGKKVAIWNPSQSLNLPNAIQEIVSNAETTLDSF
-2114 NSKSNRKT
+2114 SKN
-2122 SIAYLKPSDL
+2122 
-2132 DKVLKAVVSSG
+2132 
-2143 QRVAVAD
+2143 
-2150 NFEVLNAPKEATKI
+2150 
-2164 LSKAESVLDNYSKS
+2164 
-2178 TGINVQKSLTQPTI
+2178 TGIKVQKSLTQPTS

-2206 PVNPGSEL
+2206 SVNPGNEL
-2214 RTAVENSN
+2214 RAAVENSN

-2265 LSLKQAHPATL
+2265 LSLKQAHPAVL
-2276 SDQVSNES
+2276 SDQVSHES
-2284 VESWVQD
+2284 VESWAQD
-2291 IKNNPHLL
+2291 IKNDPHLL

-2322 DYAVINGKSSY
+2322 DYAAINGKSLHD
-2333 NKAESF
+2333 KTKSF
-2339 NLVSELNEVVNT
+2339 NYVSELNEIAKT
-2351 STMSAAVIRNNDGK
+2351 DPMSAVIIRDKNNA
-2365 SASVILSKGI
+2365 STSVILSTGI
-2375 ESISENG
+2375 ETVSENG
-2382 VLNNEAFRQALLKQG
+2382 VLNNNKFRQALLQQG
-2397 IKEVKFFNPGGTL
+2397 DKDIKFYQSGGTL
-2410 GLNKGDSYFE
+2410 GLNKDDSFFK
-2420 DKSIQI
+2420 DKIMQI
-2426 VNFDGKEVVPQ
+2426 VSFNGKDVLPQ
-2437 QELHLNEQ
+2437 QDLHINDH
-2445 SQNVE
+2445 SQNVSHS
-2450 YNFEDVSA
+2450 FEDVSA

-2465 WHLYIKEKD
+2465 WHLYIKEKG

-2481 PKMRD
+2481 PDKRD
-2486 MSRLFEAFKSQDQ
+2486 LSRLFEAFKSHDQ
-2499 QAIYDTKTSLG
+2499 QSIYDAKTSLG
-2510 EKYTKLVQQ
+2510 EKYIHLAQSH
-2519 RPELKVDFLM
+2519 PELKVDFLM
-2529 PKVPA
+2529 PKVPSQ
-2534 EDITRIERA
+2534 DIARIQRA
-2543 NIARDAQ
+2543 GITRDAQ
-2550 DKNKYLIFATI
+2550 DRNKYLIFATI
-2561 DGKGYHHEISRE
+2561 DGKNYHQEISRE

-2583 MQSYKSALAAKV
+2583 MQSYKNALAAKI
-2595 FSNILHEGQTVSEAP
+2595 FSNVLHEGQSISDTP
-2610 SVEENQQIKE
+2610 LKEEKEQIKLS
-2620 TNSEKV
+2620 TVEKI
-2626 DSPKQSTESEES
+2626 DTKQSFENDEDVNSS
-2638 LSPRVGRSH
+2638 KGMSRK

>member
-1 MLIFSFPLNKK
+1 
-12 ELAIMSPKKNTHEAT
+12 MSPKKNTHEAT
-27 FPETV
+27 FSEAV

-38 SNILVDFNSI
+38 STSLVDINSF
-48 SFPFPNHNVR
+48 SLPSPNHNVR

-94 DVDLSDFYEATSVEF
+94 DVDLSDFYEATSAEF
-109 TKLSSDKSVFSFWEG
+109 TKISSDKSVFSFWEG

-167 SLNDDSTEGWSV
+167 SLNDEPTEGWSI

-203 NQLNQVIANLHD
+203 NQLNQVIANLYD

-241 HKASLKDW
+241 HKASLNDW
-249 KVYIE
+249 KVYVE

-262 DIPDMAYKKT
+262 DISDMAYKKT
-272 NASSSASS
+272 NASSSVSS

-336 LMYDTI
+336 LMYNTI
-342 KHEYTTSM
+342 EHEYTTSM

-371 IASENLDKVMK
+371 IALENLDKVMK

-460 PSLPDSEGMYINEDI
+460 PSLPDSDGMYFNEDI

-495 WYCPIEQTDN
+495 WYCPIDQTAD

-524 QYKTSNSKEGIFA
+524 QYKSSDSKEGVFA
-537 DGQAFYATLLH
+537 DGQEFYATLLH

-563 MNGSFGDKKYAK
+563 LSGSFGDKKYAK

-639 QRVDLNQTLLRGS
+639 QRIDLNQTLLRDS
-652 NLKGQDNELSNSS
+652 NLKGQDNELSNPS
-665 RPERTENE
+665 RPERTEND
-673 MSLNELIDYQVET
+673 MSLNELIDYQVES
-686 DTDNR
+686 DTGNR

-725 AITAPSYQRTVYNFG
+725 AITDPSYQQSVYDFG
-740 DEVETKVDNVWQKWE
+740 DEVEAKVDNVWQKWE
-755 DISSEYNLSA
+755 DISNEYNLSV

-795 TAKYAKTEQKSES
+795 TAKYVKTEQKSDSLS
-808 TELIYSNGK
+808 TEERRETNGK
-817 QRWTSFD
+817 
-824 SLLKAAKEH
+824 
-833 QITRSEFMALSTFN
+833 
-847 TVKGSHPHNLTQAAI
+847 
-862 EYLQQ
+862 Y
-867 QRKGFTPEE
+867 
-876 PIVPGSPLYDAIKML
+876 
-891 KEGKVF
+891 
-897 AEYRGNREVDLISSI
+897 
-912 KDDEM
+912 
-917 LSAEE
+917 
-922 IEKLKAMA
+922 
-930 SDASDGKSKSS
+930 
-941 NIDNKP
+941 
-947 LIEKVPYGEFY
+947 
-958 LPDWSIP
+958 
-965 YFKDGKEEGLSAE
+965 
-978 QLKTI
+978 
-983 KDFEKDFPSKLSI
+983 
-996 EITESS
+996 
-1002 IEGNHN
+1002 
-1008 TELGPATTVVKAKI
+1008 
-1022 YYFEQHISDLFPTD
+1022 
-1036 ESTRDRL
+1036 
-1043 DKDLSEDNKNR
+1043 
-1054 KTLSDLQAQY
+1054 KTLYDLQAQY
-1064 SNINVQYPAAVN
+1064 SNINALYPAAVN
-1076 DERTRQI
+1076 DERTHQI

-1099 NVEAVYDHDFMFS
+1099 NVEAVYGESFMFS
-1112 EEATKV
+1112 PEAQT
-1118 MIPQSIYSG
+1118 MLIPQTIYSG
-1127 QLKPLSV
+1127 RERSALDKTNASPI
-1134 VQDQEAN
+1134 D
-1141 QEKKVSVPESLQV
+1141 ESLST
-1154 PVWEAYEKEKS
+1154 KS
-1165 QTGDFTYQDTAEEY
+1165 
-1179 GNMLLKGVENILP
+1179 
-1192 RIKGTLTINQWG
+1192 
-1204 SDVLSAEIENDPR
+1204 
-1217 IFETYIIPEP
+1217 ETF
-1227 LKAWLEVSPKEE
+1227 VSPE
-1239 SHSNMQGSS
+1239 G
-1248 TVKNVD
+1248 
-1254 IVAAYVFSTI
+1254 
-1264 LLQKENQ
+1264 
-1271 EIDLSFTIDGKQWD
+1271 
-1285 NYNEVMQGNSDHSI
+1285 
-1299 SDEAFVAAWALQ
+1299 
-1311 SSMGISK
+1311 
-1318 HDLSKNAV
+1318 
-1326 AVLNDPIATT
+1326 
-1336 EHYGTLTLNGSKGGI
+1336 
-1351 ELLQSG
+1351 
-1357 KVSADYSVKGQQIT
+1357 
-1371 VEASPKSEEELHT
+1371 
-1384 EQEKKVSIPESL
+1384 
-1396 KGITK
+1396 
-1401 GDMPKA
+1401 MPKV
-1407 DLQSQWGNI
+1407 DLQSQWENI
-1416 KKQINTIAKEERQ
+1416 KKQLNTVAKDERQ
-1429 SVNYD
+1429 SSNYD

-1460 SDSDKERLVSL
+1460 SDSNKERLVSL

-1511 LEKGYEKMNLL
+1511 LEKGYEKMTLL

-1528 NLAVLKSSVLSLANN
+1528 NLAVLKSSVLSLADN
-1543 QHRES
+1543 QHRQS
-1548 NSIAYGQYDI
+1548 TPIAYGQYDI

-1592 SFFEFKESNV
+1592 SFFEFKDSNV
-1602 FYSEKPA
+1602 SYSEKPA

-1632 VSINKSVNDI
+1632 VSINNNVNDS
-1642 EEYTMARR
+1642 EEYTMARK

-1667 ASITSGEDFHLFDSM
+1667 VSIKSGEDLQLFDSM

-1696 EYDSG
+1696 EYDYG
-1701 DAISLD
+1701 EDISLD
-1707 TTHKSPLQNSGDEV
+1707 ATHKSPLQNSGDEV

-1733 NSVGGAYEIFRK
+1733 NSAGGAYEIFRK

-1750 ILNSIERYGL
+1750 ILNSINRYGL
-1760 SDTASEDVK
+1760 PDTASEDVK
-1769 SLSGRKDYSSDHDLY
+1769 RLSGRKDYSSDHDLY
-1784 EATQHEDHDALKF
+1784 EATQHEDHDALNF

-1810 ESLAAGTEERL
+1810 ESLSEGTEEKL
-1821 PASSELDKKRG
+1821 PDFSEQDKKRG
-1832 LDDREKEIELKN
+1832 LEDRDNEVEIKN
-1844 EELSGEVS
+1844 EELSGGLS
-1852 SKQELQDKNAE
+1852 SKGNLQDNNAE
-1863 ARRKEESQ
+1863 NRRKEESR
-1871 REAEKKEKEKQES
+1871 REAERKEKEKQES

-1891 AKIITAAFL
+1891 TKIITAAFL
-1900 RSSLLSTALLSAKDN
+1900 RASLLSTALLSAKDN

-1921 AGGKK
+1921 ADAKTAPSFYK
-1926 SPTFHQASWDV
+1926 TNWEI

-1942 IFMSLNSDKNG
+1942 LFMSLNSDKNG

-1965 DSLAVKKGSES
+1965 DSIAIKKGSQS

-1986 YKSKGPEPKSIT
+1986 YKSKGSDPKLIT
-1998 SNQYENLSPDEKE
+1998 ANQYENLPPSEKE
-2011 HFMKAPVK
+2011 LYRKEPVK
-2019 YDRKI
+2019 FDRKV

-2029 TVLKGANPEQYNAVL
+2029 SLLKETDRKSYNALLGDNITHLNDKQILASSDGVSFI
-2044 KEHDTHYK
+2044 HDDYAK
-2052 EMQTIASTDS
+2052 FRNS
-2062 VDLVSDRVSK
+2062 
-2072 IKKQHPNH
+2072 HPNH
-2080 LVLFA
+2080 IAITQLMGNYAVIGRDSKYIQKLNIDNVELS
-2085 HNGVY
+2085 HIIR
-2090 NAFGKDAKTIHQL
+2090 GKDRMPYADIKS
-2103 AKDSVTLDSFN
+2103 KDLDAAIKAIVSSGKKVAIWNPSQSLNLPNAIQEIVSNAETTLDSF
-2114 NSKSNRKT
+2114 SKN
-2122 SIAYLKPSDL
+2122 
-2132 DKVLKAVVSSG
+2132 
-2143 QRVAVAD
+2143 
-2150 NFEVLNAPKEATKI
+2150 
-2164 LSKAESVLDNYSKS
+2164 
-2178 TGINVQKSLTQPTI
+2178 TGIKVQKSLTQPTS

-2206 PVNPGSEL
+2206 SVNPGNEL
-2214 RTAVENSN
+2214 RAAVENSN

-2265 LSLKQAHPATL
+2265 LSLKQAHPAVL
-2276 SDQVSNES
+2276 SDQVSHES
-2284 VESWVQD
+2284 VESWAQD
-2291 IKNNPHLL
+2291 IKNDPHLL

-2322 DYAVINGKSSY
+2322 DYAAINGKSLHD
-2333 NKAESF
+2333 KTKSF
-2339 NLVSELNEVVNT
+2339 NYVSELNEIAKT
-2351 STMSAAVIRNNDGK
+2351 DPMSAVIIRDKNNA
-2365 SASVILSKGI
+2365 STSVILSTGI
-2375 ESISENG
+2375 ETVSENG
-2382 VLNNEAFRQALLKQG
+2382 VLNNNKFRQALLQQG
-2397 IKEVKFFNPGGTL
+2397 DKDIKFYQSGGTL
-2410 GLNKGDSYFE
+2410 GLNKDDSFFK
-2420 DKSIQI
+2420 DKIMQI
-2426 VNFDGKEVVPQ
+2426 VSFNGKDVLPQ
-2437 QELHLNEQ
+2437 QDLHINDH
-2445 SQNVE
+2445 SQNVSHS
-2450 YNFEDVSA
+2450 FEDVSA

-2465 WHLYIKEKD
+2465 WHLYIKEKG

-2481 PKMRD
+2481 PDKRD
-2486 MSRLFEAFKSQDQ
+2486 LSRLFEAFKSHDQ
-2499 QAIYDTKTSLG
+2499 QSIYDAKTSLG
-2510 EKYTKLVQQ
+2510 EKYIHLAQSH
-2519 RPELKVDFLM
+2519 PELKVDFLM
-2529 PKVPA
+2529 PKVPSQ
-2534 EDITRIERA
+2534 DIARIQRA
-2543 NIARDAQ
+2543 GITRDAQ
-2550 DKNKYLIFATI
+2550 DRNKYLIFATI
-2561 DGKGYHHEISRE
+2561 DGKNYHQEISRE

-2583 MQSYKSALAAKV
+2583 MQSYKNALAAKI
-2595 FSNILHEGQTVSEAP
+2595 FSNVLHEGQSISDTP
-2610 SVEENQQIKE
+2610 LKEEKEQIKLS
-2620 TNSEKV
+2620 TVEKI
-2626 DSPKQSTESEES
+2626 DTKQSFENDEDVNSS
-2638 LSPRVGRSH
+2638 KGMSRK

>member
-1 MLIFSFPLNKK
+1 
-12 ELAIMSPKKNTHEAT
+12 MSPKKNTHKAT

-64 AITSRNIDNLGIG
+64 AVTSRNIDNLGIG

-624 DVGKASDMIIEKIDE
+624 DVGKASDMINEKIDE

-686 DTDNR
+686 DTGNR

-740 DEVETKVDNVWQKWE
+740 DEVEAKVDNVWQKWE
-755 DISSEYNLSA
+755 DISNEYNLSV

-780 KFRSVDSA
+780 IFRSVDSA

-817 QRWTSFD
+817 QQWTSFD

-847 TVKGSHPHNLTQAAI
+847 TVKGSHPHNLTQSAI

-867 QRKGFTPEE
+867 QHKHFSPEA

-897 AEYRGNREVDLISSI
+897 AEYRGNREVDLSSSI

-930 SDASDGKSKSS
+930 SDASDGKSKST
-941 NIDNKP
+941 NIDKKP

-1043 DKDLSEDNKNR
+1043 DKVLSEDNKNR

-1064 SNINVQYPAAVN
+1064 SNINAQYPAAVN

-1099 NVEAVYDHDFMFS
+1099 NVEAVYGESFMFS
-1112 EEATKV
+1112 PESQTV
-1118 MIPQSIYSG
+1118 LIPQTIYSG
-1127 QLKPLSV
+1127 RERPVLDKTNATPI
-1134 VQDQEAN
+1134 D
-1141 QEKKVSVPESLQV
+1141 ESL
-1154 PVWEAYEKEKS
+1154 
-1165 QTGDFTYQDTAEEY
+1165 
-1179 GNMLLKGVENILP
+1179 
-1192 RIKGTLTINQWG
+1192 
-1204 SDVLSAEIENDPR
+1204 
-1217 IFETYIIPEP
+1217 
-1227 LKAWLEVSPKEE
+1227 
-1239 SHSNMQGSS
+1239 S
-1248 TVKNVD
+1248 T
-1254 IVAAYVFSTI
+1254 
-1264 LLQKENQ
+1264 
-1271 EIDLSFTIDGKQWD
+1271 
-1285 NYNEVMQGNSDHSI
+1285 
-1299 SDEAFVAAWALQ
+1299 
-1311 SSMGISK
+1311 
-1318 HDLSKNAV
+1318 
-1326 AVLNDPIATT
+1326 
-1336 EHYGTLTLNGSKGGI
+1336 
-1351 ELLQSG
+1351 
-1357 KVSADYSVKGQQIT
+1357 
-1371 VEASPKSEEELHT
+1371 KSET
-1384 EQEKKVSIPESL
+1384 
-1396 KGITK
+1396 GILSSE
-1401 GDMPKA
+1401 GMPKV

-1416 KKQINTIAKEERQ
+1416 KKQINSIVQKERQ
-1429 SVNYD
+1429 GVNFD
-1434 LTKDTSLARDYI
+1434 FTKDISLARDYI

-1453 RETFDKF
+1453 GEIFDSF

-1476 SSLLTTFTE
+1476 SSLLSSFTE
-1485 QQKVEKEISN
+1485 ERKVEREISD

-1500 GLLDPENAQKV
+1500 GLLDPENSQKV
-1511 LEKGYEKMNLL
+1511 LAKGHEKMNLL

-1528 NLAVLKSSVLSLANN
+1528 NLAVLKSSILSLTDN

-1602 FYSEKPA
+1602 SYSEKPA

-1632 VSINKSVNDI
+1632 VSINKSVNDS

-1667 ASITSGEDFHLFDSM
+1667 VSIKSGEDLHLFDSM

-1701 DAISLD
+1701 EGISLD

-1733 NSVGGAYEIFRK
+1733 NSAGGAYEIFRK

-1750 ILNSIERYGL
+1750 ILNSVERYGL
-1760 SDTASEDVK
+1760 PSTASEDVK

-1810 ESLAAGTEERL
+1810 ESLAAGTEEKL
-1821 PASSELDKKRG
+1821 PDSSELDKKRG
-1832 LDDREKEIELKN
+1832 LEDRQKEIELKN

-1852 SKQELQDKNAE
+1852 SKLELQDKNVE

-1926 SPTFHQASWDV
+1926 SPTFHQVSWDV

-2011 HFMKAPVK
+2011 HFMKSPVK

-2029 TVLKGANPEQYNAVL
+2029 TVLKGVNPEQYNAVL

-2072 IKKQHPNH
+2072 IKKQHPDH

-2103 AKDSVTLDSFN
+2103 AKDSVTLDSIN

-2178 TGINVQKSLTQPTI
+2178 TGINVQKSLTQPTS
-2192 YDKETDTIILNNKK
+2192 YDKETDTITLNNKK

-2265 LSLKQAHPATL
+2265 LSLKQAHPAIL

-2291 IKNNPHLL
+2291 IKNDPHLL

-2312 IEKLVKGEQV
+2312 IEKLIKGEQV
-2322 DYAVINGKSSY
+2322 DYSAINGKSSY

-2375 ESISENG
+2375 ESISKNG

-2397 IKEVKFFNPGGTL
+2397 VKEVKFFNPGGTL

-2450 YNFEDVSA
+2450 HNFEDVSA

-2481 PKMRD
+2481 PEMRD

-2595 FSNILHEGQTVSEAP
+2595 FSNVLHEGQTVSEAP
-2610 SVEENQQIKE
+2610 SVEENQQVKE

-2638 LSPRVGRSH
+2638 LSPRVGRFH

>member
-1 MLIFSFPLNKK
+1 MLIFSFPLNEK

-27 FPETV
+27 FSETV

-548 EMAHSTGPKGRLNRD
+548 EMAHSTGPKDRLNRD

-624 DVGKASDMIIEKIDE
+624 DVGKASDMINEKIDE

-686 DTDNR
+686 DTGNR

-740 DEVETKVDNVWQKWE
+740 DEVEAKVDNVWQKWE
-755 DISSEYNLSA
+755 DISNEYNLSV
-765 EDADRSVVDSDAPSL
+765 EDADRSVVDSNAPSL

-795 TAKYAKTEQKSES
+795 TAKYVKTEQKSDSLS
-808 TELIYSNGK
+808 TEGLRETNRKDKTNATPIDES
-817 QRWTSFD
+817 
-824 SLLKAAKEH
+824 
-833 QITRSEFMALSTFN
+833 LST
-847 TVKGSHPHNLTQAAI
+847 
-862 EYLQQ
+862 
-867 QRKGFTPEE
+867 
-876 PIVPGSPLYDAIKML
+876 
-891 KEGKVF
+891 
-897 AEYRGNREVDLISSI
+897 
-912 KDDEM
+912 
-917 LSAEE
+917 
-922 IEKLKAMA
+922 
-930 SDASDGKSKSS
+930 
-941 NIDNKP
+941 
-947 LIEKVPYGEFY
+947 
-958 LPDWSIP
+958 
-965 YFKDGKEEGLSAE
+965 
-978 QLKTI
+978 
-983 KDFEKDFPSKLSI
+983 
-996 EITESS
+996 
-1002 IEGNHN
+1002 
-1008 TELGPATTVVKAKI
+1008 
-1022 YYFEQHISDLFPTD
+1022 
-1036 ESTRDRL
+1036 
-1043 DKDLSEDNKNR
+1043 
-1054 KTLSDLQAQY
+1054 
-1064 SNINVQYPAAVN
+1064 
-1076 DERTRQI
+1076 
-1083 AKRIR
+1083 
-1088 QAEQIITAYNA
+1088 
-1099 NVEAVYDHDFMFS
+1099 
-1112 EEATKV
+1112 
-1118 MIPQSIYSG
+1118 
-1127 QLKPLSV
+1127 
-1134 VQDQEAN
+1134 
-1141 QEKKVSVPESLQV
+1141 
-1154 PVWEAYEKEKS
+1154 
-1165 QTGDFTYQDTAEEY
+1165 
-1179 GNMLLKGVENILP
+1179 
-1192 RIKGTLTINQWG
+1192 
-1204 SDVLSAEIENDPR
+1204 
-1217 IFETYIIPEP
+1217 
-1227 LKAWLEVSPKEE
+1227 
-1239 SHSNMQGSS
+1239 
-1248 TVKNVD
+1248 
-1254 IVAAYVFSTI
+1254 
-1264 LLQKENQ
+1264 
-1271 EIDLSFTIDGKQWD
+1271 
-1285 NYNEVMQGNSDHSI
+1285 
-1299 SDEAFVAAWALQ
+1299 
-1311 SSMGISK
+1311 
-1318 HDLSKNAV
+1318 
-1326 AVLNDPIATT
+1326 
-1336 EHYGTLTLNGSKGGI
+1336 
-1351 ELLQSG
+1351 
-1357 KVSADYSVKGQQIT
+1357 
-1371 VEASPKSEEELHT
+1371 KSET
-1384 EQEKKVSIPESL
+1384 
-1396 KGITK
+1396 GILSSE
-1401 GDMPKA
+1401 GMPKV

-1416 KKQINTIAKEERQ
+1416 KKQINSIVQKERQ
-1429 SVNYD
+1429 GVNFD
-1434 LTKDTSLARDYI
+1434 FTKDISLARDYI

-1453 RETFDKF
+1453 GEIFDSF

-1476 SSLLTTFTE
+1476 SSLLSSFTE
-1485 QQKVEKEISN
+1485 ERKVEKEISD

-1500 GLLDPENAQKV
+1500 GLLDPENSQKV
-1511 LEKGYEKMNLL
+1511 LAKGHEKMNLL

-1528 NLAVLKSSVLSLANN
+1528 NLAVLKSSVLSLADN

-1602 FYSEKPA
+1602 SYSEKPA

-1625 DQHQEES
+1625 DQHQEEN
-1632 VSINKSVNDI
+1632 VSINKSVNDS

-1667 ASITSGEDFHLFDSM
+1667 VSIKSGEDLQLFDSM

-1688 NKMLKVAA
+1688 NKLLKVAA

-1733 NSVGGAYEIFRK
+1733 NSAGGAYEIFRK

-1750 ILNSIERYGL
+1750 ILNSVERYGL
-1760 SDTASEDVK
+1760 PSTASEDVK

-1784 EATQHEDHDALKF
+1784 EATQHEDHDALKS

-1810 ESLAAGTEERL
+1810 ESLAAGTEEKL
-1821 PASSELDKKRG
+1821 PDSSELDKKRG
-1832 LDDREKEIELKN
+1832 LEDRQKEIELKN

-1852 SKQELQDKNAE
+1852 SKLELQDKNVE

-2011 HFMKAPVK
+2011 HFVKAPVK

-2072 IKKQHPNH
+2072 IKKQHPDH

-2103 AKDSVTLDSFN
+2103 AKDSVTLDSIN

-2178 TGINVQKSLTQPTI
+2178 TGINVQKSLTQPTS
-2192 YDKETDTIILNNKK
+2192 YDKETDTITLNNKK

-2265 LSLKQAHPATL
+2265 LSLKQAHPAIL

-2291 IKNNPHLL
+2291 IKNDPHLL

-2312 IEKLVKGEQV
+2312 IEKLIKGEQV
-2322 DYAVINGKSSY
+2322 DYSVINGKSSY

-2397 IKEVKFFNPGGTL
+2397 VKEVKFFNPGGTL

-2426 VNFDGKEVVPQ
+2426 VNFDGKEVIPQ

-2450 YNFEDVSA
+2450 HNFEDVSA

-2481 PKMRD
+2481 PEMRD
-2486 MSRLFEAFKSQDQ
+2486 MSRLFEAFKSQNQ

-2595 FSNILHEGQTVSEAP
+2595 FSNVLHEGQTVSEAP
-2610 SVEENQQIKE
+2610 SVEENQQVKE

-2626 DSPKQSTESEES
+2626 DSPKQSTESEEN

>member
-12 ELAIMSPKKNTHEAT
+12 ELAIMSPKKNTHETT

-77 SVNLYGGNT
+77 SVNLYEGKT

-94 DVDLSDFYEATSVEF
+94 EVDLSDFYEATSAEF

-167 SLNDDSTEGWSV
+167 SLNDEPTEGWSI

-192 SRSLVLKGSFV
+192 SRSLVLKSSFV

-350 YLTARQLFSMNESL
+350 YLTARQLFSMNDSL

-371 IASENLDKVMK
+371 IALENLDKVMK

-495 WYCPIEQTDN
+495 WYCPIDQTDN

-524 QYKTSNSKEGIFA
+524 QYKTSTSKEGIFA
-537 DGQAFYATLLH
+537 DGQEFYATLLH

-624 DVGKASDMIIEKIDE
+624 DVGKASDMINEKIDE

-665 RPERTENE
+665 RPGKTENE

-686 DTDNR
+686 DTGNR
-691 TKADTNHYDDKR
+691 TEADTNHYDDKR

-765 EDADRSVVDSDAPSL
+765 EDADRSVVDSDAPLL

-817 QRWTSFD
+817 QQWTSFD

-847 TVKGSHPHNLTQAAI
+847 TVKGSHPHNLTQSAI

-867 QRKGFTPEE
+867 QHKHFSPEA

-897 AEYRGNREVDLISSI
+897 AEYRGNREVDLSSSI

-930 SDASDGKSKSS
+930 SDASDGKSKST

-1064 SNINVQYPAAVN
+1064 SNINAQYPAAVN

-1088 QAEQIITAYNA
+1088 QAEQIITAYNS
-1099 NVEAVYDHDFMFS
+1099 NVEAVYGESFMFS
-1112 EEATKV
+1112 PESQTV
-1118 MIPQSIYSG
+1118 LIPQTIYSG
-1127 QLKPLSV
+1127 RERPVLDKTNATPI
-1134 VQDQEAN
+1134 D
-1141 QEKKVSVPESLQV
+1141 ESL
-1154 PVWEAYEKEKS
+1154 
-1165 QTGDFTYQDTAEEY
+1165 
-1179 GNMLLKGVENILP
+1179 
-1192 RIKGTLTINQWG
+1192 
-1204 SDVLSAEIENDPR
+1204 
-1217 IFETYIIPEP
+1217 
-1227 LKAWLEVSPKEE
+1227 
-1239 SHSNMQGSS
+1239 S
-1248 TVKNVD
+1248 T
-1254 IVAAYVFSTI
+1254 
-1264 LLQKENQ
+1264 
-1271 EIDLSFTIDGKQWD
+1271 
-1285 NYNEVMQGNSDHSI
+1285 
-1299 SDEAFVAAWALQ
+1299 
-1311 SSMGISK
+1311 
-1318 HDLSKNAV
+1318 
-1326 AVLNDPIATT
+1326 
-1336 EHYGTLTLNGSKGGI
+1336 
-1351 ELLQSG
+1351 
-1357 KVSADYSVKGQQIT
+1357 
-1371 VEASPKSEEELHT
+1371 KSET
-1384 EQEKKVSIPESL
+1384 
-1396 KGITK
+1396 GILSSE
-1401 GDMPKA
+1401 GMPKV

-1416 KKQINTIAKEERQ
+1416 KKQINSIVQKERQ
-1429 SVNYD
+1429 GVNFD
-1434 LTKDTSLARDYI
+1434 FTKDISLARDYI

-1453 RETFDKF
+1453 GEIFDSF

-1476 SSLLTTFTE
+1476 SSLLSSFTE
-1485 QQKVEKEISN
+1485 ERKVEREISD

-1500 GLLDPENAQKV
+1500 GLLDPENSQKV
-1511 LEKGYEKMNLL
+1511 LAKGHEKMNLL

-1528 NLAVLKSSVLSLANN
+1528 NLAVLKSSVLSLTDN

-1548 NSIAYGQYDI
+1548 NSIVYGQYDI

-1602 FYSEKPA
+1602 SYSEKPA

-1625 DQHQEES
+1625 DQHQKES
-1632 VSINKSVNDI
+1632 VSINKSVNDS

-1667 ASITSGEDFHLFDSM
+1667 VSIKSGEDLQLFDSM

-1688 NKMLKVAA
+1688 NKLLKVAA

-1733 NSVGGAYEIFRK
+1733 NSAGGAYEIFRK

-1750 ILNSIERYGL
+1750 ILNSVERYGL
-1760 SDTASEDVK
+1760 PSTASEDVK

-1821 PASSELDKKRG
+1821 PDSSELDKKRG

-1852 SKQELQDKNAE
+1852 SKLELQDKNVE

-2072 IKKQHPNH
+2072 IKKQHPDH

-2103 AKDSVTLDSFN
+2103 AKDSVTLDSIN

-2178 TGINVQKSLTQPTI
+2178 TGINVQKSLTQPTS

-2265 LSLKQAHPATL
+2265 LSLKQAHPAVL

-2291 IKNNPHLL
+2291 IKNDPHLL

-2322 DYAVINGKSSY
+2322 DYASINGKSSY

-2397 IKEVKFFNPGGTL
+2397 VKEVKFFNPGGTL

-2437 QELHLNEQ
+2437 QELHLNKQ

-2450 YNFEDVSA
+2450 HNFEDVSA

-2481 PKMRD
+2481 PEMRD

-2595 FSNILHEGQTVSEAP
+2595 FSNVLHEGQTVSEAP
-2610 SVEENQQIKE
+2610 SVEENQQVKE

-2638 LSPRVGRSH
+2638 LSPRVGRFH

>member
-1 MLIFSFPLNKK
+1 
-12 ELAIMSPKKNTHEAT
+12 MSPKKNTHKAT

-64 AITSRNIDNLGIG
+64 AVTSRNIDNLGIG

-154 FSDHWGKVASCEW
+154 FSDHWGKAASCEW

-624 DVGKASDMIIEKIDE
+624 DVGKASDMINEKIDE

-652 NLKGQDNELSNSS
+652 NLKGQDNEFSNSS

-686 DTDNR
+686 DTGNR

-740 DEVETKVDNVWQKWE
+740 DEVEAKVDNVWQKWE
-755 DISSEYNLSA
+755 DISNEYNLSV

-780 KFRSVDSA
+780 IFRSVDSA

-817 QRWTSFD
+817 QQWTSFD

-847 TVKGSHPHNLTQAAI
+847 TVKGSHPHNLTQSAI

-867 QRKGFTPEE
+867 QHKHFSPEA

-891 KEGKVF
+891 KEGQVF
-897 AEYRGNREVDLISSI
+897 AEYRGNREVDLSSSI

-930 SDASDGKSKSS
+930 SDASDGKSKST

-1064 SNINVQYPAAVN
+1064 SNINAQYPAAVN

-1099 NVEAVYDHDFMFS
+1099 NVEAVYGESFMFS
-1112 EEATKV
+1112 PESQTV
-1118 MIPQSIYSG
+1118 LIPQTIYSG
-1127 QLKPLSV
+1127 RERPVLDKTNATPI
-1134 VQDQEAN
+1134 D
-1141 QEKKVSVPESLQV
+1141 ESL
-1154 PVWEAYEKEKS
+1154 
-1165 QTGDFTYQDTAEEY
+1165 
-1179 GNMLLKGVENILP
+1179 
-1192 RIKGTLTINQWG
+1192 
-1204 SDVLSAEIENDPR
+1204 
-1217 IFETYIIPEP
+1217 
-1227 LKAWLEVSPKEE
+1227 
-1239 SHSNMQGSS
+1239 S
-1248 TVKNVD
+1248 T
-1254 IVAAYVFSTI
+1254 
-1264 LLQKENQ
+1264 
-1271 EIDLSFTIDGKQWD
+1271 
-1285 NYNEVMQGNSDHSI
+1285 
-1299 SDEAFVAAWALQ
+1299 
-1311 SSMGISK
+1311 
-1318 HDLSKNAV
+1318 
-1326 AVLNDPIATT
+1326 
-1336 EHYGTLTLNGSKGGI
+1336 
-1351 ELLQSG
+1351 
-1357 KVSADYSVKGQQIT
+1357 
-1371 VEASPKSEEELHT
+1371 KSET
-1384 EQEKKVSIPESL
+1384 
-1396 KGITK
+1396 GILSSE
-1401 GDMPKA
+1401 GMPKV

-1416 KKQINTIAKEERQ
+1416 KKQINSIVQKERQ
-1429 SVNYD
+1429 GVNFD
-1434 LTKDTSLARDYI
+1434 FTKDISLARDYI

-1453 RETFDKF
+1453 GEIFDSF

-1476 SSLLTTFTE
+1476 SSLLSSFTE
-1485 QQKVEKEISN
+1485 ERKVEREISD

-1500 GLLDPENAQKV
+1500 GLLDPENSQKV
-1511 LEKGYEKMNLL
+1511 LAKGHEKMNLL

-1528 NLAVLKSSVLSLANN
+1528 NLAVLKSSVLSLTDN

-1602 FYSEKPA
+1602 SYSEKPA

-1632 VSINKSVNDI
+1632 VSINKSVNDS

-1667 ASITSGEDFHLFDSM
+1667 VSIKSGEDLQLFDSM

-1688 NKMLKVAA
+1688 NKLLKVAA

-1733 NSVGGAYEIFRK
+1733 NSAGGAYEIFRK

-1750 ILNSIERYGL
+1750 ILNSVERYGL
-1760 SDTASEDVK
+1760 PSTASEDVK

-1821 PASSELDKKRG
+1821 PDSSELDKKRG

-1852 SKQELQDKNAE
+1852 SKLELQDKNVE

-2072 IKKQHPNH
+2072 IKKQHPDH

-2103 AKDSVTLDSFN
+2103 AKDSVTLDSIN

-2178 TGINVQKSLTQPTI
+2178 TGINVQKSLTQPTN

-2265 LSLKQAHPATL
+2265 LSLKQAHPAVL

-2291 IKNNPHLL
+2291 IKNDPHLL

-2322 DYAVINGKSSY
+2322 DYASINGKSSY

-2397 IKEVKFFNPGGTL
+2397 VKEVKFFNPGGTL

-2437 QELHLNEQ
+2437 QELHLNKQ

-2450 YNFEDVSA
+2450 HNFEDVSA

-2481 PKMRD
+2481 PEMRD

-2595 FSNILHEGQTVSEAP
+2595 FSNVLHEGQTVSEAP
-2610 SVEENQQIKE
+2610 SVEENQQVKE

-2638 LSPRVGRSH
+2638 LSPRVGRFH

>member
-1 MLIFSFPLNKK
+1 
-12 ELAIMSPKKNTHEAT
+12 MSPKKNTHEAT
-27 FPETV
+27 FSETV

-624 DVGKASDMIIEKIDE
+624 DVGKASDMINEKIDE

-686 DTDNR
+686 DTGNR

-740 DEVETKVDNVWQKWE
+740 DEVEAKVDNVWQKWE
-755 DISSEYNLSA
+755 DISNEYNLSV

-780 KFRSVDSA
+780 IFRSVDSA

-817 QRWTSFD
+817 QQWTSFD

-847 TVKGSHPHNLTQAAI
+847 TVKGSHPHNLTQSAI

-867 QRKGFTPEE
+867 QHKHFSSEA

-897 AEYRGNREVDLISSI
+897 AEYRGNREVDLSSSI

-930 SDASDGKSKSS
+930 SDASDGKSKST

-1064 SNINVQYPAAVN
+1064 SNINAQYPAAVN

-1099 NVEAVYDHDFMFS
+1099 NVEAVYGESFMFS
-1112 EEATKV
+1112 PESQTV
-1118 MIPQSIYSG
+1118 LIPQTIYSG
-1127 QLKPLSV
+1127 RERPVLDKTNATPI
-1134 VQDQEAN
+1134 D
-1141 QEKKVSVPESLQV
+1141 ESL
-1154 PVWEAYEKEKS
+1154 
-1165 QTGDFTYQDTAEEY
+1165 
-1179 GNMLLKGVENILP
+1179 
-1192 RIKGTLTINQWG
+1192 
-1204 SDVLSAEIENDPR
+1204 
-1217 IFETYIIPEP
+1217 
-1227 LKAWLEVSPKEE
+1227 
-1239 SHSNMQGSS
+1239 S
-1248 TVKNVD
+1248 T
-1254 IVAAYVFSTI
+1254 
-1264 LLQKENQ
+1264 
-1271 EIDLSFTIDGKQWD
+1271 
-1285 NYNEVMQGNSDHSI
+1285 
-1299 SDEAFVAAWALQ
+1299 
-1311 SSMGISK
+1311 
-1318 HDLSKNAV
+1318 
-1326 AVLNDPIATT
+1326 
-1336 EHYGTLTLNGSKGGI
+1336 
-1351 ELLQSG
+1351 
-1357 KVSADYSVKGQQIT
+1357 
-1371 VEASPKSEEELHT
+1371 KSET
-1384 EQEKKVSIPESL
+1384 
-1396 KGITK
+1396 GILSSE
-1401 GDMPKA
+1401 GMPKV

-1416 KKQINTIAKEERQ
+1416 KKQINSIVQKERQ
-1429 SVNYD
+1429 GVNFD
-1434 LTKDTSLARDYI
+1434 FTKDISLARDYI

-1453 RETFDKF
+1453 GEIFDSF

-1476 SSLLTTFTE
+1476 SSLLSSFTE
-1485 QQKVEKEISN
+1485 ERKVEREISD

-1500 GLLDPENAQKV
+1500 GLLDPENSQKV
-1511 LEKGYEKMNLL
+1511 LAKGHEKMNLL

-1528 NLAVLKSSVLSLANN
+1528 NLAVLKSSVLSLTDN

-1602 FYSEKPA
+1602 SYSEKPA

-1632 VSINKSVNDI
+1632 VSINKSVNDS

-1667 ASITSGEDFHLFDSM
+1667 VSIKSGEDLQLFDSM

-1688 NKMLKVAA
+1688 NKLLKVAA

-1733 NSVGGAYEIFRK
+1733 NSAGGAYEIFRK

-1750 ILNSIERYGL
+1750 ILNSVERYGL
-1760 SDTASEDVK
+1760 PSTASEDVK

-1821 PASSELDKKRG
+1821 PDSSELDKKRG

-1852 SKQELQDKNAE
+1852 SKLELQDKNVE

-2072 IKKQHPNH
+2072 IKKQHPDH

-2103 AKDSVTLDSFN
+2103 AKDSVTLDSIN

-2178 TGINVQKSLTQPTI
+2178 TGINVQKSLTQPTS

-2265 LSLKQAHPATL
+2265 LSLKQAHPAVL

-2291 IKNNPHLL
+2291 IKNDPHLL

-2307 NTVNT
+2307 NTVKT

-2322 DYAVINGKSSY
+2322 DYASINGKSSY

-2397 IKEVKFFNPGGTL
+2397 VKEVKFFNPGGTL

-2437 QELHLNEQ
+2437 QELHLNKQ

-2450 YNFEDVSA
+2450 HNFEDVSA

-2481 PKMRD
+2481 PEMRD

-2510 EKYTKLVQQ
+2510 EKYTKIVQQ

-2595 FSNILHEGQTVSEAP
+2595 FSNVLHEGQTVSEAP
-2610 SVEENQQIKE
+2610 SVEENQQVKE

-2638 LSPRVGRSH
+2638 LSPRVGRFH

>member
-1 MLIFSFPLNKK
+1 
-12 ELAIMSPKKNTHEAT
+12 MSPKKNTHEAT

-124 LKSDKDLKWHH
+124 LKSDKELKWHH

-241 HKASLKDW
+241 HKVSLKDW

-624 DVGKASDMIIEKIDE
+624 DVGKASDMINEKIDE

-686 DTDNR
+686 DTGNR

-740 DEVETKVDNVWQKWE
+740 DEVEAKVDNVWQKWE
-755 DISSEYNLSA
+755 DISNEYNLSV

-817 QRWTSFD
+817 QQWTSFD

-847 TVKGSHPHNLTQAAI
+847 TVKGSHPHNLTQSAI

-867 QRKGFTPEE
+867 QHKHFSPEA

-897 AEYRGNREVDLISSI
+897 AEYRGNREVDLSSSI

-930 SDASDGKSKSS
+930 SDASDGKSKST

-1064 SNINVQYPAAVN
+1064 SNINAQYPAAVN

-1099 NVEAVYDHDFMFS
+1099 NVEAVYGESFMFS
-1112 EEATKV
+1112 PESQTV
-1118 MIPQSIYSG
+1118 LIPQTIYSG
-1127 QLKPLSV
+1127 RERPVLDKTNATPI
-1134 VQDQEAN
+1134 D
-1141 QEKKVSVPESLQV
+1141 ESL
-1154 PVWEAYEKEKS
+1154 
-1165 QTGDFTYQDTAEEY
+1165 
-1179 GNMLLKGVENILP
+1179 
-1192 RIKGTLTINQWG
+1192 
-1204 SDVLSAEIENDPR
+1204 
-1217 IFETYIIPEP
+1217 
-1227 LKAWLEVSPKEE
+1227 
-1239 SHSNMQGSS
+1239 S
-1248 TVKNVD
+1248 T
-1254 IVAAYVFSTI
+1254 
-1264 LLQKENQ
+1264 
-1271 EIDLSFTIDGKQWD
+1271 
-1285 NYNEVMQGNSDHSI
+1285 
-1299 SDEAFVAAWALQ
+1299 
-1311 SSMGISK
+1311 
-1318 HDLSKNAV
+1318 
-1326 AVLNDPIATT
+1326 
-1336 EHYGTLTLNGSKGGI
+1336 
-1351 ELLQSG
+1351 
-1357 KVSADYSVKGQQIT
+1357 
-1371 VEASPKSEEELHT
+1371 KSET
-1384 EQEKKVSIPESL
+1384 
-1396 KGITK
+1396 GILSSE
-1401 GDMPKA
+1401 GMPKV

-1416 KKQINTIAKEERQ
+1416 KKQINSIVQKERQ
-1429 SVNYD
+1429 GVNFD
-1434 LTKDTSLARDYI
+1434 FTKDISLARDYI

-1453 RETFDKF
+1453 GEIFDSF

-1476 SSLLTTFTE
+1476 SSLLSSFTE
-1485 QQKVEKEISN
+1485 ERKVEREISD

-1500 GLLDPENAQKV
+1500 GLLDPENSQKV
-1511 LEKGYEKMNLL
+1511 LAKGHEKMNLL

-1528 NLAVLKSSVLSLANN
+1528 NLAVLKSSVLSLTDN

-1602 FYSEKPA
+1602 SYSEKPA

-1632 VSINKSVNDI
+1632 VSINKSVNDS

-1667 ASITSGEDFHLFDSM
+1667 ASITSGEDLQLFDSM

-1733 NSVGGAYEIFRK
+1733 NSAGGAYEIFRK

-1750 ILNSIERYGL
+1750 ILNSVERYGL
-1760 SDTASEDVK
+1760 PSTASEDVK

-1852 SKQELQDKNAE
+1852 SKLELQDKNVE

-1921 AGGKK
+1921 DSGKK

-2029 TVLKGANPEQYNAVL
+2029 TVLKGVNPEQYNAVL

-2072 IKKQHPNH
+2072 IKKQHPDH

-2103 AKDSVTLDSFN
+2103 AKDSVTLDSIN

-2132 DKVLKAVVSSG
+2132 DKLLKAVVSSG

-2178 TGINVQKSLTQPTI
+2178 SGINVQKSLTQPTS

-2206 PVNPGSEL
+2206 PVNPGREL

-2265 LSLKQAHPATL
+2265 LSLKQAHPAVL

-2291 IKNNPHLL
+2291 IKNDPHLL

-2322 DYAVINGKSSY
+2322 DYAAINGKSSY

-2397 IKEVKFFNPGGTL
+2397 VKEVKFFNPGGTL

-2450 YNFEDVSA
+2450 HNFEDVSA

-2481 PKMRD
+2481 PEMRD

-2510 EKYTKLVQQ
+2510 EKYTKIVQQ

-2534 EDITRIERA
+2534 EDIARIEKA

-2626 DSPKQSTESEES
+2626 DSPKQSTESEEN
-2638 LSPRVGRSH
+2638 LSPRVGRFH

>member
-1 MLIFSFPLNKK
+1 MIFSFPLNKK

-27 FPETV
+27 FPKTV

-77 SVNLYGGNT
+77 SVNLYEGKT

-94 DVDLSDFYEATSVEF
+94 EVDLSDFYEATSAEF

-167 SLNDDSTEGWSV
+167 SLNDEPTEGWSI

-215 IIDSTD
+215 IIESTD

-350 YLTARQLFSMNESL
+350 YLTARQLFSMNDSL

-371 IASENLDKVMK
+371 IALENLDKVMK

-495 WYCPIEQTDN
+495 WYCPIDQTDN

-524 QYKTSNSKEGIFA
+524 QYKTSTSKEGIFA
-537 DGQAFYATLLH
+537 DGQEFYATLLH

-624 DVGKASDMIIEKIDE
+624 DVGKASDMINEKIDE
-639 QRVDLNQTLLRGS
+639 QRVDLNQTLLRDS

-673 MSLNELIDYQVET
+673 MSLNELVDYQVET
-686 DTDNR
+686 DTGNR

-725 AITAPSYQRTVYNFG
+725 AITDPSYQQSVYDFG
-740 DEVETKVDNVWQKWE
+740 DEVEAKADNVWQKWE
-755 DISSEYNLSA
+755 DISNEYNLSV
-765 EDADRSVVDSDAPSL
+765 EDADRSIVDSDAPLL

-788 VKFADWI
+788 VKFVDWI

-897 AEYRGNREVDLISSI
+897 AEYRGNREVDLSSSI

-1064 SNINVQYPAAVN
+1064 SNINAQYPAAVN

-1099 NVEAVYDHDFMFS
+1099 NVEAVYGESFMFS
-1112 EEATKV
+1112 PEAQTV
-1118 MIPQSIYSG
+1118 LIPQTIYSG
-1127 QLKPLSV
+1127 R
-1134 VQDQEAN
+1134 ER
-1141 QEKKVSVPESLQV
+1141 
-1154 PVWEAYEKEKS
+1154 PVLDKTNA
-1165 QTGDFTYQDTAEEY
+1165 T
-1179 GNMLLKGVENILP
+1179 P
-1192 RIKGTLTINQWG
+1192 
-1204 SDVLSAEIENDPR
+1204 IE
-1217 IFETYIIPEP
+1217 
-1227 LKAWLEVSPKEE
+1227 
-1239 SHSNMQGSS
+1239 
-1248 TVKNVD
+1248 
-1254 IVAAYVFSTI
+1254 
-1264 LLQKENQ
+1264 
-1271 EIDLSFTIDGKQWD
+1271 
-1285 NYNEVMQGNSDHSI
+1285 
-1299 SDEAFVAAWALQ
+1299 
-1311 SSMGISK
+1311 
-1318 HDLSKNAV
+1318 
-1326 AVLNDPIATT
+1326 
-1336 EHYGTLTLNGSKGGI
+1336 
-1351 ELLQSG
+1351 ELLS
-1357 KVSADYSVKGQQIT
+1357 T
-1371 VEASPKSEEELHT
+1371 KSET
-1384 EQEKKVSIPESL
+1384 
-1396 KGITK
+1396 GILSSE
-1401 GDMPKA
+1401 GMPKV

-1416 KKQINTIAKEERQ
+1416 QKQINSIVQKERQ
-1429 SVNYD
+1429 GVNFD
-1434 LTKDTSLARDYI
+1434 FTKDISLARDYI
-1446 ANNFQVS
+1446 TNNFQVS
-1453 RETFDKF
+1453 GEIFDSF

-1476 SSLLTTFTE
+1476 SSLLSSFTE
-1485 QQKVEKEISN
+1485 ERKVEKEISD

-1500 GLLDPENAQKV
+1500 GLLDPENSQKV

-1528 NLAVLKSSVLSLANN
+1528 NLAVLKSSVLSLADN
-1543 QHRES
+1543 QHSES

-1602 FYSEKPA
+1602 SYSEKPA

-1632 VSINKSVNDI
+1632 VSINKIVNDS

-1667 ASITSGEDFHLFDSM
+1667 VSIKSGEDLQLFDSM

-1688 NKMLKVAA
+1688 NKLLKVAA

-1733 NSVGGAYEIFRK
+1733 NSAGGAYEIFRK

-1750 ILNSIERYGL
+1750 ILNSVERYGL
-1760 SDTASEDVK
+1760 PSTASEDVK

-1821 PASSELDKKRG
+1821 PDSSELDKKRG

-1852 SKQELQDKNAE
+1852 SKLELQDKNVE

-1871 REAEKKEKEKQES
+1871 REAEKKEKQES

-2072 IKKQHPNH
+2072 IKKQHPDH

-2103 AKDSVTLDSFN
+2103 AKDSVTLDSIN

-2178 TGINVQKSLTQPTI
+2178 TGINVQKSLTQPTS

-2265 LSLKQAHPATL
+2265 LSLKQAHPAVL

-2291 IKNNPHLL
+2291 IKNDPHLL

-2322 DYAVINGKSSY
+2322 DYAAINGKSSY

-2375 ESISENG
+2375 ESNSENG

-2397 IKEVKFFNPGGTL
+2397 VKEVKFFNPGGTL
-2410 GLNKGDSYFE
+2410 GLNKGDFYFE

-2437 QELHLNEQ
+2437 QELHLNKQ

-2450 YNFEDVSA
+2450 HNFEDVSA

-2481 PKMRD
+2481 PEMRD

-2595 FSNILHEGQTVSEAP
+2595 FSNVLHEGQTVSEAP
-2610 SVEENQQIKE
+2610 SVEENQQVKE

-2638 LSPRVGRSH
+2638 LSPRVGRFH

>member
-1 MLIFSFPLNKK
+1 
-12 ELAIMSPKKNTHEAT
+12 MSPKKNTHEAT
-27 FPETV
+27 FPKTV

-77 SVNLYGGNT
+77 SVNLYEGKT

-94 DVDLSDFYEATSVEF
+94 EVDLSDFYEATSAEF

-167 SLNDDSTEGWSV
+167 SLNDEPTEGWSV
-179 GVANIQSF
+179 GVANIRSF

-192 SRSLVLKGSFV
+192 SRSLVLKSSFV

-624 DVGKASDMIIEKIDE
+624 DVGKASDMINEKIDE

-686 DTDNR
+686 DTGNR

-740 DEVETKVDNVWQKWE
+740 DEVEAKVDNVWQKWE
-755 DISSEYNLSA
+755 DISNEYNLSV

-780 KFRSVDSA
+780 IFRSVDSA

-795 TAKYAKTEQKSES
+795 TAKYAKTEQNSES

-817 QRWTSFD
+817 QQWTSFD

-847 TVKGSHPHNLTQAAI
+847 TVKGSHPHNLTQSAI

-867 QRKGFTPEE
+867 QHKHFSPEA

-897 AEYRGNREVDLISSI
+897 AEYRGNREVDLSSSI

-930 SDASDGKSKSS
+930 SDASDGKSKST

-1064 SNINVQYPAAVN
+1064 SNINAQYPAAVN

-1099 NVEAVYDHDFMFS
+1099 NVEAVYGESFMFS
-1112 EEATKV
+1112 PESQTIL
-1118 MIPQSIYSG
+1118 IPQTIYSG
-1127 QLKPLSV
+1127 RERPVLDKTNATPI
-1134 VQDQEAN
+1134 D
-1141 QEKKVSVPESLQV
+1141 ESL
-1154 PVWEAYEKEKS
+1154 
-1165 QTGDFTYQDTAEEY
+1165 
-1179 GNMLLKGVENILP
+1179 
-1192 RIKGTLTINQWG
+1192 
-1204 SDVLSAEIENDPR
+1204 
-1217 IFETYIIPEP
+1217 
-1227 LKAWLEVSPKEE
+1227 
-1239 SHSNMQGSS
+1239 S
-1248 TVKNVD
+1248 T
-1254 IVAAYVFSTI
+1254 
-1264 LLQKENQ
+1264 
-1271 EIDLSFTIDGKQWD
+1271 
-1285 NYNEVMQGNSDHSI
+1285 
-1299 SDEAFVAAWALQ
+1299 
-1311 SSMGISK
+1311 
-1318 HDLSKNAV
+1318 
-1326 AVLNDPIATT
+1326 
-1336 EHYGTLTLNGSKGGI
+1336 
-1351 ELLQSG
+1351 
-1357 KVSADYSVKGQQIT
+1357 
-1371 VEASPKSEEELHT
+1371 KSET
-1384 EQEKKVSIPESL
+1384 
-1396 KGITK
+1396 GILSSE
-1401 GDMPKA
+1401 GMPKV

-1416 KKQINTIAKEERQ
+1416 KKQINSIVQKERQ
-1429 SVNYD
+1429 GVNFD
-1434 LTKDTSLARDYI
+1434 FTKDISLARDYI

-1453 RETFDKF
+1453 GEIFDSF

-1476 SSLLTTFTE
+1476 SSLLSSFTE
-1485 QQKVEKEISN
+1485 ERKVEKEISD

-1500 GLLDPENAQKV
+1500 GLLDPENSQKV
-1511 LEKGYEKMNLL
+1511 LAKGHEKMNLL

-1528 NLAVLKSSVLSLANN
+1528 NLAVLKSSVLSLTDN

-1602 FYSEKPA
+1602 SYSEKPA

-1632 VSINKSVNDI
+1632 VSINKSVNDS
-1642 EEYTMARR
+1642 EEHTMARR

-1667 ASITSGEDFHLFDSM
+1667 VSIKSGEDLQLFDSM

-1688 NKMLKVAA
+1688 NKLLKVAA

-1733 NSVGGAYEIFRK
+1733 NSAGGAYEIFRK

-1750 ILNSIERYGL
+1750 ILNSVERYGL
-1760 SDTASEDVK
+1760 PSTASEDVK

-1810 ESLAAGTEERL
+1810 ESLAAGTEEKL
-1821 PASSELDKKRG
+1821 PDSSELDKKRG

-1852 SKQELQDKNAE
+1852 SKLELQDKNVE
-1863 ARRKEESQ
+1863 ARRKEERQ

-1998 SNQYENLSPDEKE
+1998 SNQYENLSSDEKE

-2024 FNIDQ
+2024 FNLDQ

-2072 IKKQHPNH
+2072 IKKQHPDH

-2103 AKDSVTLDSFN
+2103 AKDSVTLDSIN

-2122 SIAYLKPSDL
+2122 SIAYIKPSDL

-2178 TGINVQKSLTQPTI
+2178 TGINVQKSLTQPTS

-2265 LSLKQAHPATL
+2265 LSLKQAHPAVL

-2291 IKNNPHLL
+2291 IKNDPHLL

-2322 DYAVINGKSSY
+2322 DYAAINGKSSY
-2333 NKAESF
+2333 NKAELF

-2382 VLNNEAFRQALLKQG
+2382 VLNNEDFRQALLKQG
-2397 IKEVKFFNPGGTL
+2397 VKEVKFFNPGGTL

-2437 QELHLNEQ
+2437 QELHLNKQ

-2450 YNFEDVSA
+2450 HNFEDVSA

-2481 PKMRD
+2481 PEMRD

-2499 QAIYDTKTSLG
+2499 QAIYDTKTLLG

-2595 FSNILHEGQTVSEAP
+2595 FSNVLHEGQTVSEAP
-2610 SVEENQQIKE
+2610 SVEENQQVKE

-2638 LSPRVGRSH
+2638 LSPRVGRFH

>member
-27 FPETV
+27 FSEAV

-38 SNILVDFNSI
+38 STSLVDINSF
-48 SFPFPNHNVR
+48 SLPSPNHNVR

-94 DVDLSDFYEATSVEF
+94 DVDLSDFYEATSAEF
-109 TKLSSDKSVFSFWEG
+109 TKISSDKSVFSFWEG

-167 SLNDDSTEGWSV
+167 SLNDEPTEGWSI

-203 NQLNQVIANLHD
+203 NQLNQVIANLYD

-241 HKASLKDW
+241 HKASLNDW
-249 KVYIE
+249 KVYVE

-262 DIPDMAYKKT
+262 DISDMAYKKT
-272 NASSSASS
+272 NASSSVSS

-336 LMYDTI
+336 LMYNTI
-342 KHEYTTSM
+342 EHEYTTSM

-371 IASENLDKVMK
+371 IALENLDKVMK

-460 PSLPDSEGMYINEDI
+460 PSLPDSDGMYFNEDI

-495 WYCPIEQTDN
+495 WYCPIDQTAD

-524 QYKTSNSKEGIFA
+524 QYKSSDSKEGVFA
-537 DGQAFYATLLH
+537 DGQEFYATLLH

-563 MNGSFGDKKYAK
+563 LSGSFGDKKYAK

-639 QRVDLNQTLLRGS
+639 QRIDLNQTLLRDS
-652 NLKGQDNELSNSS
+652 NLKGQDNELSNPS
-665 RPERTENE
+665 RPERTEND

-686 DTDNR
+686 DTGNR

-725 AITAPSYQRTVYNFG
+725 AITDPSYQQSVYDFG
-740 DEVETKVDNVWQKWE
+740 DEVEAKVDNVWQKWE
-755 DISSEYNLSA
+755 DISNEYNLSV

-795 TAKYAKTEQKSES
+795 TAKYVKTEQKSDSLS
-808 TELIYSNGK
+808 TEERRETNGK
-817 QRWTSFD
+817 
-824 SLLKAAKEH
+824 
-833 QITRSEFMALSTFN
+833 
-847 TVKGSHPHNLTQAAI
+847 
-862 EYLQQ
+862 Y
-867 QRKGFTPEE
+867 
-876 PIVPGSPLYDAIKML
+876 
-891 KEGKVF
+891 
-897 AEYRGNREVDLISSI
+897 
-912 KDDEM
+912 
-917 LSAEE
+917 
-922 IEKLKAMA
+922 
-930 SDASDGKSKSS
+930 
-941 NIDNKP
+941 
-947 LIEKVPYGEFY
+947 
-958 LPDWSIP
+958 
-965 YFKDGKEEGLSAE
+965 
-978 QLKTI
+978 
-983 KDFEKDFPSKLSI
+983 
-996 EITESS
+996 
-1002 IEGNHN
+1002 
-1008 TELGPATTVVKAKI
+1008 
-1022 YYFEQHISDLFPTD
+1022 
-1036 ESTRDRL
+1036 
-1043 DKDLSEDNKNR
+1043 
-1054 KTLSDLQAQY
+1054 KTLYDLQAQY
-1064 SNINVQYPAAVN
+1064 SNINALYPAAVN
-1076 DERTRQI
+1076 DERTHQI

-1099 NVEAVYDHDFMFS
+1099 NVEAVYGESFMFS
-1112 EEATKV
+1112 PEAQT
-1118 MIPQSIYSG
+1118 MLIPQTIYSG
-1127 QLKPLSV
+1127 RERSALDKTNATPI
-1134 VQDQEAN
+1134 D
-1141 QEKKVSVPESLQV
+1141 ESLST
-1154 PVWEAYEKEKS
+1154 KS
-1165 QTGDFTYQDTAEEY
+1165 
-1179 GNMLLKGVENILP
+1179 
-1192 RIKGTLTINQWG
+1192 
-1204 SDVLSAEIENDPR
+1204 
-1217 IFETYIIPEP
+1217 ETF
-1227 LKAWLEVSPKEE
+1227 VSPE
-1239 SHSNMQGSS
+1239 G
-1248 TVKNVD
+1248 
-1254 IVAAYVFSTI
+1254 
-1264 LLQKENQ
+1264 
-1271 EIDLSFTIDGKQWD
+1271 
-1285 NYNEVMQGNSDHSI
+1285 
-1299 SDEAFVAAWALQ
+1299 
-1311 SSMGISK
+1311 
-1318 HDLSKNAV
+1318 
-1326 AVLNDPIATT
+1326 
-1336 EHYGTLTLNGSKGGI
+1336 
-1351 ELLQSG
+1351 
-1357 KVSADYSVKGQQIT
+1357 
-1371 VEASPKSEEELHT
+1371 
-1384 EQEKKVSIPESL
+1384 
-1396 KGITK
+1396 
-1401 GDMPKA
+1401 MPKV
-1407 DLQSQWGNI
+1407 DLQSQWENI
-1416 KKQINTIAKEERQ
+1416 KKQLNTVAKDERQ
-1429 SVNYD
+1429 SSNYD

-1460 SDSDKERLVSL
+1460 SDSNKERLVSL

-1511 LEKGYEKMNLL
+1511 LEKGYEKMTLL

-1528 NLAVLKSSVLSLANN
+1528 NLAVLKSSVLSLADN
-1543 QHRES
+1543 QHRQS
-1548 NSIAYGQYDI
+1548 TPIAYGQYDI

-1592 SFFEFKESNV
+1592 SFFEFKDSNV
-1602 FYSEKPA
+1602 SYSEKPA

-1632 VSINKSVNDI
+1632 VSINNNVNDS
-1642 EEYTMARR
+1642 EEYTMARK

-1667 ASITSGEDFHLFDSM
+1667 VSIKSGEDLQLFDSM

-1696 EYDSG
+1696 EYDYG
-1701 DAISLD
+1701 EDISLD
-1707 TTHKSPLQNSGDEV
+1707 ATHKSPLQNSGDEV

-1733 NSVGGAYEIFRK
+1733 NSAGGAYEIFRK

-1750 ILNSIERYGL
+1750 ILNSINRYGL
-1760 SDTASEDVK
+1760 PDTASEDVK
-1769 SLSGRKDYSSDHDLY
+1769 RLSGRKDYSSDHDLY
-1784 EATQHEDHDALKF
+1784 EATQHEDHDALNF

-1810 ESLAAGTEERL
+1810 ESLSEGTEEKL
-1821 PASSELDKKRG
+1821 PDFSEQDKKRG
-1832 LDDREKEIELKN
+1832 LEDRDNEVEIKN
-1844 EELSGEVS
+1844 EELSGGLS
-1852 SKQELQDKNAE
+1852 SKGNLQDNNAE
-1863 ARRKEESQ
+1863 NRRKEESR
-1871 REAEKKEKEKQES
+1871 REAERKEKEKQES

-1891 AKIITAAFL
+1891 TKIITAAFL
-1900 RSSLLSTALLSAKDN
+1900 RASLLSTALLSAKDN

-1921 AGGKK
+1921 ADAKTAPSFYK
-1926 SPTFHQASWDV
+1926 TNWEI

-1942 IFMSLNSDKNG
+1942 LFMSLNSDKNG

-1965 DSLAVKKGSES
+1965 DSIAIKKGSQS

-1986 YKSKGPEPKSIT
+1986 YKSKGSDPKLIT
-1998 SNQYENLSPDEKE
+1998 ANQYENLPPSEKE
-2011 HFMKAPVK
+2011 LYRKEPVK
-2019 YDRKI
+2019 FDRKV

-2029 TVLKGANPEQYNAVL
+2029 SLLKETDRKSYNALLGDNITHLNDKQILASSDGVSFI
-2044 KEHDTHYK
+2044 HDDYAK
-2052 EMQTIASTDS
+2052 FRNS
-2062 VDLVSDRVSK
+2062 
-2072 IKKQHPNH
+2072 HPNH
-2080 LVLFA
+2080 IAITQLMGNYAVIGRDSKYIQKLNIDNVELS
-2085 HNGVY
+2085 HIIR
-2090 NAFGKDAKTIHQL
+2090 GKDRMPYADIKS
-2103 AKDSVTLDSFN
+2103 KDLDAAIKAIVSSGKKVAIWNPSQSLNLPNAIQEIVSNAETTLDSF
-2114 NSKSNRKT
+2114 SKN
-2122 SIAYLKPSDL
+2122 
-2132 DKVLKAVVSSG
+2132 
-2143 QRVAVAD
+2143 
-2150 NFEVLNAPKEATKI
+2150 
-2164 LSKAESVLDNYSKS
+2164 
-2178 TGINVQKSLTQPTI
+2178 TGIKVQKSLTQPTS

-2206 PVNPGSEL
+2206 SVNPGNEL
-2214 RTAVENSN
+2214 RAAVENSN

-2265 LSLKQAHPATL
+2265 LSLKQAHPAVL
-2276 SDQVSNES
+2276 SDQVSHES
-2284 VESWVQD
+2284 VESWAQD
-2291 IKNNPHLL
+2291 IKNDPHLL

-2322 DYAVINGKSSY
+2322 DYAAINGKSLHD
-2333 NKAESF
+2333 KTKSF
-2339 NLVSELNEVVNT
+2339 NYVSELNEIAKT
-2351 STMSAAVIRNNDGK
+2351 DPMSAVIIRDKNNA
-2365 SASVILSKGI
+2365 STSVILSTGI
-2375 ESISENG
+2375 ETVSENG
-2382 VLNNEAFRQALLKQG
+2382 VLNNNKFRQALLQQG
-2397 IKEVKFFNPGGTL
+2397 DKDIKFYQSGGTL
-2410 GLNKGDSYFE
+2410 GLNKDDSFFK
-2420 DKSIQI
+2420 DKIMQI
-2426 VNFDGKEVVPQ
+2426 VSFNGKDVLPQ
-2437 QELHLNEQ
+2437 QDLHTNDH
-2445 SQNVE
+2445 SQNVSHS
-2450 YNFEDVSA
+2450 FEDVSA

-2465 WHLYIKEKD
+2465 WHLYIKEKG

-2481 PKMRD
+2481 PDKRD
-2486 MSRLFEAFKSQDQ
+2486 LSRLFEAFKSHDQ
-2499 QAIYDTKTSLG
+2499 QSIYDAKTSLG
-2510 EKYTKLVQQ
+2510 EKYIHLAQSH
-2519 RPELKVDFLM
+2519 PELKVDFLM
-2529 PKVPA
+2529 PKVPSQ
-2534 EDITRIERA
+2534 DIARIQRA
-2543 NIARDAQ
+2543 GITRDAQ
-2550 DKNKYLIFATI
+2550 DRNKYLIFATI
-2561 DGKGYHHEISRE
+2561 DGKNYHQEISRE

-2583 MQSYKSALAAKV
+2583 MQSYKNALAAKI
-2595 FSNILHEGQTVSEAP
+2595 FSNVLHEGQSISDTP
-2610 SVEENQQIKE
+2610 LKEEKEQIKLS
-2620 TNSEKV
+2620 TVEKI
-2626 DSPKQSTESEES
+2626 DTKQSFENDEDVNSS
-2638 LSPRVGRSH
+2638 KGMSRK

>member
-1 MLIFSFPLNKK
+1 
-12 ELAIMSPKKNTHEAT
+12 MSPKKNTHETT

-77 SVNLYGGNT
+77 SVNLYEGKT

-94 DVDLSDFYEATSVEF
+94 EVDLSDFYEATSAEF

-167 SLNDDSTEGWSV
+167 SLNDVPTEGWSV
-179 GVANIQSF
+179 GVANIRSF

-192 SRSLVLKGSFV
+192 SRSLVLKSSFV

-350 YLTARQLFSMNESL
+350 YLTARQLFSMNDSL

-495 WYCPIEQTDN
+495 WYCPIDQTDN

-517 IKVPLKN
+517 IKVPFKN
-524 QYKTSNSKEGIFA
+524 QYKTSTSKEGIFA
-537 DGQAFYATLLH
+537 DGQEFYATLLH

-639 QRVDLNQTLLRGS
+639 QRVDLNQTLLRDS

-686 DTDNR
+686 DTGNR

-725 AITAPSYQRTVYNFG
+725 AITDPSYQQSVYDFG
-740 DEVETKVDNVWQKWE
+740 DEVEAKADNVWQKWE
-755 DISSEYNLSA
+755 DISNEYNLSV
-765 EDADRSVVDSDAPSL
+765 EDADRSVVDSDAPLL
-780 KFRSVDSA
+780 KFRIVDSA
-788 VKFADWI
+788 VKFVDWI

-867 QRKGFTPEE
+867 QHKHFSPEA

-897 AEYRGNREVDLISSI
+897 AEYRGNREVDLSSSI

-930 SDASDGKSKSS
+930 SDASDDKSKSS
-941 NIDNKP
+941 NLDKKP

-958 LPDWSIP
+958 LPEWSIP
-965 YFKDGKEEGLSAE
+965 YLKDGNEYGLTAE
-978 QLKTI
+978 QLKTV

-1002 IEGNHN
+1002 IEGTHN
-1008 TELGPATTVVKAKI
+1008 TELGPATTVDKANI

-1064 SNINVQYPAAVN
+1064 SNINAQYPAAVN

-1099 NVEAVYDHDFMFS
+1099 NVEAVYGESFMFS
-1112 EEATKV
+1112 PEAQTV
-1118 MIPQSIYSG
+1118 LIPQTIYSG
-1127 QLKPLSV
+1127 RERPVLDKTNATPI
-1134 VQDQEAN
+1134 D
-1141 QEKKVSVPESLQV
+1141 ESL
-1154 PVWEAYEKEKS
+1154 
-1165 QTGDFTYQDTAEEY
+1165 
-1179 GNMLLKGVENILP
+1179 
-1192 RIKGTLTINQWG
+1192 
-1204 SDVLSAEIENDPR
+1204 
-1217 IFETYIIPEP
+1217 
-1227 LKAWLEVSPKEE
+1227 
-1239 SHSNMQGSS
+1239 S
-1248 TVKNVD
+1248 T
-1254 IVAAYVFSTI
+1254 
-1264 LLQKENQ
+1264 
-1271 EIDLSFTIDGKQWD
+1271 
-1285 NYNEVMQGNSDHSI
+1285 
-1299 SDEAFVAAWALQ
+1299 
-1311 SSMGISK
+1311 
-1318 HDLSKNAV
+1318 
-1326 AVLNDPIATT
+1326 
-1336 EHYGTLTLNGSKGGI
+1336 
-1351 ELLQSG
+1351 
-1357 KVSADYSVKGQQIT
+1357 
-1371 VEASPKSEEELHT
+1371 KSET
-1384 EQEKKVSIPESL
+1384 
-1396 KGITK
+1396 GILSSE
-1401 GDMPKA
+1401 GMPKV

-1416 KKQINTIAKEERQ
+1416 KKQINSIVQKERQ
-1429 SVNYD
+1429 GVNFD
-1434 LTKDTSLARDYI
+1434 FTKDISLARDYI

-1453 RETFDKF
+1453 GEIFDSF

-1476 SSLLTTFTE
+1476 SSLLSSFTE
-1485 QQKVEKEISN
+1485 ERKVEKEISD

-1500 GLLDPENAQKV
+1500 GLLDPENSQKV
-1511 LEKGYEKMNLL
+1511 LAKGHEKMNLL

-1528 NLAVLKSSVLSLANN
+1528 NLAVLKSSVLSLADN

-1602 FYSEKPA
+1602 SYSEKPA

-1625 DQHQEES
+1625 DLHQEES
-1632 VSINKSVNDI
+1632 VSINKSVNDS

-1667 ASITSGEDFHLFDSM
+1667 VSIKSGEDLQLFDSM

-1688 NKMLKVAA
+1688 NKLLKVAA

-1733 NSVGGAYEIFRK
+1733 NSAGGAYEIFRK

-1750 ILNSIERYGL
+1750 ILNSVERYGL
-1760 SDTASEDVK
+1760 PSTASEDVK

-1821 PASSELDKKRG
+1821 PDSSELDKKRG

-1852 SKQELQDKNAE
+1852 SKLELQDKNVE

-2072 IKKQHPNH
+2072 IKKQHPDH

-2103 AKDSVTLDSFN
+2103 AKDSVTLDSIN

-2178 TGINVQKSLTQPTI
+2178 TGINVQKSLTQPTS

-2265 LSLKQAHPATL
+2265 LSLKQAHPAVL

-2291 IKNNPHLL
+2291 IKNDPHLL

-2312 IEKLVKGEQV
+2312 IEKIVKGEQV
-2322 DYAVINGKSSY
+2322 DYAAINGKSSY

-2382 VLNNEAFRQALLKQG
+2382 VLNNEDFRQALLKQG
-2397 IKEVKFFNPGGTL
+2397 VKEVKFFNPGGTL

-2437 QELHLNEQ
+2437 QELHLNKQ

-2450 YNFEDVSA
+2450 HNFEDVSA

-2481 PKMRD
+2481 PEMRD

-2595 FSNILHEGQTVSEAP
+2595 FSNVLHEGQTVSEVP
-2610 SVEENQQIKE
+2610 SVEENQQVKE

-2638 LSPRVGRSH
+2638 LSPRVGRFH

>member
-1 MLIFSFPLNKK
+1 
-12 ELAIMSPKKNTHEAT
+12 
-27 FPETV
+27 
-32 IPEELQ
+32 
-38 SNILVDFNSI
+38 
-48 SFPFPNHNVR
+48 
-58 EKLKGS
+58 
-64 AITSRNIDNLGIG
+64 
-77 SVNLYGGNT
+77 
-86 VSYREVKK
+86 
-94 DVDLSDFYEATSVEF
+94 
-109 TKLSSDKSVFSFWEG
+109 
-124 LKSDKDLKWHH
+124 
-135 SPLSNSEYLV
+135 
-145 NHHTGDIYR
+145 
-154 FSDHWGKVASCEW
+154 
-167 SLNDDSTEGWSV
+167 
-179 GVANIQSF
+179 
-187 KSLPF
+187 
-192 SRSLVLKGSFV
+192 
-203 NQLNQVIANLHD
+203 
-215 IIDSTD
+215 
-221 IKKTDSALRTL
+221 
-232 NKRLDDLKS
+232 
-241 HKASLKDW
+241 
-249 KVYIE
+249 
-254 NANLIKSK
+254 
-262 DIPDMAYKKT
+262 
-272 NASSSASS
+272 
-280 SYSDAVIQQFAD
+280 
-292 MMIKRMEDMKESN
+292 
-305 WKKGWMDGRGDAG
+305 
-318 FPRNAL
+318 
-324 TGRQYNGINPFM
+324 
-336 LMYDTI
+336 
-342 KHEYTTSM
+342 
-350 YLTARQLFSMNESL
+350 
-364 KDPSTGK
+364 
-371 IASENLDKVMK
+371 
-382 INKGEKAFPVYYMIH
+382 
-397 KYKDMQGKEYS
+397 MQGKEYS

-484 SVWKSGKDNLS
+484 SVWKSGEDNLS
-495 WYCPIEQTDN
+495 WYCPIDQTDN

-517 IKVPLKN
+517 IKVPFKN
-524 QYKTSNSKEGIFA
+524 QYKTSTSKEGIFA
-537 DGQAFYATLLH
+537 DGQEFYATLLH

-639 QRVDLNQTLLRGS
+639 QRVDLNQTLLRDS

-686 DTDNR
+686 DTGNR

-725 AITAPSYQRTVYNFG
+725 AITDPSYQQSVYDFG
-740 DEVETKVDNVWQKWE
+740 DEVEAKADNVWQKWE
-755 DISSEYNLSA
+755 DISNEYNLSV
-765 EDADRSVVDSDAPSL
+765 EDADRSVVDSDAPLL

-788 VKFADWI
+788 VKFVDWI

-867 QRKGFTPEE
+867 QHKHFSPEA

-897 AEYRGNREVDLISSI
+897 AEYRGNREVDLSSSI

-930 SDASDGKSKSS
+930 SDASDDKSKSS
-941 NIDNKP
+941 NLDKKP
-947 LIEKVPYGEFY
+947 LIEKVPYGEFN
-958 LPDWSIP
+958 LPEWSIP
-965 YFKDGKEEGLSAE
+965 YLKDGNEYGLTAE
-978 QLKTI
+978 QLKTV

-1008 TELGPATTVVKAKI
+1008 TELGPATTVDKATI

-1064 SNINVQYPAAVN
+1064 SNINAQYPAAVN

-1099 NVEAVYDHDFMFS
+1099 NVEAVYGESFMFS
-1112 EEATKV
+1112 PEAQTV
-1118 MIPQSIYSG
+1118 LIPQTIYSG
-1127 QLKPLSV
+1127 RERPVLDKTNATPI
-1134 VQDQEAN
+1134 D
-1141 QEKKVSVPESLQV
+1141 ESL
-1154 PVWEAYEKEKS
+1154 
-1165 QTGDFTYQDTAEEY
+1165 
-1179 GNMLLKGVENILP
+1179 
-1192 RIKGTLTINQWG
+1192 
-1204 SDVLSAEIENDPR
+1204 
-1217 IFETYIIPEP
+1217 
-1227 LKAWLEVSPKEE
+1227 
-1239 SHSNMQGSS
+1239 S
-1248 TVKNVD
+1248 T
-1254 IVAAYVFSTI
+1254 
-1264 LLQKENQ
+1264 
-1271 EIDLSFTIDGKQWD
+1271 
-1285 NYNEVMQGNSDHSI
+1285 
-1299 SDEAFVAAWALQ
+1299 
-1311 SSMGISK
+1311 
-1318 HDLSKNAV
+1318 
-1326 AVLNDPIATT
+1326 
-1336 EHYGTLTLNGSKGGI
+1336 
-1351 ELLQSG
+1351 
-1357 KVSADYSVKGQQIT
+1357 
-1371 VEASPKSEEELHT
+1371 KSET
-1384 EQEKKVSIPESL
+1384 
-1396 KGITK
+1396 GILSSE
-1401 GDMPKA
+1401 GMPKV

-1416 KKQINTIAKEERQ
+1416 KKQINSIVQKERQ
-1429 SVNYD
+1429 GVNFD
-1434 LTKDTSLARDYI
+1434 FTKDISLARDYI

-1453 RETFDKF
+1453 GEIFDSF

-1476 SSLLTTFTE
+1476 SSLLSSFTE
-1485 QQKVEKEISN
+1485 ERKVEKEISD

-1500 GLLDPENAQKV
+1500 GLLDPENSQKV
-1511 LEKGYEKMNLL
+1511 LAKGHEKMNLL

-1528 NLAVLKSSVLSLANN
+1528 NLAVLKSSVLSLADN

-1602 FYSEKPA
+1602 SYSEKPA

-1625 DQHQEES
+1625 DQHQEEN
-1632 VSINKSVNDI
+1632 VSINKSVNDS

-1667 ASITSGEDFHLFDSM
+1667 VSIKSGEDLQLFDSM

-1688 NKMLKVAA
+1688 NKLLKVAA

-1733 NSVGGAYEIFRK
+1733 NSAGGAYEIFRK

-1750 ILNSIERYGL
+1750 ILNSVERYGL
-1760 SDTASEDVK
+1760 PSTASEDVK

-1804 TPKQME
+1804 TPKHME

-1821 PASSELDKKRG
+1821 PDSSELDKKRG

-1852 SKQELQDKNAE
+1852 SKLELQDKNVE

-2011 HFMKAPVK
+2011 HFVKAPVK

-2072 IKKQHPNH
+2072 IKKQHPDH

-2103 AKDSVTLDSFN
+2103 AKDSVTLDSIN

-2178 TGINVQKSLTQPTI
+2178 TGINVQKSLTQPTS
-2192 YDKETDTIILNNKK
+2192 YDKETDTITLNNKK

-2265 LSLKQAHPATL
+2265 LSLKQAHPAIL

-2291 IKNNPHLL
+2291 IKNDPHLL

-2312 IEKLVKGEQV
+2312 IEKLIKGEQV
-2322 DYAVINGKSSY
+2322 DYSVINGKSSY

-2397 IKEVKFFNPGGTL
+2397 VKEVKFFNPGGTL

-2426 VNFDGKEVVPQ
+2426 VNFDGKEVIPQ

-2450 YNFEDVSA
+2450 HNFEDVSA

-2481 PKMRD
+2481 PEMRD

-2595 FSNILHEGQTVSEAP
+2595 FSNVLHEGQTVSEVP
-2610 SVEENQQIKE
+2610 SVEENQQVKE

-2638 LSPRVGRSH
+2638 LSPRVGRFH

>member
-241 HKASLKDW
+241 HEASLKDW

-624 DVGKASDMIIEKIDE
+624 DVGKASDMINEKIDE

-686 DTDNR
+686 DTGNR

-725 AITAPSYQRTVYNFG
+725 TITAPSYQRTVYNFG
-740 DEVETKVDNVWQKWE
+740 DEVEAKVDNVWQKWE
-755 DISSEYNLSA
+755 DISNEYNLSV

-795 TAKYAKTEQKSES
+795 TAKYVKTEQKSDSLS
-808 TELIYSNGK
+808 TEGLRETNRKDKTNATPIDES
-817 QRWTSFD
+817 
-824 SLLKAAKEH
+824 
-833 QITRSEFMALSTFN
+833 LST
-847 TVKGSHPHNLTQAAI
+847 
-862 EYLQQ
+862 
-867 QRKGFTPEE
+867 
-876 PIVPGSPLYDAIKML
+876 
-891 KEGKVF
+891 
-897 AEYRGNREVDLISSI
+897 
-912 KDDEM
+912 
-917 LSAEE
+917 
-922 IEKLKAMA
+922 
-930 SDASDGKSKSS
+930 
-941 NIDNKP
+941 
-947 LIEKVPYGEFY
+947 
-958 LPDWSIP
+958 
-965 YFKDGKEEGLSAE
+965 
-978 QLKTI
+978 
-983 KDFEKDFPSKLSI
+983 
-996 EITESS
+996 
-1002 IEGNHN
+1002 
-1008 TELGPATTVVKAKI
+1008 
-1022 YYFEQHISDLFPTD
+1022 
-1036 ESTRDRL
+1036 
-1043 DKDLSEDNKNR
+1043 
-1054 KTLSDLQAQY
+1054 
-1064 SNINVQYPAAVN
+1064 
-1076 DERTRQI
+1076 
-1083 AKRIR
+1083 
-1088 QAEQIITAYNA
+1088 
-1099 NVEAVYDHDFMFS
+1099 
-1112 EEATKV
+1112 
-1118 MIPQSIYSG
+1118 
-1127 QLKPLSV
+1127 
-1134 VQDQEAN
+1134 
-1141 QEKKVSVPESLQV
+1141 
-1154 PVWEAYEKEKS
+1154 
-1165 QTGDFTYQDTAEEY
+1165 
-1179 GNMLLKGVENILP
+1179 
-1192 RIKGTLTINQWG
+1192 
-1204 SDVLSAEIENDPR
+1204 
-1217 IFETYIIPEP
+1217 
-1227 LKAWLEVSPKEE
+1227 
-1239 SHSNMQGSS
+1239 
-1248 TVKNVD
+1248 
-1254 IVAAYVFSTI
+1254 
-1264 LLQKENQ
+1264 
-1271 EIDLSFTIDGKQWD
+1271 
-1285 NYNEVMQGNSDHSI
+1285 
-1299 SDEAFVAAWALQ
+1299 
-1311 SSMGISK
+1311 
-1318 HDLSKNAV
+1318 
-1326 AVLNDPIATT
+1326 
-1336 EHYGTLTLNGSKGGI
+1336 
-1351 ELLQSG
+1351 
-1357 KVSADYSVKGQQIT
+1357 
-1371 VEASPKSEEELHT
+1371 KSET
-1384 EQEKKVSIPESL
+1384 
-1396 KGITK
+1396 GILSSE
-1401 GDMPKA
+1401 GMPKV

-1416 KKQINTIAKEERQ
+1416 KKQINSIVQKERQ
-1429 SVNYD
+1429 GVNFD
-1434 LTKDTSLARDYI
+1434 FTKDISLARDYI

-1453 RETFDKF
+1453 GEIFDSF

-1476 SSLLTTFTE
+1476 SSLLSSFTE
-1485 QQKVEKEISN
+1485 ERKVEKEISD

-1500 GLLDPENAQKV
+1500 GLLDPENSQKV
-1511 LEKGYEKMNLL
+1511 LAKGHEKMNLL

-1528 NLAVLKSSVLSLANN
+1528 NLAVLKSSVLSLADN

-1548 NSIAYGQYDI
+1548 NPIAYGQYDI

-1571 SSLSEAKLSEI
+1571 SSLSETKLSEI

-1602 FYSEKPA
+1602 SYSEKPA

-1614 NVIKAHIYVSR
+1614 NVIKAHVYVSR

-1632 VSINKSVNDI
+1632 VSINKSVNNS
-1642 EEYTMARR
+1642 EEYTMARKE
-1650 LPQQDSKKN
+1650 PQQDSKKN

-1667 ASITSGEDFHLFDSM
+1667 VSIKSGEDLQLFNSM

-1701 DAISLD
+1701 KDISLD
-1707 TTHKSPLQNSGDEV
+1707 STHKSPLQNSGDEV

-1733 NSVGGAYEIFRK
+1733 NSAGGAYEIFRK

-1750 ILNSIERYGL
+1750 ILNSINRNGL
-1760 SDTASEDVK
+1760 PDTASEDVK

-1784 EATQHEDHDALKF
+1784 EATQHEDHDALNY

-1821 PASSELDKKRG
+1821 PDSSELDKKRG

-1921 AGGKK
+1921 ADGKK
-1926 SPTFHQASWDV
+1926 SPTFHQASWDI
-1937 SPYNQ
+1937 SPYNK

-1986 YKSKGPEPKSIT
+1986 YKSTGPEPKSIT

-2011 HFMKAPVK
+2011 HFKKAPVK

-2072 IKKQHPNH
+2072 IKKQHPDH

-2122 SIAYLKPSDL
+2122 SIAYFKPSDL

-2164 LSKAESVLDNYSKS
+2164 LSKAESVLENYSKS
-2178 TGINVQKSLTQPTI
+2178 TGINVQKSLTQPTS

-2206 PVNPGSEL
+2206 SVNPGSEL

-2291 IKNNPHLL
+2291 IKNDPHLL

-2322 DYAVINGKSSY
+2322 DYAAINGKSSY

-2375 ESISENG
+2375 ESNSENG

-2397 IKEVKFFNPGGTL
+2397 VKEVNFFNPGGTL

-2450 YNFEDVSA
+2450 HNFEDVSA

-2481 PKMRD
+2481 PEMRD

-2534 EDITRIERA
+2534 EDITRIEKA

-2595 FSNILHEGQTVSEAP
+2595 FSNVLHEGQTVLEAP

-2626 DSPKQSTESEES
+2626 DSPKQSTESEEN

>member
-1 MLIFSFPLNKK
+1 
-12 ELAIMSPKKNTHEAT
+12 
-27 FPETV
+27 
-32 IPEELQ
+32 
-38 SNILVDFNSI
+38 
-48 SFPFPNHNVR
+48 
-58 EKLKGS
+58 
-64 AITSRNIDNLGIG
+64 
-77 SVNLYGGNT
+77 
-86 VSYREVKK
+86 
-94 DVDLSDFYEATSVEF
+94 
-109 TKLSSDKSVFSFWEG
+109 
-124 LKSDKDLKWHH
+124 
-135 SPLSNSEYLV
+135 
-145 NHHTGDIYR
+145 
-154 FSDHWGKVASCEW
+154 
-167 SLNDDSTEGWSV
+167 
-179 GVANIQSF
+179 
-187 KSLPF
+187 
-192 SRSLVLKGSFV
+192 
-203 NQLNQVIANLHD
+203 
-215 IIDSTD
+215 
-221 IKKTDSALRTL
+221 
-232 NKRLDDLKS
+232 
-241 HKASLKDW
+241 
-249 KVYIE
+249 
-254 NANLIKSK
+254 
-262 DIPDMAYKKT
+262 
-272 NASSSASS
+272 
-280 SYSDAVIQQFAD
+280 
-292 MMIKRMEDMKESN
+292 
-305 WKKGWMDGRGDAG
+305 
-318 FPRNAL
+318 
-324 TGRQYNGINPFM
+324 
-336 LMYDTI
+336 
-342 KHEYTTSM
+342 
-350 YLTARQLFSMNESL
+350 MNESL

-624 DVGKASDMIIEKIDE
+624 DVGKASDMINEKIDE

-652 NLKGQDNELSNSS
+652 NLKGQDNEFSNSS

-686 DTDNR
+686 DTGNR

-740 DEVETKVDNVWQKWE
+740 DEVEAKVDNVWQKWE
-755 DISSEYNLSA
+755 DISSEYNLSV

-780 KFRSVDSA
+780 IFRSVDSA

-817 QRWTSFD
+817 QQWTSFD

-847 TVKGSHPHNLTQAAI
+847 TVKGSHPHNLTQSAI

-867 QRKGFTPEE
+867 QHKHFSPEA

-891 KEGKVF
+891 KEGQVF
-897 AEYRGNREVDLISSI
+897 AEYRGNREVDLSSSI

-930 SDASDGKSKSS
+930 SDASDGKSKST

-1064 SNINVQYPAAVN
+1064 SNINAQYPAAVN

-1099 NVEAVYDHDFMFS
+1099 NVEAVYGESFMFS
-1112 EEATKV
+1112 PESQTV
-1118 MIPQSIYSG
+1118 LIPQTIYSG
-1127 QLKPLSV
+1127 RERPVLDKTNATPI
-1134 VQDQEAN
+1134 D
-1141 QEKKVSVPESLQV
+1141 ESL
-1154 PVWEAYEKEKS
+1154 
-1165 QTGDFTYQDTAEEY
+1165 
-1179 GNMLLKGVENILP
+1179 
-1192 RIKGTLTINQWG
+1192 
-1204 SDVLSAEIENDPR
+1204 
-1217 IFETYIIPEP
+1217 
-1227 LKAWLEVSPKEE
+1227 
-1239 SHSNMQGSS
+1239 S
-1248 TVKNVD
+1248 T
-1254 IVAAYVFSTI
+1254 
-1264 LLQKENQ
+1264 
-1271 EIDLSFTIDGKQWD
+1271 
-1285 NYNEVMQGNSDHSI
+1285 
-1299 SDEAFVAAWALQ
+1299 
-1311 SSMGISK
+1311 
-1318 HDLSKNAV
+1318 
-1326 AVLNDPIATT
+1326 
-1336 EHYGTLTLNGSKGGI
+1336 
-1351 ELLQSG
+1351 
-1357 KVSADYSVKGQQIT
+1357 
-1371 VEASPKSEEELHT
+1371 KSET
-1384 EQEKKVSIPESL
+1384 
-1396 KGITK
+1396 GILSSE
-1401 GDMPKA
+1401 GMPKV

-1416 KKQINTIAKEERQ
+1416 KKQINSIVQKERQ
-1429 SVNYD
+1429 GVNFD
-1434 LTKDTSLARDYI
+1434 FTKDISLARDYI

-1453 RETFDKF
+1453 GEIFDSF

-1476 SSLLTTFTE
+1476 SSLLSSFTE
-1485 QQKVEKEISN
+1485 ERKVEREISD

-1500 GLLDPENAQKV
+1500 GLLDPENSQKV
-1511 LEKGYEKMNLL
+1511 LAKGHEKMNLL

-1528 NLAVLKSSVLSLANN
+1528 NLAVLKSSVLSLTDN

-1602 FYSEKPA
+1602 SYSEKPA

-1632 VSINKSVNDI
+1632 VSINKSVNDS

-1667 ASITSGEDFHLFDSM
+1667 VSIKSGEDLQLFDSM

-1688 NKMLKVAA
+1688 NKLLKVAA

-1733 NSVGGAYEIFRK
+1733 NSAGGAYEIFRK

-1750 ILNSIERYGL
+1750 ILNSVERYGL
-1760 SDTASEDVK
+1760 PSTASEDVK
-1769 SLSGRKDYSSDHDLY
+1769 SLSGRKDYSSGHDLY

-1821 PASSELDKKRG
+1821 PDSSELDKKRG

-1852 SKQELQDKNAE
+1852 SKLELQDKNVE

-2072 IKKQHPNH
+2072 IKKQHPDH

-2103 AKDSVTLDSFN
+2103 AKDSVTLDSIN

-2178 TGINVQKSLTQPTI
+2178 TGINVQKSLTQPTN

-2265 LSLKQAHPATL
+2265 LSLKQAHPAVL

-2291 IKNNPHLL
+2291 IKNDPHLL

-2322 DYAVINGKSSY
+2322 DYASINGKSSY

-2397 IKEVKFFNPGGTL
+2397 VKEVKFFNPGGTL

-2437 QELHLNEQ
+2437 QELHLNKQ

-2450 YNFEDVSA
+2450 HNFEDVSA

-2481 PKMRD
+2481 PEMRD

-2595 FSNILHEGQTVSEAP
+2595 FSNVLHEGQTVSEAP
-2610 SVEENQQIKE
+2610 SVEENQQVKE

-2638 LSPRVGRSH
+2638 LSPRVGRFH

>member
-1 MLIFSFPLNKK
+1 
-12 ELAIMSPKKNTHEAT
+12 MSPKKNTHET
-27 FPETV
+27 MFPKTV

-38 SNILVDFNSI
+38 SNSLVDINSL
-48 SFPFPNHNVR
+48 SFPSPNHNVR
-58 EKLKGS
+58 KKLKGS

-77 SVNLYGGNT
+77 SVNLYEGKT

-94 DVDLSDFYEATSVEF
+94 EVDLSDFYEATSAEF
-109 TKLSSDKSVFSFWEG
+109 TKISSDKSVFSFWEG

-167 SLNDDSTEGWSV
+167 SLNDEPTEGWSV
-179 GVANIQSF
+179 GVANIRSF

-192 SRSLVLKGSFV
+192 SRSLVLKSSFV

-350 YLTARQLFSMNESL
+350 YLTARQLFSMNDSL

-371 IASENLDKVMK
+371 IALENLDKVMK

-460 PSLPDSEGMYINEDI
+460 PSLPDSEGMYINEEI

-484 SVWKSGKDNLS
+484 SVWKSEKDNLS

-524 QYKTSNSKEGIFA
+524 QYKTSDSKEGIFA

-563 MNGSFGDKKYAK
+563 LNSSFGDKKYAK

-665 RPERTENE
+665 RPGKTENE
-673 MSLNELIDYQVET
+673 ISLNELIDYQVET
-686 DTDNR
+686 DTGNR

-755 DISSEYNLSA
+755 DISNEYNLSA
-765 EDADRSVVDSDAPSL
+765 EDADRSVVDSDAPLL

-817 QRWTSFD
+817 QRWDSFD
-824 SLLKAAKEH
+824 S
-833 QITRSEFMALSTFN
+833 F
-847 TVKGSHPHNLTQAAI
+847 
-862 EYLQQ
+862 
-867 QRKGFTPEE
+867 
-876 PIVPGSPLYDAIKML
+876 
-891 KEGKVF
+891 
-897 AEYRGNREVDLISSI
+897 
-912 KDDEM
+912 
-917 LSAEE
+917 
-922 IEKLKAMA
+922 
-930 SDASDGKSKSS
+930 
-941 NIDNKP
+941 IDNKP

-965 YFKDGKEEGLSAE
+965 YFKDGEEEGLSAE
-978 QLKTI
+978 QQKI
-983 KDFEKDFPSKLSI
+983 VKDFEKDFPSKLSI

-1008 TELGPATTVVKAKI
+1008 TELGPATTVDKAKI

-1036 ESTRDRL
+1036 ESTRNRL
-1043 DKDLSEDNKNR
+1043 NKDLSEDNKNR

-1064 SNINVQYPAAVN
+1064 SIINAQYPAAVN
-1076 DERTRQI
+1076 DERTHQL

-1134 VQDQEAN
+1134 IREEQAER
-1141 QEKKVSVPESLQV
+1141 EKKLIAS
-1154 PVWEAYEKEKS
+1154 
-1165 QTGDFTYQDTAEEY
+1165 GHF
-1179 GNMLLKGVENILP
+1179 
-1192 RIKGTLTINQWG
+1192 
-1204 SDVLSAEIENDPR
+1204 
-1217 IFETYIIPEP
+1217 IIP
-1227 LKAWLEVSPKEE
+1227 
-1239 SHSNMQGSS
+1239 
-1248 TVKNVD
+1248 
-1254 IVAAYVFSTI
+1254 
-1264 LLQKENQ
+1264 
-1271 EIDLSFTIDGKQWD
+1271 
-1285 NYNEVMQGNSDHSI
+1285 
-1299 SDEAFVAAWALQ
+1299 
-1311 SSMGISK
+1311 
-1318 HDLSKNAV
+1318 
-1326 AVLNDPIATT
+1326 
-1336 EHYGTLTLNGSKGGI
+1336 
-1351 ELLQSG
+1351 
-1357 KVSADYSVKGQQIT
+1357 VSADYEGKRGKDRDNIWHVPVDEYEDKLSIAFEDILPRVKGTLHRNLVGELTLTAKI
-1371 VEASPKSEEELHT
+1371 EGYEKEFKS
-1384 EQEKKVSIPESL
+1384 SFIPEHLRAFIDVSL
-1396 KGITK
+1396 NKEEYRSMQGTIKGKFVDLVAADVFSAILMEKENQSLPVSFTSEGNAHQDFDEVKKTRQDDHLSVGEYAVLSALQSHKGITK

-1416 KKQINTIAKEERQ
+1416 KLQFDSIVQEERQ
-1429 SVNYD
+1429 SVDFD
-1434 LTKDTSLARDYI
+1434 LKKEVSLDRDFI
-1446 ANNFQVS
+1446 ADNFHVS
-1453 RETFDKF
+1453 GEIFDRF
-1460 SDSDKERLVSL
+1460 SDSDKERLDSL
-1471 YSNYS
+1471 YSNYVS
-1476 SSLLTTFTE
+1476 SFLSSLTKERKL
-1485 QQKVEKEISN
+1485 EKEISN
-1495 FILLG
+1495 YILSG
-1500 GLLDPENAQKV
+1500 GLSDPEFSQKV
-1511 LEKGYEKMNLL
+1511 LDRGTEKMNLI
-1522 RETPNV
+1522 RETPSL
-1528 NLAVLKSSVLSLANN
+1528 NLAVLKSAVLSLVDK
-1543 QHRES
+1543 QQTES
-1548 NSIAYGQYDI
+1548 SLISYGQYDI
-1558 PIWAVKHLSEGKD
+1558 PTWAVKHLSEGKD
-1571 SSLSEAKLSEI
+1571 SSLSEAKLSKI
-1582 ESFKSQLPNN
+1582 ESFKSQLPHN
-1592 SFFEFKESNV
+1592 SFFEFNDSNV
-1602 FYSEKPA
+1602 SYSEKPA
-1609 FGPAT
+1609 FGSST
-1614 NVIKAHIYVSR
+1614 NVIKAHVYVSR
-1625 DQHQEES
+1625 DQHQGES
-1632 VSINKSVNDI
+1632 VSINKSVNDS
-1642 EEYTMARR
+1642 EEYIMARK

-1659 EEIFYSSV
+1659 EEVFYSSV
-1667 ASITSGEDFHLFDSM
+1667 VSIKSGEDLHLFDSM

-1701 DAISLD
+1701 EVISLD

-1733 NSVGGAYEIFRK
+1733 HSAGGAYEIFRK

-1760 SDTASEDVK
+1760 PETASEDVK

-1810 ESLAAGTEERL
+1810 ESLAAGTEEKL
-1821 PASSELDKKRG
+1821 PDSSELDKKRG
-1832 LDDREKEIELKN
+1832 LDDREKEISLKN

-1852 SKQELQDKNAE
+1852 SKLELQDKNVE

-1884 QKKDDSS
+1884 QKKDDTS
-1891 AKIITAAFL
+1891 AKIISAAFL

-1921 AGGKK
+1921 ADAKTAP
-1926 SPTFHQASWDV
+1926 SFHNASWEV
-1937 SPYNQ
+1937 TPYNQ
-1942 IFMSLNSDKNG
+1942 LFMSLNSDKNG

-1986 YKSKGPEPKSIT
+1986 YTSKGPEPKSIT

-2011 HFMKAPVK
+2011 HFKKAPVK

-2029 TVLKGANPEQYNAVL
+2029 TVLKGANPAQYNAVL

-2072 IKKQHPNH
+2072 IKKQHPDH

-2103 AKDSVTLDSFN
+2103 AKDSVTLNSIN

-2122 SIAYLKPSDL
+2122 SIAYFKPSDL

-2150 NFEVLNAPKEATKI
+2150 NFEVLNAPKEATRI

-2178 TGINVQKSLTQPTI
+2178 TGINVQKSLTQPTS

-2206 PVNPGSEL
+2206 SVNPGSEL

-2249 DIESVKQLIAT
+2249 DVESVKQLIAT

-2265 LSLKQAHPATL
+2265 LSLKQAHPAIL
-2276 SDQVSNES
+2276 PDQVSNES

-2291 IKNNPHLL
+2291 VKNDPHLL

-2307 NTVNT
+2307 NTVNI
-2312 IEKLVKGEQV
+2312 IEKLIKGEQV
-2322 DYAVINGKSSY
+2322 DYAAINGKSSY
-2333 NKAESF
+2333 NRAESF
-2339 NLVSELNEVVNT
+2339 NLVSELNEIVNT
-2351 STMSAAVIRNNDGK
+2351 STMSAAVISNNDGK

-2375 ESISENG
+2375 ESTSENG
-2382 VLNNEAFRQALLKQG
+2382 VLNNEDFRQALLKQG

-2410 GLNKGDSYFE
+2410 GLNKEDSYFE
-2420 DKSIQI
+2420 DKNIQI

-2445 SQNVE
+2445 SQNVKH
-2450 YNFEDVSA
+2450 NFEDVSA

-2481 PKMRD
+2481 PEIRD
-2486 MSRLFEAFKSQDQ
+2486 MSRLFEAFKSHDQ
-2499 QAIYDTKTSLG
+2499 QVIYDTKTSLG
-2510 EKYTKLVQQ
+2510 EKYIKLAQQ

-2529 PKVPA
+2529 PKVPT
-2534 EDITRIERA
+2534 EDISKIEKA

-2561 DGKGYHHEISRE
+2561 NGKGYHHEISRE

-2583 MQSYKSALAAKV
+2583 MQNYKSALAAKV

-2610 SVEENQQIKE
+2610 SVEDNQQIKE

-2626 DSPKQSTESEES
+2626 DSPKQSSENEES
-2638 LSPRVGRSH
+2638 LSPRMGRSH